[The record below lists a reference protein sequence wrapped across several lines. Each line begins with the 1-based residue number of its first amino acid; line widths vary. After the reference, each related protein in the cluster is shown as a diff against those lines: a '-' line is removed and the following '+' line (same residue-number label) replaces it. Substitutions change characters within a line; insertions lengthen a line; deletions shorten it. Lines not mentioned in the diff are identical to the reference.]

1 MKDFFNRRQRFS
13 LRKYSFGVASVLLGT
28 ALFAAHS
35 AQADEVG
42 TPTVSAGNPGTSVA
56 GESSSSLVNTTTT
69 APQPNPA
76 ASVTSPSASATST
89 STVALV
95 STASEVASA
104 STTETTSTATAPAT
118 TATAAATAS
127 STPTAAGTT
136 SVGSATSSS
145 TGATSTSAVTPT
157 AVQPTVAQPVAPTTQ
172 PTATTQPVSAPTATQ
187 PVASTQPTSAS
198 VAQPATTTL
207 TTSTPSPTS
216 AANTAALT
224 TMLTANP
231 MSAVGTAPEVRSRSS
246 RRRRSLDNPESTSYT
261 TGAATATPIMSD
273 PNGATITNRPLVV
286 PTPKDP
292 NDHITAGINYQLNP
306 NTSQYT
312 YLVTD
317 LMGFNKAYNT
327 KYYYRMSK
335 PYDNSTNV
343 TIELV
348 DGATNT
354 VKETKQI
361 NGAGTVNL
369 GQATLAPISGAKQA
383 YIEFRFENIVDADK
397 TNRPA
402 LRATWKYNGSA
413 TDFDGQR
420 SAIQIYDV
428 VNPANE
434 GTTITDPQY
443 YIPRLTHKTT
453 YYKVVDKNASTYDK
467 NRLVG
472 KFVQDTNGNYI
483 KNSSTA
489 GDYKL
494 VNKDGIPDVGTQSYR
509 ETGNEESLGSFTLT
523 AMEGQDFHA
532 SALRAFEGYSLYQTA
547 DPRSLVDVL
556 KKPYQVGQRWFDV
569 ANAEGAVKRIK
580 EVVKEDGTVRIE
592 MWAIKSDS
600 LNKIAK
606 DVNTDGYVKVYETV
620 IRPGSNNKIDHPEDL
635 GKYPTIDDAGWN
647 RDNNTPS
654 YPGLKPEYRDKLVKG
669 QPFAI
674 FSDKQNTNYKGDLEF
689 ARGSGAD
696 FIYKRPDGTF
706 YRMSWAGTVAQNN
719 VEVKENPVSATEAAQ
734 YSPRYSSAGEFY
746 VNRGSSDTSYTI
758 NGVPVASGN
767 IFRLENKLTPSYET
781 IYYYVKNEPID
792 IELKLKKVLKS
803 LNTTV
808 QPELKKGAFSFNIT
822 NVAADPANPLEKD
835 GPAINA
841 TVTNK
846 EDGSI
851 PFTQK
856 ITQADGTEKE
866 VSLIQLDK
874 VGIYKYRITE
884 VAGSDTEVDYDGMSV
899 IATVTVTEKKDSSG
913 NYLGEHEYTVTYT
926 SKKGQDDSGNKTD
939 PDVSATNPTGTGTDT
954 EFNNFV
960 VAPVNVE
967 FDFTKKLSGR
977 NLKANEFTFNL
988 LNEAGAVVGT
998 AKNDANGNI
1007 KFTGIK
1013 YKVSDLGTN
1022 SAGKRNDSKT
1032 FNYTVKEVVP
1042 TTAEAGMSYDQM
1054 EAKVAVTV
1062 TKTGHTLTTA
1072 TTYSS
1077 VNGIDANG
1085 NPTTGVDKEF
1095 NNTFTPNPVKV
1106 NLEFDKSLSNGT
1118 LNAGDFSFK
1127 LTGDGNV
1134 NETVTNKANGK
1145 INFSTLSFDKAG
1157 VYNYTVKEVAGTNTD
1172 VDYDAMTINVK
1183 VTVTKDANTGLL
1195 SASTVMTS
1203 SGGEATDANDRVFNN
1218 YVVPAIP
1225 IRVDFKK
1232 ALVGRPLKKNE
1243 FTFEMK
1249 DKNGVVVA
1257 TGTNDEHGVVT
1268 FNQLPEV
1275 TNAQVGKVIKYTVSE
1290 KVPANKEFGV
1300 TYDNMVAEVSVS
1312 VVKNATSHALQAVV
1326 TYPGGDTE
1334 FNNTVTPP
1342 TTPDFQPEKFIVNKE
1357 KYDITGTKLMD
1368 DDDELADEYTDTNAN
1383 PYADGTANNEP
1394 ENLNTKTVK
1403 KGDKIVYQV
1412 WLDTTNLKASD
1423 NIQAVGISDKY
1434 EADKLEINVAD
1445 IKAYDS
1451 VTGVD
1456 VTDKFDITV
1465 NNGVITATSKASFI
1479 KDINN
1484 DPVIDTTKFAF
1495 GRYYKFD
1502 IPATVKMTT
1511 PNGVDIENTA
1521 NQIVHQYDPTNRN
1534 ITKPEKPTQK
1544 RVVNLPVPLEF
1555 DFTKKLDGRNLVEN
1569 EFTFV
1574 LKKDGVAIQT
1584 VKNSAPDATTGIAK
1598 IAFKPLEFTKADAGN
1613 TFTYTVEEVAG
1624 TDATVSYD
1632 NMVATIKVEVKHDG
1646 TTMTTVVNMLQDA
1659 PDKEFNNTVKPPE
1672 EPKFNPEKYV
1682 VSKEKFDI
1690 TGDKLLDD
1698 DSELADKYGDTKA
1711 NPYVDGTANN
1721 EPENLNTKTV
1731 KPGSKLVYQVWL
1743 DTKQFSATNT
1753 ENIQTVGITD
1763 NYDEAKLDVNS
1774 IKVYDSVT
1782 GADVTS
1788 KFDIANTGGV
1798 ITATLKAGFT
1808 KSLGDA
1814 NNTQIIDTTKFA
1826 FGRYYKVDISTTVKT
1841 DAPAGKDIENTAG
1854 QIVHYYNPRTNTVEK
1869 PEKPTEKRV
1878 NSVPV
1883 PLELKFT
1890 KALDGRAL
1898 QAGEFEFI
1906 LEKDGVEVE
1915 RVKNDAAG
1923 KINFKK
1929 LEFGKNDLGKTYN
1942 YTVREVAGTD
1952 ATVTYDTMVATVSVS
1967 ISHDGTAKAIVKN
1980 VVDAPDKEFNNKV
1993 KPPEEPKFNPEKYVV
2008 STEKFD
2014 ITGDKLLDD
2023 DSELTDK
2030 YGDTNANPYA
2040 DGTANNEPEN
2050 LNTKTVKPGSKLV
2063 YQVWLDT
2070 TQFSATNTENIQTVG
2085 ITDNYDEAKLNVN
2098 SIKVYDSVTG
2108 SDVTSKF
2115 DIANTGGVITATL
2128 KAGFTKSLGDANNTQ
2143 IIDTTK
2149 FAFGRYYKVDIS
2161 TTVKTDAPAG
2171 KDIENTA
2178 GQIVHY
2184 YNPRTNTVE
2193 KPEKPTEKRVNS
2205 VPVPLEL
2212 NFTKKL
2218 DGRQLKANEFTFV
2231 LKKDGVEVE
2240 RAKNDAPDAT
2250 TGIAKINFTKLEFG
2264 KDDIGKTY
2272 NYTVEEVKGTD
2283 STVSYD
2289 GMVATVR
2296 VSISHDGTA
2305 KAIVKNVVDAPDK
2318 EFDNRVTPPEEPK
2331 FNPEKYVVRDED
2343 FDLTGKKLLDD
2354 DSELADKY
2362 GDTKI
2367 NPYADKSNNNEKV
2380 TVRNDKGELEEVFE
2394 NLNTQPVKRG
2404 QKFYYQVWLDT
2415 TQFSANNKENI
2426 QTVGI
2431 TDNYDESK
2439 LIVTKNTIKVYDGET
2454 GADVTSK
2461 FDVAVTNGIITANLK
2476 SGFTKSLGDANNT
2489 QVIDTTKFEF
2499 GRYYKVVIPATVSQ
2513 DAYDGSEIENTATQT
2528 VHYYNPRTHTVET
2541 PDKPTQ
2547 KRVNNIPT
2555 AIQLIFGKTLNGRK
2569 LQADEFSFVLKD
2581 KETNKILEKAK
2592 NDADGKV
2599 TFKTINYSK
2608 ADIGQTFNY
2617 IVEEEKGDKPGVT
2630 YDDMKVNVTVQVI
2643 QPSSGD
2649 QLSTVISYATEGG
2662 DAFTADDTV
2671 FDNNVT
2677 PNFKPEKYVVS
2688 KEKFDLK
2695 GTKLLDDDAPNG
2707 KVEAENLNH
2716 HTLTRGQKFYYQV
2729 WLDTREFTAESN
2741 IQSVGITDDYDEAK
2755 LDIDESA
2762 IKVYDGE
2769 TDVTDKFDIS
2779 IKNGVIY
2786 ATSKPSLTKPIS
2798 ATDATPVIDTTKFA
2812 FGRYYKFDIPAT
2824 VKNIKD
2830 NDGVEFSNTANEIV
2844 HQYNPYNKQV
2854 TTPKKPTQTRENNVP
2869 VPLEFNY
2876 TKKLEGR
2883 ELTAGEFSF
2892 LLKDQD
2898 GKVLQTVSN
2907 DKDGHIKFEQLLFSK
2922 ADLGKTFTYTV
2933 EEVNDNKPGI
2943 SYDAMKATVTVQVTK
2958 DGKILKTVVNH
2969 ASAGGNATDANDKEF
2984 NNKVVPPEKPK
2995 FQPEKYV
3002 VNQEKFDITGDK
3014 LVDDDKELADKY
3026 ADTNANPYVDKTDNN
3041 EKENLNTKTVKRGD
3055 KLVYQVWLDTTKF
3068 DANNKD
3074 YIQTVGIT
3082 DNYDEKKLNVNQ
3094 PDIKAYDGKTG
3105 KDVTAMFDIK
3115 VENGVITANL
3125 KDGFTK
3131 SLGDKDNTQIIDTTK
3146 FAFGRY
3152 YKFDIP
3158 AIVKDSKNEKGEFDV
3173 PSGSD
3178 IENTA
3183 GQTVHYYDPT
3193 VKKVVKTPEKPTE
3206 KRVVNISA
3214 SVTFEFTK
3222 KLGGRDL
3229 KAGEFSFVLKDRK
3242 GKVIET
3248 VSNDADGKIKFSALE
3263 YKHGEEGIHFYT
3275 VEEVKGNDTTVTYD
3289 KMVAKVTV
3297 LVAKG
3302 GNVMTVTS
3310 KLPEDTEFNNIVT
3323 PPTPPTPV
3331 VPPVT
3336 PPTPPTPVVPPVTP
3350 PTPPTPVVP
3359 PVTPPTPPTPV
3370 VPPVTPP
3377 TPPTPV
3383 VPPVTPPTPPTPVV
3397 PPVTPPTSP
3406 EVSREQGLPKTGE
3419 NKSVV
3424 AMAFGGL
3431 LAAAGLGLAGKRKK
3445 ED

>member
-1 MKDFFNRRQRFS
+1 
-13 LRKYSFGVASVLLGT
+13 
-28 ALFAAHS
+28 
-35 AQADEVG
+35 
-42 TPTVSAGNPGTSVA
+42 
-56 GESSSSLVNTTTT
+56 
-69 APQPNPA
+69 
-76 ASVTSPSASATST
+76 
-89 STVALV
+89 
-95 STASEVASA
+95 
-104 STTETTSTATAPAT
+104 
-118 TATAAATAS
+118 
-127 STPTAAGTT
+127 
-136 SVGSATSSS
+136 
-145 TGATSTSAVTPT
+145 
-157 AVQPTVAQPVAPTTQ
+157 
-172 PTATTQPVSAPTATQ
+172 
-187 PVASTQPTSAS
+187 
-198 VAQPATTTL
+198 
-207 TTSTPSPTS
+207 
-216 AANTAALT
+216 
-224 TMLTANP
+224 MLTANP
-231 MSAVGTAPEVRSRSS
+231 MSAAGTAPEVRSRSS
-246 RRRRSLDNPESTSYT
+246 RRRRSLDNPESTSHT
-261 TGAATATPIMSD
+261 TGAATATPTMSD

-453 YYKVVDKNASTYDK
+453 YYKVVDKNASTYDM

-494 VNKDGIPDVGTQSYR
+494 VNKDGTPDVGTQSYR

-1157 VYNYTVKEVAGTNTD
+1157 VYNYTVKEVPGTNTD

-1218 YVVPAIP
+1218 FVVPP
-1225 IRVDFKK
+1225 VPVNVNFTK
-1232 ALVGRPLKKNE
+1232 ALAGRTLVAGE

-1249 DKNGVVVA
+1249 DENGVVVA

-1275 TNAQVGKVIKYTVSE
+1275 KNAQVGKVIKYKVTE

-1300 TYDNMVAEVSVS
+1300 TYDNMVAEVSVTVS
-1312 VVKNATSHALQAVV
+1312 KNADHTLKATV

-1357 KYDITGTKLMD
+1357 KFDITGNKLMD
-1368 DDDELADEYTDTNAN
+1368 DDNELTNEYTETNAD
-1383 PYADGTANNEP
+1383 PYVDKTNNNEP

-1403 KGDKIVYQV
+1403 KGDEIVYQV
-1412 WLDTTNLKASD
+1412 WLDTTKLKASD
-1423 NIQAVGISDKY
+1423 NIQAVGITDKY
-1434 EADKLEINVAD
+1434 EADKLKINAAD

-1451 VTGVD
+1451 VTGTD
-1456 VTDKFDITV
+1456 VTSKFVITV
-1465 NNGVITATSKASFI
+1465 NNGEITATSKDEFI
-1479 KDINN
+1479 KDK
-1484 DPVIDTTKFAF
+1484 VIDTTKFEF

-1502 IPATVKMTT
+1502 IPATVKTTT
-1511 PNGVDIENTA
+1511 PDGVDIENTA
-1521 NQIVHQYDPTNRN
+1521 NQIVHQYDPTKRD

-1544 RVVNLPVPLEF
+1544 RVVNLPISLPLN
-1555 DFTKKLDGRNLVEN
+1555 FTKRLDGRQLQAN
-1569 EFTFV
+1569 EFTFE
-1574 LKKDGVAIQT
+1574 LRKDGVKVADAQ
-1584 VKNSAPDATTGIAK
+1584 NDAPNANGVAK
-1598 IAFKPLEFTKADAGN
+1598 INFKALQFTHADLGK
-1613 TFTYTVEEVAG
+1613 TYTYTVNEVAG
-1624 TDATVSYD
+1624 SDATVTYD
-1632 NMVATIKVEVKHDG
+1632 TMVATITVTIQKDG
-1646 TTMTTVVNMLQDA
+1646 TAKAIVAHLDQDA

-1698 DSELADKYGDTKA
+1698 DSELTDKYGDTNA

-1782 GADVTS
+1782 G
-1788 KFDIANTGGV
+1788 
-1798 ITATLKAGFT
+1798 
-1808 KSLGDA
+1808 
-1814 NNTQIIDTTKFA
+1814 
-1826 FGRYYKVDISTTVKT
+1826 
-1841 DAPAGKDIENTAG
+1841 
-1854 QIVHYYNPRTNTVEK
+1854 
-1869 PEKPTEKRV
+1869 
-1878 NSVPV
+1878 
-1883 PLELKFT
+1883 
-1890 KALDGRAL
+1890 
-1898 QAGEFEFI
+1898 
-1906 LEKDGVEVE
+1906 
-1915 RVKNDAAG
+1915 
-1923 KINFKK
+1923 
-1929 LEFGKNDLGKTYN
+1929 
-1942 YTVREVAGTD
+1942 
-1952 ATVTYDTMVATVSVS
+1952 
-1967 ISHDGTAKAIVKN
+1967 
-1980 VVDAPDKEFNNKV
+1980 
-1993 KPPEEPKFNPEKYVV
+1993 
-2008 STEKFD
+2008 
-2014 ITGDKLLDD
+2014 
-2023 DSELTDK
+2023 
-2030 YGDTNANPYA
+2030 
-2040 DGTANNEPEN
+2040 
-2050 LNTKTVKPGSKLV
+2050 
-2063 YQVWLDT
+2063 
-2070 TQFSATNTENIQTVG
+2070 
-2085 ITDNYDEAKLNVN
+2085 
-2098 SIKVYDSVTG
+2098 

-2149 FAFGRYYKVDIS
+2149 FAFGRYYKFDIV

-2240 RAKNDAPDAT
+2240 RAKNGAPDAT

-2404 QKFYYQVWLDT
+2404 QKFYYQVWIDT

-2426 QTVGI
+2426 QSVGI

-2454 GADVTSK
+2454 GTDVTSK
-2461 FDVAVTNGIITANLK
+2461 FDVAVTNDGIITANLK

-2528 VHYYNPRTHTVET
+2528 VHYYNPRTHKVEN

-2569 LQADEFSFVLKD
+2569 LQADEFNFVLKD

-2617 IVEEEKGDKPGVT
+2617 IVEEVKGDKPGVT

-2677 PNFKPEKYVVS
+2677 PNFKPEKYVVF

-2755 LDIDESA
+2755 LDIEASA

-2798 ATDATPVIDTTKFA
+2798 ATDVTPVIDTTKFA

-2969 ASAGGNATDANDKEF
+2969 ASTGGNATDANDKEF

-3094 PDIKAYDGKTG
+3094 SDIKAYDGKTG

-3222 KLGGRDL
+3222 KLEGRDL

-3397 PPVTPPTSP
+3397 PPVTPPTPPIPVVPPVTPPTSP

>member
-1 MKDFFNRRQRFS
+1 
-13 LRKYSFGVASVLLGT
+13 
-28 ALFAAHS
+28 
-35 AQADEVG
+35 
-42 TPTVSAGNPGTSVA
+42 
-56 GESSSSLVNTTTT
+56 
-69 APQPNPA
+69 
-76 ASVTSPSASATST
+76 
-89 STVALV
+89 
-95 STASEVASA
+95 
-104 STTETTSTATAPAT
+104 
-118 TATAAATAS
+118 
-127 STPTAAGTT
+127 
-136 SVGSATSSS
+136 
-145 TGATSTSAVTPT
+145 
-157 AVQPTVAQPVAPTTQ
+157 
-172 PTATTQPVSAPTATQ
+172 
-187 PVASTQPTSAS
+187 
-198 VAQPATTTL
+198 
-207 TTSTPSPTS
+207 
-216 AANTAALT
+216 
-224 TMLTANP
+224 MLTANP
-231 MSAVGTAPEVRSRSS
+231 MSAAGTATEVRSRSS
-246 RRRRSLDNPESTSYT
+246 RRRRSLDNPESTSHT
-261 TGAATATPIMSD
+261 TGAATATPTMSD

-453 YYKVVDKNASTYDK
+453 YYKVVDKNASTYDM

-494 VNKDGIPDVGTQSYR
+494 VNKDGTPDVGTQSYR

-1218 YVVPAIP
+1218 FVVPAIP

-1232 ALVGRPLKKNE
+1232 ALVGRSLKANE

-1249 DKNGVVVA
+1249 DSAGTVVA
-1257 TGTNDEHGVVT
+1257 TGTNDANGVVT
-1268 FNQLPEV
+1268 FNQLPKV
-1275 TNAQVGKVIKYTVSE
+1275 KNAQVGQTIKYYVSE
-1290 KVPANKEFGV
+1290 KVPSNKEFGV
-1300 TYDNMVAEVSVS
+1300 TYDSMVAEVSVTVS
-1312 VVKNATSHALQAVV
+1312 KNADHTLKATV

-1334 FNNTVTPP
+1334 FNNTVIPP

-1357 KYDITGTKLMD
+1357 KYDITGNKLMD
-1368 DDDELADEYTDTNAN
+1368 DDDELADEYVDTNAN
-1383 PYADGTANNEP
+1383 PYVDGTTNNEP

-1412 WLDTTNLKASD
+1412 WLDTTKLKASD

-1456 VTDKFDITV
+1456 VTAKFDIKV
-1465 NNGVITATSKASFI
+1465 ENGTITATSKNEFI
-1479 KDINN
+1479 KDANN
-1484 DPVIDTTKFAF
+1484 NPVIDTTKFEF

-1502 IPATVKMTT
+1502 IPATVKTTT
-1511 PNGVDIENTA
+1511 PDGVDIVNTA
-1521 NQIVHQYDPTNRN
+1521 NQVVHQYDPTKK
-1534 ITKPEKPTQK
+1534 TVTTPPKKDTQK
-1544 RVVNLPVPLEF
+1544 RVVNLPISLPLN
-1555 DFTKKLDGRNLVEN
+1555 FTKRLDGRQLQAN
-1569 EFTFV
+1569 EFTFE
-1574 LKKDGVAIQT
+1574 LRKDGVKVADAQ
-1584 VKNSAPDATTGIAK
+1584 NDAPNANGVAK
-1598 IAFKPLEFTKADAGN
+1598 INFKALQFTHDDLGK
-1613 TFTYTVEEVAG
+1613 TYTYTVNEVAG
-1624 TDATVSYD
+1624 SDATVTYD
-1632 NMVATIKVEVKHDG
+1632 TMVATITVTIQKDG
-1646 TTMTTVVNMLQDA
+1646 TAKAIVAHLDQDA

-1682 VSKEKFDI
+1682 VDKEKFDI
-1690 TGDKLLDD
+1690 TGDKLVDD
-1698 DSELADKYGDTKA
+1698 DKELADKYADTNA
-1711 NPYVDGTANN
+1711 NPYADDASNN

-1731 KPGSKLVYQVWL
+1731 KPGDKLVYQVWL

-1753 ENIQTVGITD
+1753 ENIQTLGITD
-1763 NYDEAKLDVNS
+1763 NYDEDKLDVNS

-1782 GADVTS
+1782 GTDVTS

-1826 FGRYYKVDISTTVKT
+1826 FGRYYKVDIV
-1841 DAPAGKDIENTAG
+1841 
-1854 QIVHYYNPRTNTVEK
+1854 
-1869 PEKPTEKRV
+1869 
-1878 NSVPV
+1878 
-1883 PLELKFT
+1883 
-1890 KALDGRAL
+1890 
-1898 QAGEFEFI
+1898 
-1906 LEKDGVEVE
+1906 
-1915 RVKNDAAG
+1915 
-1923 KINFKK
+1923 
-1929 LEFGKNDLGKTYN
+1929 
-1942 YTVREVAGTD
+1942 
-1952 ATVTYDTMVATVSVS
+1952 
-1967 ISHDGTAKAIVKN
+1967 
-1980 VVDAPDKEFNNKV
+1980 
-1993 KPPEEPKFNPEKYVV
+1993 
-2008 STEKFD
+2008 
-2014 ITGDKLLDD
+2014 
-2023 DSELTDK
+2023 
-2030 YGDTNANPYA
+2030 
-2040 DGTANNEPEN
+2040 
-2050 LNTKTVKPGSKLV
+2050 
-2063 YQVWLDT
+2063 
-2070 TQFSATNTENIQTVG
+2070 
-2085 ITDNYDEAKLNVN
+2085 
-2098 SIKVYDSVTG
+2098 
-2108 SDVTSKF
+2108 
-2115 DIANTGGVITATL
+2115 
-2128 KAGFTKSLGDANNTQ
+2128 
-2143 IIDTTK
+2143 
-2149 FAFGRYYKVDIS
+2149 

-2318 EFDNRVTPPEEPK
+2318 EFDNRVTPPEEPEFK
-2331 FNPEKYVVRDED
+2331 PEKYVVRDEY

-2380 TVRNDKGELEEVFE
+2380 TVPNDKGELEEVFE

-2454 GADVTSK
+2454 GTDVTSK
-2461 FDVAVTNGIITANLK
+2461 FDVAVTNDGIITANLK

-2528 VHYYNPRTHTVET
+2528 VHYYNPRTHKVET

-3222 KLGGRDL
+3222 KLEGRDL

-3359 PVTPPTPPTPV
+3359 PITPPTPPTPV

>member
-35 AQADEVG
+35 VQADEVA

-69 APQPNPA
+69 APQSNPA
-76 ASVTSPSASATST
+76 ASVTSPSASATFT
-89 STVALV
+89 STIPLG
-95 STASEVASA
+95 SPASEVPSA

-157 AVQPTVAQPVAPTTQ
+157 VVQPTVAQPVASTTQ

-231 MSAVGTAPEVRSRSS
+231 MSAAGTATEVRSRSS
-246 RRRRSLDNPESTSYT
+246 RRRRSLDNPESTSHT
-261 TGAATATPIMSD
+261 TGAATATPTMSD

-453 YYKVVDKNASTYDK
+453 YYKVVDKNASTYDM

-494 VNKDGIPDVGTQSYR
+494 VNKDGTPDVGTQSYR

-620 IRPGSNNKIDHPEDL
+620 IRPGSNNKIDHPEDF
-635 GKYPTIDDAGWN
+635 GKNPTIDDAGWN
-647 RDNNTPS
+647 RDNNKPS
-654 YPGLKPEYRDKLVKG
+654 YEGLKPEYRDKLVMG

-706 YRMSWAGTVAQNN
+706 YRMSWAGNVAQNN

-746 VNRGSSDTSYTI
+746 VNRGSSNTSYTI

-767 IFRLENKLTPSYET
+767 IFRLENKLSPSYET
-781 IYYYVKNEPID
+781 VYYYVKNEPID

-808 QPELKKGAFSFNIT
+808 QPELKKGDFSFNIT

-856 ITQADGTEKE
+856 IRQADGTEKE

-899 IATVTVTEKKDSSG
+899 TATVTVTEKKDSSG
-913 NYLGEHEYTVTYT
+913 NYLGEYEYTVTYT
-926 SKKGQDDSGNKTD
+926 SKNGQDDSGNT
-939 PDVSATNPTGTGTDT
+939 DVSATNPTGTGTDT

-988 LNEAGAVVGT
+988 LNEAGTVVGT

-1218 YVVPAIP
+1218 FVVPP
-1225 IRVDFKK
+1225 VPVNVNFTK
-1232 ALVGRPLKKNE
+1232 ALAGRTLVAGE

-1249 DKNGVVVA
+1249 DENGVVVA

-1275 TNAQVGKVIKYTVSE
+1275 KNAQVGKVIKYKVTE

-1300 TYDNMVAEVSVS
+1300 TYDNMVAEVSVTVS
-1312 VVKNATSHALQAVV
+1312 KNADHTLKATV

-1357 KYDITGTKLMD
+1357 KFDITGNKLMD
-1368 DDDELADEYTDTNAN
+1368 DDNELTNEYTETNAD
-1383 PYADGTANNEP
+1383 PYVDKTNNNEP

-1403 KGDKIVYQV
+1403 KGDEIVYQV
-1412 WLDTTNLKASD
+1412 WLDTTKLKASD
-1423 NIQAVGISDKY
+1423 NIQAVGITDKY
-1434 EADKLEINVAD
+1434 EADKLKINAAD

-1451 VTGVD
+1451 VTGTD
-1456 VTDKFDITV
+1456 VTSKFVITV
-1465 NNGVITATSKASFI
+1465 NNGEITATSKNEFI
-1479 KDINN
+1479 KDANN
-1484 DPVIDTTKFAF
+1484 NPVIDTTKFEF

-1502 IPATVKMTT
+1502 IPATVKTTT
-1511 PNGVDIENTA
+1511 PDGVDIVNTA
-1521 NQIVHQYDPTNRN
+1521 NQVVHQYDPTKK
-1534 ITKPEKPTQK
+1534 TVTTPPKKDTQK
-1544 RVVNLPVPLEF
+1544 RVVNLPISLPLN
-1555 DFTKKLDGRNLVEN
+1555 FTKRLDGRQLQAN
-1569 EFTFV
+1569 EFTFE
-1574 LKKDGVAIQT
+1574 LRKDGVKVADAQ
-1584 VKNSAPDATTGIAK
+1584 NDAPNANGVAK
-1598 IAFKPLEFTKADAGN
+1598 INFKALQFTHDDLGK
-1613 TFTYTVEEVAG
+1613 TYTYTVNEVAG
-1624 TDATVSYD
+1624 SDATVTYD
-1632 NMVATIKVEVKHDG
+1632 TMVATITVTIQKDG
-1646 TTMTTVVNMLQDA
+1646 TAKAIVAHLDQDA

-1682 VSKEKFDI
+1682 VDKEKFDI
-1690 TGDKLLDD
+1690 TGDKLVDD
-1698 DSELADKYGDTKA
+1698 DKELADKYADTNA
-1711 NPYVDGTANN
+1711 NPYADDASNN

-1731 KPGSKLVYQVWL
+1731 KPGDKLVYQVWL

-1753 ENIQTVGITD
+1753 ENIQTLGITD
-1763 NYDEAKLDVNS
+1763 NYDEDKLDVNS

-1782 GADVTS
+1782 GTDVTS

-1826 FGRYYKVDISTTVKT
+1826 FGRYYKVDIV
-1841 DAPAGKDIENTAG
+1841 
-1854 QIVHYYNPRTNTVEK
+1854 
-1869 PEKPTEKRV
+1869 
-1878 NSVPV
+1878 
-1883 PLELKFT
+1883 
-1890 KALDGRAL
+1890 
-1898 QAGEFEFI
+1898 
-1906 LEKDGVEVE
+1906 
-1915 RVKNDAAG
+1915 
-1923 KINFKK
+1923 
-1929 LEFGKNDLGKTYN
+1929 
-1942 YTVREVAGTD
+1942 
-1952 ATVTYDTMVATVSVS
+1952 
-1967 ISHDGTAKAIVKN
+1967 
-1980 VVDAPDKEFNNKV
+1980 
-1993 KPPEEPKFNPEKYVV
+1993 
-2008 STEKFD
+2008 
-2014 ITGDKLLDD
+2014 
-2023 DSELTDK
+2023 
-2030 YGDTNANPYA
+2030 
-2040 DGTANNEPEN
+2040 
-2050 LNTKTVKPGSKLV
+2050 
-2063 YQVWLDT
+2063 
-2070 TQFSATNTENIQTVG
+2070 
-2085 ITDNYDEAKLNVN
+2085 
-2098 SIKVYDSVTG
+2098 
-2108 SDVTSKF
+2108 
-2115 DIANTGGVITATL
+2115 
-2128 KAGFTKSLGDANNTQ
+2128 
-2143 IIDTTK
+2143 
-2149 FAFGRYYKVDIS
+2149 

-2318 EFDNRVTPPEEPK
+2318 EFDNRVTPPEEPEFK
-2331 FNPEKYVVRDED
+2331 PEKYVVRDEY

-2380 TVRNDKGELEEVFE
+2380 TVPNDKGELEEVFE

-2454 GADVTSK
+2454 GTDVTSK
-2461 FDVAVTNGIITANLK
+2461 FDVAVTNDGIITANLK

-2528 VHYYNPRTHTVET
+2528 VHYYNPRTHKVET

-3222 KLGGRDL
+3222 KLEGRDL

-3377 TPPTPV
+3377 T
-3383 VPPVTPPTPPTPVV
+3383 
-3397 PPVTPPTSP
+3397 SP

>member
-1 MKDFFNRRQRFS
+1 
-13 LRKYSFGVASVLLGT
+13 
-28 ALFAAHS
+28 
-35 AQADEVG
+35 
-42 TPTVSAGNPGTSVA
+42 
-56 GESSSSLVNTTTT
+56 
-69 APQPNPA
+69 
-76 ASVTSPSASATST
+76 
-89 STVALV
+89 
-95 STASEVASA
+95 
-104 STTETTSTATAPAT
+104 
-118 TATAAATAS
+118 
-127 STPTAAGTT
+127 
-136 SVGSATSSS
+136 
-145 TGATSTSAVTPT
+145 
-157 AVQPTVAQPVAPTTQ
+157 
-172 PTATTQPVSAPTATQ
+172 
-187 PVASTQPTSAS
+187 
-198 VAQPATTTL
+198 
-207 TTSTPSPTS
+207 
-216 AANTAALT
+216 
-224 TMLTANP
+224 MLTANP
-231 MSAVGTAPEVRSRSS
+231 MSAAGTAPEVRSRSS
-246 RRRRSLDNPESTSYT
+246 RRRRDAANPVTTNYT
-261 TGAATATPIMSD
+261 TGPATATPAMSD
-273 PNGATITNRPLVV
+273 PNGATISSRPLVV
-286 PTPKDP
+286 PTPKDSGQ
-292 NDHITAGINYQLNP
+292 HVTTGIDFQLNP
-306 NTSQYT
+306 NPSQYT
-312 YLVTD
+312 FAVTD
-317 LMGFNKAYNT
+317 LNSFNATYNK
-327 KYYYRMSK
+327 KYYYRLSK
-335 PYDNSTNV
+335 PYNASNDI

-348 DGATNT
+348 DGQNNN
-354 VKETKQI
+354 VVETKSI
-361 NGAGTVNL
+361 NGSGTVSL
-369 GQATLAPISGAKQA
+369 GQSILAPLTGSSQA
-383 YIEFRFENIVDADK
+383 YIEFRFENIQDADK
-397 TNRPA
+397 SSRPA
-402 LRATWKYNGSA
+402 LRATWKVSGLVQNFA
-413 TDFDGQR
+413 GQR
-420 SAIQIYDV
+420 SGIQIYDV
-428 VNPANE
+428 ANKANE
-434 GTTITDPQY
+434 GTSITDPQY
-443 YIPRLTHKTT
+443 YIPRLTDKTT
-453 YYKVVDKNASTYDK
+453 YYKAVDRGT
-467 NRLVG
+467 R
-472 KFVQDTNGNYI
+472 QDVSRTEGIATITTAKRSNDV
-483 KNSSTA
+483 KNSDIVARYADGTVDVRNEN
-489 GDYKL
+489 GQI
-494 VNKDGIPDVGTQSYR
+494 VNKTTYVNVDRNNINPQEYKEDGAEINLGTYTS
-509 ETGNEESLGSFTLT
+509 TG
-523 AMEGQDFHA
+523 MEGQNLTA
-532 SALRAFEGYSLYQTA
+532 SGLRAFEGYKLYQTA
-547 DPRSLVDVL
+547 DSRSLIDVL
-556 KKPYQVGQRWFDV
+556 KQPFHVGQRWFDV
-569 ANAEGAVKRIK
+569 ANAQGGVKRIK
-580 EVVKEDGTVRIE
+580 EVVSEDGTVRIE

-600 LNKIAK
+600 LNKISS
-606 DVNTDGYVKVYETV
+606 DLNTDGYFKVYETV
-620 IRPGSNNKIDHPEDL
+620 IPPGKNNYDVRPQ
-635 GKYPTIDDAGWN
+635 DAGKDIDVSDPGWN
-647 RDNNTPS
+647 QDNNTPQIPK
-654 YPGLKPEYRDKLVKG
+654 PGFEYIDSLKSKLVQGK
-669 QPFAI
+669 PFTI
-674 FSDKQNTNYKGDLEF
+674 FSDKQVTNYKGDLQFEKTENNVTTLLF
-689 ARGSGAD
+689 
-696 FIYKRPDGTF
+696 KRPNGTF
-706 YRMSWAGTVAQNN
+706 YKMD
-719 VEVKENPVSATEAAQ
+719 KEYLQDASGNPTGKVNMKETDVSATDANG
-734 YSPRYSSAGEFY
+734 YKPTYVSKGEFY
-746 VNRGSSDTSYTI
+746 VNRGDKDNAYSI
-758 NGVPVASGN
+758 NGTPVSSGNVFRLQNDLNPVYRTVYYYAKPEPVKVKLQFTKALAGRTLQDGEFDFKIQDTASGYN
-767 IFRLENKLTPSYET
+767 ETVSNQNGKVTFSELTFTKPGVYT
-781 IYYYVKNEPID
+781 YKVNEVP
-792 IELKLKKVLKS
+792 
-803 LNTTV
+803 
-808 QPELKKGAFSFNIT
+808 
-822 NVAADPANPLEKD
+822 
-835 GPAINA
+835 
-841 TVTNK
+841 
-846 EDGSI
+846 
-851 PFTQK
+851 
-856 ITQADGTEKE
+856 GT
-866 VSLIQLDK
+866 
-874 VGIYKYRITE
+874 
-884 VAGSDTEVDYDGMSV
+884 DTDVDYDGMES
-899 IATVTVTEKKDSSG
+899 TVTITVTEKNAIGDLDAK
-913 NYLGEHEYTVTYT
+913 VTYT
-926 SKKGQDDSGNKTD
+926 SINGQDDSGNTTD
-939 PDVSATNPTGTGTDT
+939 TNVSATNPTVRTGTDT

-998 AKNDANGNI
+998 AKNDLNGNI

-1157 VYNYTVKEVAGTNTD
+1157 VYNYTVKEVPGTNTD

-1232 ALVGRPLKKNE
+1232 ALVGRPLKENE

-1275 TNAQVGKVIKYTVSE
+1275 KNAQVGKVIKYTVSE

-1300 TYDNMVAEVSVS
+1300 TYDNMVAEVSVTVS
-1312 VVKNATSHALQAVV
+1312 KNADHTLKATVA
-1326 TYPGGDTE
+1326 YPGGDTE

-1342 TTPDFQPEKFIVNKE
+1342 TTPDFQPEKFIVNK
-1357 KYDITGTKLMD
+1357 KKFDITGNKLMD
-1368 DDDELADEYTDTNAN
+1368 DDNELTNEYTETNAD
-1383 PYADGTANNEP
+1383 PYVDKTNNNEP

-1403 KGDKIVYQV
+1403 KGDEIVYQV
-1412 WLDTTNLKASD
+1412 WLDTTKLKASD
-1423 NIQAVGISDKY
+1423 NIQAVGITDKY

-1451 VTGVD
+1451 VTGAD
-1456 VTDKFDITV
+1456 VTSKFVITV
-1465 NNGVITATSKASFI
+1465 NNGEITATSKDEFI
-1479 KDINN
+1479 KDKVNN
-1484 DPVIDTTKFAF
+1484 PVIDTTKFEF

-1502 IPATVKMTT
+1502 IPATVKTTT
-1511 PNGVDIENTA
+1511 PDGVDIVNTA
-1521 NQIVHQYDPTNRN
+1521 NQIVHQYDPTKRD

-1544 RVVNLPVPLEF
+1544 RVVNLPISLPLN
-1555 DFTKKLDGRNLVEN
+1555 FTKRLDGRQLQAN
-1569 EFTFV
+1569 EFTFE
-1574 LKKDGVAIQT
+1574 LRKDGVKVAEAQ
-1584 VKNSAPDATTGIAK
+1584 NGAPNANG
-1598 IAFKPLEFTKADAGN
+1598 
-1613 TFTYTVEEVAG
+1613 VA
-1624 TDATVSYD
+1624 
-1632 NMVATIKVEVKHDG
+1632 
-1646 TTMTTVVNMLQDA
+1646 
-1659 PDKEFNNTVKPPE
+1659 
-1672 EPKFNPEKYV
+1672 
-1682 VSKEKFDI
+1682 
-1690 TGDKLLDD
+1690 
-1698 DSELADKYGDTKA
+1698 
-1711 NPYVDGTANN
+1711 
-1721 EPENLNTKTV
+1721 
-1731 KPGSKLVYQVWL
+1731 
-1743 DTKQFSATNT
+1743 
-1753 ENIQTVGITD
+1753 
-1763 NYDEAKLDVNS
+1763 
-1774 IKVYDSVT
+1774 
-1782 GADVTS
+1782 
-1788 KFDIANTGGV
+1788 
-1798 ITATLKAGFT
+1798 
-1808 KSLGDA
+1808 
-1814 NNTQIIDTTKFA
+1814 
-1826 FGRYYKVDISTTVKT
+1826 
-1841 DAPAGKDIENTAG
+1841 
-1854 QIVHYYNPRTNTVEK
+1854 
-1869 PEKPTEKRV
+1869 
-1878 NSVPV
+1878 
-1883 PLELKFT
+1883 
-1890 KALDGRAL
+1890 
-1898 QAGEFEFI
+1898 
-1906 LEKDGVEVE
+1906 
-1915 RVKNDAAG
+1915 
-1923 KINFKK
+1923 KINFKA
-1929 LEFGKNDLGKTYN
+1929 LQFTHADLGKTYT
-1942 YTVREVAGTD
+1942 YTVNEVAGSD
-1952 ATVTYDTMVATVSVS
+1952 ATVTYDTMVATITVT
-1967 ISHDGTAKAIVKN
+1967 IQKDGTAKAIVAHLDQ
-1980 VVDAPDKEFNNKV
+1980 DASDKEFNNKV

-2023 DSELTDK
+2023 DSELADK

-2108 SDVTSKF
+2108 ADVTSKF

-2149 FAFGRYYKVDIS
+2149 FAFGRYYKFDIS

-2769 TDVTDKFDIS
+2769 TDVTDKFKIS

-2969 ASAGGNATDANDKEF
+2969 ASTGGNATDANDKEF

-3094 PDIKAYDGKTG
+3094 SDIKAYDGKTG

-3193 VKKVVKTPEKPTE
+3193 VKKVAKTPEKPTE

-3222 KLGGRDL
+3222 KLEGRDL

>member
-35 AQADEVG
+35 VQADEVA

-69 APQPNPA
+69 APQSNPA
-76 ASVTSPSASATST
+76 ASVTSPSASATFT
-89 STVALV
+89 STIPLG
-95 STASEVASA
+95 SPASEVPSA

-157 AVQPTVAQPVAPTTQ
+157 AVQPTVAQPTVAQPVASTTQ
-172 PTATTQPVSAPTATQ
+172 PTATTQPVSTPTATQ
-187 PVASTQPTSAS
+187 PVTSTQPTSAS

-231 MSAVGTAPEVRSRSS
+231 LSAAGTAPEVRSRSS
-246 RRRRSLDNPESTSYT
+246 RRRRSLDNPESTSHT
-261 TGAATATPIMSD
+261 TGAATATPTMSD

-494 VNKDGIPDVGTQSYR
+494 VNKDGTPDVGTQSYR

-635 GKYPTIDDAGWN
+635 GKNPTIDDAGWN

-781 IYYYVKNEPID
+781 VYYYVKNEPID
-792 IELKLKKVLKS
+792 IELNLKKVLKS

-808 QPELKKGAFSFNIT
+808 QPELKKGDFSFNIT

-913 NYLGEHEYTVTYT
+913 NYLGEYEYTVTYT
-926 SKKGQDDSGNKTD
+926 SKNGQDASGNTTD
-939 PDVSATNPTGTGTDT
+939 PKVSATNPTGTGTDT

-998 AKNDANGNI
+998 AKNDLNGNI

-1268 FNQLPEV
+1268 FKQLPEV
-1275 TNAQVGKVIKYTVSE
+1275 KNAQVGKVIKYTVSE

-1300 TYDNMVAEVSVS
+1300 TYDNMVAEVSVTVS
-1312 VVKNATSHALQAVV
+1312 KNADHTLKATV

-1357 KYDITGTKLMD
+1357 KYDITGNKLMD
-1368 DDDELADEYTDTNAN
+1368 DDNELTNEYTETNAD
-1383 PYADGTANNEP
+1383 PYVDKTNNNEP

-1423 NIQAVGISDKY
+1423 NIQAVGITDKY

-1451 VTGVD
+1451 VTGTD
-1456 VTDKFDITV
+1456 VTSKFVITV
-1465 NNGVITATSKASFI
+1465 NNGEITATSKNEFI
-1479 KDINN
+1479 KDANN
-1484 DPVIDTTKFAF
+1484 NPVIDTTKFEF

-1502 IPATVKMTT
+1502 IPATVKTTT
-1511 PNGVDIENTA
+1511 PDGVDIENTA
-1521 NQIVHQYDPTNRN
+1521 NQIVHQYDPTKRD

-1544 RVVNLPVPLEF
+1544 RVVNLPISLPLN
-1555 DFTKKLDGRNLVEN
+1555 FTKRLDGRQLQAN
-1569 EFTFV
+1569 EFTFE
-1574 LKKDGVAIQT
+1574 LRKDGVKVADAQ
-1584 VKNSAPDATTGIAK
+1584 NDAPNANGVAK
-1598 IAFKPLEFTKADAGN
+1598 INFKALQFTHADLGK
-1613 TFTYTVEEVAG
+1613 TYTYTVNEVAG
-1624 TDATVSYD
+1624 SDATVTYD
-1632 NMVATIKVEVKHDG
+1632 TMVATITVTIQKDG
-1646 TTMTTVVNMLQDA
+1646 TAKAIVAHLDQDA

-1698 DSELADKYGDTKA
+1698 DSELADKYGDTKV
-1711 NPYVDGTANN
+1711 NPYADGTANN

-1782 GADVTS
+1782 G
-1788 KFDIANTGGV
+1788 
-1798 ITATLKAGFT
+1798 
-1808 KSLGDA
+1808 
-1814 NNTQIIDTTKFA
+1814 
-1826 FGRYYKVDISTTVKT
+1826 
-1841 DAPAGKDIENTAG
+1841 
-1854 QIVHYYNPRTNTVEK
+1854 
-1869 PEKPTEKRV
+1869 
-1878 NSVPV
+1878 
-1883 PLELKFT
+1883 
-1890 KALDGRAL
+1890 
-1898 QAGEFEFI
+1898 
-1906 LEKDGVEVE
+1906 
-1915 RVKNDAAG
+1915 
-1923 KINFKK
+1923 
-1929 LEFGKNDLGKTYN
+1929 
-1942 YTVREVAGTD
+1942 
-1952 ATVTYDTMVATVSVS
+1952 
-1967 ISHDGTAKAIVKN
+1967 
-1980 VVDAPDKEFNNKV
+1980 
-1993 KPPEEPKFNPEKYVV
+1993 
-2008 STEKFD
+2008 
-2014 ITGDKLLDD
+2014 
-2023 DSELTDK
+2023 
-2030 YGDTNANPYA
+2030 
-2040 DGTANNEPEN
+2040 
-2050 LNTKTVKPGSKLV
+2050 
-2063 YQVWLDT
+2063 
-2070 TQFSATNTENIQTVG
+2070 
-2085 ITDNYDEAKLNVN
+2085 
-2098 SIKVYDSVTG
+2098 

-2149 FAFGRYYKVDIS
+2149 FAFGRYYKFDIV

-2240 RAKNDAPDAT
+2240 RAKNGAPDAT

-2755 LDIDESA
+2755 LDIEASA

-2798 ATDATPVIDTTKFA
+2798 ATDVTPVIDTTKFA

-2969 ASAGGNATDANDKEF
+2969 ASTGGNATDANDKEF

-3094 PDIKAYDGKTG
+3094 SDIKAYDGKTG

-3222 KLGGRDL
+3222 KLEGRDL

-3383 VPPVTPPTPPTPVV
+3383 VPPVTPPTPPIPVV

-3406 EVSREQGLPKTGE
+3406 EVSSEQGLPKTGE

>member
-69 APQPNPA
+69 APQSNPA
-76 ASVTSPSASATST
+76 ASVTSPSASATFT
-89 STVALV
+89 STIPLG
-95 STASEVASA
+95 SPASEVPSA

-157 AVQPTVAQPVAPTTQ
+157 AVQPTVAQPTVAQPVASTTQ
-172 PTATTQPVSAPTATQ
+172 PTATTQPVSTPTATQ
-187 PVASTQPTSAS
+187 PVTSTQPTSAS

-231 MSAVGTAPEVRSRSS
+231 LSAAGTAPEVRSRSS
-246 RRRRSLDNPESTSYT
+246 RRRRSLDNPESTSHT
-261 TGAATATPIMSD
+261 TGAATATPTMSD

-494 VNKDGIPDVGTQSYR
+494 VNKDGTPDVGTQSYR

-1157 VYNYTVKEVAGTNTD
+1157 VYNYTVKEVPGTNTD

-1218 YVVPAIP
+1218 FVVPP
-1225 IRVDFKK
+1225 VPVNVNFTK
-1232 ALVGRPLKKNE
+1232 ALAGRTLVAGE

-1249 DKNGVVVA
+1249 DENGVVVA

-1275 TNAQVGKVIKYTVSE
+1275 KNAQVGKVIKYKVTE

-1300 TYDNMVAEVSVS
+1300 TYDNMVAEVSVTVS
-1312 VVKNATSHALQAVV
+1312 KNADHTLKATV

-1357 KYDITGTKLMD
+1357 KFDITGNKLMD
-1368 DDDELADEYTDTNAN
+1368 DDNELTNEYTETNAD
-1383 PYADGTANNEP
+1383 PYVDKTNNNEP

-1403 KGDKIVYQV
+1403 KGDEIVYQV
-1412 WLDTTNLKASD
+1412 WLDTTKLKASD
-1423 NIQAVGISDKY
+1423 NIQAVGITDKY
-1434 EADKLEINVAD
+1434 EADKLKINAAD

-1451 VTGVD
+1451 VTGTD
-1456 VTDKFDITV
+1456 VTSKFVITV
-1465 NNGVITATSKASFI
+1465 NNGEITATSKDEFI
-1479 KDINN
+1479 KDK
-1484 DPVIDTTKFAF
+1484 VIDTTKFEF

-1502 IPATVKMTT
+1502 IPATVKTTT
-1511 PNGVDIENTA
+1511 PDGVDIENTA
-1521 NQIVHQYDPTNRN
+1521 NQIVHQYDPTKRD

-1544 RVVNLPVPLEF
+1544 RVVNLPISLPLN
-1555 DFTKKLDGRNLVEN
+1555 FTKRLDGRQLQAN
-1569 EFTFV
+1569 EFTFE
-1574 LKKDGVAIQT
+1574 LRKDGVKVADAQ
-1584 VKNSAPDATTGIAK
+1584 NDAPNANGVAK
-1598 IAFKPLEFTKADAGN
+1598 INFKALQFTHADLGK
-1613 TFTYTVEEVAG
+1613 TYTYTVNEVAG
-1624 TDATVSYD
+1624 SDATVTYD
-1632 NMVATIKVEVKHDG
+1632 TMVATITVTIQKDG
-1646 TTMTTVVNMLQDA
+1646 TAKAIVAHLDQDA

-1698 DSELADKYGDTKA
+1698 DSELTDKYGDTNA

-1782 GADVTS
+1782 G
-1788 KFDIANTGGV
+1788 
-1798 ITATLKAGFT
+1798 
-1808 KSLGDA
+1808 
-1814 NNTQIIDTTKFA
+1814 
-1826 FGRYYKVDISTTVKT
+1826 
-1841 DAPAGKDIENTAG
+1841 
-1854 QIVHYYNPRTNTVEK
+1854 
-1869 PEKPTEKRV
+1869 
-1878 NSVPV
+1878 
-1883 PLELKFT
+1883 
-1890 KALDGRAL
+1890 
-1898 QAGEFEFI
+1898 
-1906 LEKDGVEVE
+1906 
-1915 RVKNDAAG
+1915 
-1923 KINFKK
+1923 
-1929 LEFGKNDLGKTYN
+1929 
-1942 YTVREVAGTD
+1942 
-1952 ATVTYDTMVATVSVS
+1952 
-1967 ISHDGTAKAIVKN
+1967 
-1980 VVDAPDKEFNNKV
+1980 
-1993 KPPEEPKFNPEKYVV
+1993 
-2008 STEKFD
+2008 
-2014 ITGDKLLDD
+2014 
-2023 DSELTDK
+2023 
-2030 YGDTNANPYA
+2030 
-2040 DGTANNEPEN
+2040 
-2050 LNTKTVKPGSKLV
+2050 
-2063 YQVWLDT
+2063 
-2070 TQFSATNTENIQTVG
+2070 
-2085 ITDNYDEAKLNVN
+2085 
-2098 SIKVYDSVTG
+2098 

-2149 FAFGRYYKVDIS
+2149 FAFGRYYKFDIV

-2240 RAKNDAPDAT
+2240 RAKNGAPDAT

-2404 QKFYYQVWLDT
+2404 QKFYYQVWIDT

-2426 QTVGI
+2426 QSVGI

-2454 GADVTSK
+2454 GTDVTSK
-2461 FDVAVTNGIITANLK
+2461 FDVAVTNDGIITANLK

-2528 VHYYNPRTHTVET
+2528 VHYYNPRTHKVEN

-2569 LQADEFSFVLKD
+2569 LQADEFNFVLKD

-2617 IVEEEKGDKPGVT
+2617 IVEEVKGDKPGVT

-2755 LDIDESA
+2755 LDIEASA

-2798 ATDATPVIDTTKFA
+2798 ATDVTPVIDTTKFA

-2969 ASAGGNATDANDKEF
+2969 ASTGGNATDANDKEF

-3094 PDIKAYDGKTG
+3094 SDIKAYDGKTG

-3222 KLGGRDL
+3222 KLEGRDL

-3383 VPPVTPPTPPTPVV
+3383 VPPVTPPTPPIPVV

>member
-69 APQPNPA
+69 APQSNPA

-95 STASEVASA
+95 SPASEVASA
-104 STTETTSTATAPAT
+104 STTETTSIATAPAT

-231 MSAVGTAPEVRSRSS
+231 MSAAGTATEVRSRSS
-246 RRRRSLDNPESTSYT
+246 RRRRSLDNPESTSHT
-261 TGAATATPIMSD
+261 TGAATATPTMSD

-453 YYKVVDKNASTYDK
+453 YYKVVDKNASTYDM

-494 VNKDGIPDVGTQSYR
+494 VNKDGTPDVGTQSYR

-635 GKYPTIDDAGWN
+635 GKNPTIDDAGWN

-706 YRMSWAGTVAQNN
+706 YRMSWAGNVAQNN

-767 IFRLENKLTPSYET
+767 IFRLENKLSPSYET
-781 IYYYVKNEPID
+781 VYYYVKNEPID

-856 ITQADGTEKE
+856 ITQADGAEKE

-884 VAGSDTEVDYDGMSV
+884 VAGSDTEVDYDEMSV
-899 IATVTVTEKKDSSG
+899 TATVTVTEKKDASG
-913 NYLGEHEYTVTYT
+913 NYLGEYEYTVTYT
-926 SKKGQDDSGNKTD
+926 SEKGQDDKGKETGTN
-939 PDVSATNPTGTGTDT
+939 VSATNPKEKTGTDT

-998 AKNDANGNI
+998 AKNDLNGNI

-1218 YVVPAIP
+1218 FVVPP
-1225 IRVDFKK
+1225 VPVNVNFTK
-1232 ALVGRPLKKNE
+1232 ALAGRTLVAGE

-1249 DKNGVVVA
+1249 DENGVVVA

-1275 TNAQVGKVIKYTVSE
+1275 KNAQVGKVIKYKVTE

-1300 TYDNMVAEVSVS
+1300 TYDNMVAEVSVTVS
-1312 VVKNATSHALQAVV
+1312 KNADHTLKATV

-1357 KYDITGTKLMD
+1357 KFDITGNKLMD
-1368 DDDELADEYTDTNAN
+1368 DDNELTNEYTETNAD
-1383 PYADGTANNEP
+1383 PYVDKTNNNEP

-1403 KGDKIVYQV
+1403 KGDEIVYQV
-1412 WLDTTNLKASD
+1412 WLDTTKLKASD
-1423 NIQAVGISDKY
+1423 NIQAVGITDKY
-1434 EADKLEINVAD
+1434 EADKLKINAAD

-1451 VTGVD
+1451 VTGTD
-1456 VTDKFDITV
+1456 VTSKFVITV
-1465 NNGVITATSKASFI
+1465 NNGEITATSKDEFI
-1479 KDINN
+1479 KDK
-1484 DPVIDTTKFAF
+1484 VIDTTKFEF

-1502 IPATVKMTT
+1502 IPATVKTTT
-1511 PNGVDIENTA
+1511 PDGVDIENTA
-1521 NQIVHQYDPTNRN
+1521 NQIVHQYDPTKRD

-1544 RVVNLPVPLEF
+1544 RVVNLPISLPLN
-1555 DFTKKLDGRNLVEN
+1555 FTKRLDGRQLQAN
-1569 EFTFV
+1569 EFTFE
-1574 LKKDGVAIQT
+1574 LRKDGVKVADAQ
-1584 VKNSAPDATTGIAK
+1584 NDAPNANGVAK
-1598 IAFKPLEFTKADAGN
+1598 INFKALQFTHADLGK
-1613 TFTYTVEEVAG
+1613 TYTYTVNEVAG
-1624 TDATVSYD
+1624 SDATVTYD
-1632 NMVATIKVEVKHDG
+1632 TMVATITVTIQKDG
-1646 TTMTTVVNMLQDA
+1646 TAKAIVAHLDQDA

-1698 DSELADKYGDTKA
+1698 DSELADKYGDTKV
-1711 NPYVDGTANN
+1711 NPYADGTANN

-1763 NYDEAKLDVNS
+1763 NYDEAKLNVNS

-1826 FGRYYKVDISTTVKT
+1826 FGRYYKFDIVTTVKT

-1854 QIVHYYNPRTNTVEK
+1854 QIVHYYNPRTNKVEK
-1869 PEKPTEKRV
+1869 PEKPTQKRV

-1890 KALDGRAL
+1890 KALAGRQLKAN
-1898 QAGEFEFI
+1898 EFEFV

-1929 LEFGKNDLGKTYN
+1929 LEFGNDDLGKTYN
-1942 YTVREVAGTD
+1942 YTVHEVTGSD
-1952 ATVTYDTMVATVSVS
+1952 ATVTYDT
-1967 ISHDGTAKAIVKN
+1967 
-1980 VVDAPDKEFNNKV
+1980 
-1993 KPPEEPKFNPEKYVV
+1993 
-2008 STEKFD
+2008 
-2014 ITGDKLLDD
+2014 
-2023 DSELTDK
+2023 
-2030 YGDTNANPYA
+2030 
-2040 DGTANNEPEN
+2040 
-2050 LNTKTVKPGSKLV
+2050 
-2063 YQVWLDT
+2063 
-2070 TQFSATNTENIQTVG
+2070 
-2085 ITDNYDEAKLNVN
+2085 
-2098 SIKVYDSVTG
+2098 
-2108 SDVTSKF
+2108 
-2115 DIANTGGVITATL
+2115 
-2128 KAGFTKSLGDANNTQ
+2128 
-2143 IIDTTK
+2143 
-2149 FAFGRYYKVDIS
+2149 
-2161 TTVKTDAPAG
+2161 
-2171 KDIENTA
+2171 
-2178 GQIVHY
+2178 
-2184 YNPRTNTVE
+2184 
-2193 KPEKPTEKRVNS
+2193 
-2205 VPVPLEL
+2205 
-2212 NFTKKL
+2212 
-2218 DGRQLKANEFTFV
+2218 
-2231 LKKDGVEVE
+2231 
-2240 RAKNDAPDAT
+2240 
-2250 TGIAKINFTKLEFG
+2250 
-2264 KDDIGKTY
+2264 
-2272 NYTVEEVKGTD
+2272 
-2283 STVSYD
+2283 
-2289 GMVATVR
+2289 MVATVR

-2331 FNPEKYVVRDED
+2331 FNPEKYVVRDKD

-2362 GDTKI
+2362 SDTKI

-2769 TDVTDKFDIS
+2769 TDVTDKFKIS

-2798 ATDATPVIDTTKFA
+2798 ATDSTPVIDTTKFA

-2854 TTPKKPTQTRENNVP
+2854 TTPKKPTQTRDNNVP

-3222 KLGGRDL
+3222 KLEGRDL

-3248 VSNDADGKIKFSALE
+3248 VSNDVDGKIKFSALE

-3377 TPPTPV
+3377 TPPTPPTPV

>member
-95 STASEVASA
+95 SPASEVASA
-104 STTETTSTATAPAT
+104 STTETTSIATAPAT

-231 MSAVGTAPEVRSRSS
+231 MSAAGTATEVRSRSS
-246 RRRRSLDNPESTSYT
+246 RRRRSLDNPESTSHT
-261 TGAATATPIMSD
+261 TGAATATPTMSD

-453 YYKVVDKNASTYDK
+453 YYKVVDKNASTYDM

-494 VNKDGIPDVGTQSYR
+494 VNKDGTPDVGTQSYR

-1218 YVVPAIP
+1218 FVVPAIP

-1232 ALVGRPLKKNE
+1232 ALVGRSLKANE

-1249 DKNGVVVA
+1249 DSAGTVVA
-1257 TGTNDEHGVVT
+1257 TGTNDANGVVT
-1268 FNQLPEV
+1268 FNQLPKV
-1275 TNAQVGKVIKYTVSE
+1275 KNAQVGQTIKYYVSE
-1290 KVPANKEFGV
+1290 KVPSNKEFGV
-1300 TYDNMVAEVSVS
+1300 TYDSMVAEVSVTVS
-1312 VVKNATSHALQAVV
+1312 KNADHTLKATV

-1334 FNNTVTPP
+1334 FNNTVIPP

-1357 KYDITGTKLMD
+1357 KYDITGNKLMD
-1368 DDDELADEYTDTNAN
+1368 DDDELADEYVDTNAN
-1383 PYADGTANNEP
+1383 PYVDGTTNNEP

-1412 WLDTTNLKASD
+1412 WLDTTKLKASD

-1456 VTDKFDITV
+1456 VTAKFDIKV
-1465 NNGVITATSKASFI
+1465 ENGTITATSKNEFI
-1479 KDINN
+1479 KDANN
-1484 DPVIDTTKFAF
+1484 NPVIDTTKFEF

-1502 IPATVKMTT
+1502 IPATVKTTT
-1511 PNGVDIENTA
+1511 PDGVDIVNTA
-1521 NQIVHQYDPTNRN
+1521 NQVVHQYDPTKK
-1534 ITKPEKPTQK
+1534 TVTTPPKKDTQK
-1544 RVVNLPVPLEF
+1544 RVVNLPISLPLN
-1555 DFTKKLDGRNLVEN
+1555 FTKRLDGRQLQAN
-1569 EFTFV
+1569 EFTFE
-1574 LKKDGVAIQT
+1574 LRKDGVKVADAQ
-1584 VKNSAPDATTGIAK
+1584 NDAPNANGVAK
-1598 IAFKPLEFTKADAGN
+1598 INFKALQFTHDDLGK
-1613 TFTYTVEEVAG
+1613 TYTYTVNEVAG
-1624 TDATVSYD
+1624 SDATVTYD
-1632 NMVATIKVEVKHDG
+1632 TMVATITVTIQKDG
-1646 TTMTTVVNMLQDA
+1646 TAKAIVAHLDQDA

-1682 VSKEKFDI
+1682 VDKEKFDI
-1690 TGDKLLDD
+1690 TGDKLVDD
-1698 DSELADKYGDTKA
+1698 DKELADKYADTNA
-1711 NPYVDGTANN
+1711 NPYADDASNN

-1731 KPGSKLVYQVWL
+1731 KPGDKLVYQVWL

-1753 ENIQTVGITD
+1753 ENIQTLGITD
-1763 NYDEAKLDVNS
+1763 NYDEDKLDVNS

-1782 GADVTS
+1782 GTDVTS

-1826 FGRYYKVDISTTVKT
+1826 FGRYYKVDIV
-1841 DAPAGKDIENTAG
+1841 
-1854 QIVHYYNPRTNTVEK
+1854 
-1869 PEKPTEKRV
+1869 
-1878 NSVPV
+1878 
-1883 PLELKFT
+1883 
-1890 KALDGRAL
+1890 
-1898 QAGEFEFI
+1898 
-1906 LEKDGVEVE
+1906 
-1915 RVKNDAAG
+1915 
-1923 KINFKK
+1923 
-1929 LEFGKNDLGKTYN
+1929 
-1942 YTVREVAGTD
+1942 
-1952 ATVTYDTMVATVSVS
+1952 
-1967 ISHDGTAKAIVKN
+1967 
-1980 VVDAPDKEFNNKV
+1980 
-1993 KPPEEPKFNPEKYVV
+1993 
-2008 STEKFD
+2008 
-2014 ITGDKLLDD
+2014 
-2023 DSELTDK
+2023 
-2030 YGDTNANPYA
+2030 
-2040 DGTANNEPEN
+2040 
-2050 LNTKTVKPGSKLV
+2050 
-2063 YQVWLDT
+2063 
-2070 TQFSATNTENIQTVG
+2070 
-2085 ITDNYDEAKLNVN
+2085 
-2098 SIKVYDSVTG
+2098 
-2108 SDVTSKF
+2108 
-2115 DIANTGGVITATL
+2115 
-2128 KAGFTKSLGDANNTQ
+2128 
-2143 IIDTTK
+2143 
-2149 FAFGRYYKVDIS
+2149 

-2318 EFDNRVTPPEEPK
+2318 EFDNRVTPPEEPEFK
-2331 FNPEKYVVRDED
+2331 PEKYVVRDEY

-2380 TVRNDKGELEEVFE
+2380 TVPNDKGELEEVFE

-2454 GADVTSK
+2454 GTDVTSK
-2461 FDVAVTNGIITANLK
+2461 FDVAVTNDGIITANLK

-2528 VHYYNPRTHTVET
+2528 VHYYNPRTHKVET

-3222 KLGGRDL
+3222 KLEGRDL

-3359 PVTPPTPPTPV
+3359 PVTPPT
-3370 VPPVTPP
+3370 
-3377 TPPTPV
+3377 
-3383 VPPVTPPTPPTPVV
+3383 
-3397 PPVTPPTSP
+3397 SP

>member
-35 AQADEVG
+35 AQADEVA

-95 STASEVASA
+95 SPASEVASA

-157 AVQPTVAQPVAPTTQ
+157 VVQPTVAQPVASTTQ

-187 PVASTQPTSAS
+187 PVASTQSTSAS

-231 MSAVGTAPEVRSRSS
+231 MSAAGTATEVRSRSS
-246 RRRRSLDNPESTSYT
+246 RRRRSLDNPESTSHT
-261 TGAATATPIMSD
+261 TGAATATPTMSD

-494 VNKDGIPDVGTQSYR
+494 VNKDGTPDVGTQSYR

-635 GKYPTIDDAGWN
+635 GKNPTIDDAGWN

-792 IELKLKKVLKS
+792 IELNLKKVLKS

-808 QPELKKGAFSFNIT
+808 QPELKKGDFSFNIT

-913 NYLGEHEYTVTYT
+913 NYLGEYEYTVTYT
-926 SKKGQDDSGNKTD
+926 SKNGQDASGNTTD
-939 PDVSATNPTGTGTDT
+939 PKVSATNPTGTGTDT

-960 VAPVNVE
+960 VAPVNIE

-1218 YVVPAIP
+1218 YVVPP
-1225 IRVDFKK
+1225 VPVNVNFTK
-1232 ALVGRPLKKNE
+1232 ALAGRTLVAGE

-1249 DKNGVVVA
+1249 DENGVVVA

-1275 TNAQVGKVIKYTVSE
+1275 KNAQVGKVIKYTVTE

-1300 TYDNMVAEVSVS
+1300 TYDNMVAEVSVTVS
-1312 VVKNATSHALQAVV
+1312 KNADHTLKATV

-1357 KYDITGTKLMD
+1357 KFDITGNKLMD
-1368 DDDELADEYTDTNAN
+1368 DDNELTNEYTETNAD
-1383 PYADGTANNEP
+1383 PYVDKTNNNEP

-1403 KGDKIVYQV
+1403 KGDEIVYQV
-1412 WLDTTNLKASD
+1412 WLDTTKLKASD
-1423 NIQAVGISDKY
+1423 NIQAVGITDKY

-1451 VTGVD
+1451 VTGAD
-1456 VTDKFDITV
+1456 VTSKFVITV
-1465 NNGVITATSKASFI
+1465 NNGEITATSKDEFI
-1479 KDINN
+1479 KDK
-1484 DPVIDTTKFAF
+1484 VIDTTKFEF

-1521 NQIVHQYDPTNRN
+1521 NQIVHQYDPTKRD

-1544 RVVNLPVPLEF
+1544 RVVNLPISLPLN
-1555 DFTKKLDGRNLVEN
+1555 FTKRLDGRQLQAN
-1569 EFTFV
+1569 EFTFE
-1574 LKKDGVAIQT
+1574 LRKDGVKVADAQ
-1584 VKNSAPDATTGIAK
+1584 NDAPNANGVAK
-1598 IAFKPLEFTKADAGN
+1598 INFKALQFTHADLGK
-1613 TFTYTVEEVAG
+1613 TYTYTVNEVAG
-1624 TDATVSYD
+1624 SDATVTYD
-1632 NMVATIKVEVKHDG
+1632 TMVATITVTIQKDG
-1646 TTMTTVVNMLQDA
+1646 TAKAIVAHLDQDA

-1690 TGDKLLDD
+1690 TGDKLVDD
-1698 DSELADKYGDTKA
+1698 DKELADKYADTNA
-1711 NPYVDGTANN
+1711 NPYADDASNN

-1731 KPGSKLVYQVWL
+1731 KPGDKLVYQVWL

-1753 ENIQTVGITD
+1753 ENIQTLGITD
-1763 NYDEAKLDVNS
+1763 NYDEDKLDVNS

-1782 GADVTS
+1782 GTDVTS
-1788 KFDIANTGGV
+1788 KFDIANTGGG

-1826 FGRYYKVDISTTVKT
+1826 FGRYYKVDIVTTVKT

-1854 QIVHYYNPRTNTVEK
+1854 QV
-1869 PEKPTEKRV
+1869 
-1878 NSVPV
+1878 
-1883 PLELKFT
+1883 
-1890 KALDGRAL
+1890 
-1898 QAGEFEFI
+1898 
-1906 LEKDGVEVE
+1906 
-1915 RVKNDAAG
+1915 
-1923 KINFKK
+1923 
-1929 LEFGKNDLGKTYN
+1929 
-1942 YTVREVAGTD
+1942 
-1952 ATVTYDTMVATVSVS
+1952 
-1967 ISHDGTAKAIVKN
+1967 
-1980 VVDAPDKEFNNKV
+1980 
-1993 KPPEEPKFNPEKYVV
+1993 
-2008 STEKFD
+2008 
-2014 ITGDKLLDD
+2014 
-2023 DSELTDK
+2023 
-2030 YGDTNANPYA
+2030 
-2040 DGTANNEPEN
+2040 
-2050 LNTKTVKPGSKLV
+2050 
-2063 YQVWLDT
+2063 
-2070 TQFSATNTENIQTVG
+2070 
-2085 ITDNYDEAKLNVN
+2085 
-2098 SIKVYDSVTG
+2098 
-2108 SDVTSKF
+2108 
-2115 DIANTGGVITATL
+2115 
-2128 KAGFTKSLGDANNTQ
+2128 
-2143 IIDTTK
+2143 
-2149 FAFGRYYKVDIS
+2149 
-2161 TTVKTDAPAG
+2161 
-2171 KDIENTA
+2171 
-2178 GQIVHY
+2178 VHY

-2318 EFDNRVTPPEEPK
+2318 EFDNRVTPPEEPEFK
-2331 FNPEKYVVRDED
+2331 PEKYVVRDEY

-2380 TVRNDKGELEEVFE
+2380 TVPNDKGELEEVFE

-2454 GADVTSK
+2454 GTDVTSK
-2461 FDVAVTNGIITANLK
+2461 FDVAVTNDGIITANLK

-2528 VHYYNPRTHTVET
+2528 VHYYNPRTHKVEN

-3222 KLGGRDL
+3222 KLEGRDL

>member
-95 STASEVASA
+95 SPASEVASA

-494 VNKDGIPDVGTQSYR
+494 INKDGMPDVNTQSYR

-523 AMEGQDFHA
+523 AMEGQNFHA

-569 ANAEGAVKRIK
+569 ANAEGGVKRIK

-635 GKYPTIDDAGWN
+635 GKNPTIDDAGWN

-654 YPGLKPEYRDKLVKG
+654 YPGLKPEYRDKLVMG

-767 IFRLENKLTPSYET
+767 IFRLENKLSPSYET
-781 IYYYVKNEPID
+781 VYYYVKNEPID
-792 IELKLKKVLKS
+792 IELNLKKVLKS

-808 QPELKKGAFSFNIT
+808 QPELKEGDFSFNIT

-913 NYLGEHEYTVTYT
+913 NYLGEYEYTVTYT
-926 SKKGQDDSGNKTD
+926 SKNGQDDSGKSTD
-939 PDVSATNPTGTGTDT
+939 KNVSATNPTVKTGTDT

-988 LNEAGAVVGT
+988 LNEAGTVVGT

-1013 YKVSDLGTN
+1013 YKVSDLGTD
-1022 SAGKRNDSKT
+1022 SAGKRNNIKT

-1042 TTAEAGMSYDQM
+1042 TTAETGMSYDQM

-1157 VYNYTVKEVAGTNTD
+1157 VYNYTVKEVAGTNSD

-1183 VTVTKDANTGLL
+1183 VTVTKDVNTGLL

-1218 YVVPAIP
+1218 YVVPP
-1225 IRVDFKK
+1225 VPVNVNFTK
-1232 ALVGRPLKKNE
+1232 ALAGRTLVAGE

-1249 DKNGVVVA
+1249 DSAGTVVA

-1275 TNAQVGKVIKYTVSE
+1275 KNAQVGQVIKYKVTE

-1300 TYDNMVAEVSVS
+1300 TYDNMVAEVSVTVS
-1312 VVKNATSHALQAVV
+1312 KNADHTLKATV

-1357 KYDITGTKLMD
+1357 KFDITGNKLMD
-1368 DDDELADEYTDTNAN
+1368 DDNELANEYTDTNAN

-1423 NIQAVGISDKY
+1423 NIQAVGITDKY
-1434 EADKLEINVAD
+1434 EADKLEINDAD

-1451 VTGVD
+1451 VTGAD
-1456 VTDKFDITV
+1456 VTSKFVITV
-1465 NNGVITATSKASFI
+1465 NNGEITATSKDEFI
-1479 KDINN
+1479 KDK
-1484 DPVIDTTKFAF
+1484 VIDTTKFEF

-1502 IPATVKMTT
+1502 IPATVKTTT
-1511 PNGVDIENTA
+1511 PDGVDIENTA
-1521 NQIVHQYDPTNRN
+1521 NQIVHQYDPTKRD

-1646 TTMTTVVNMLQDA
+1646 TTKTTVVNMLQDA

-1698 DSELADKYGDTKA
+1698 DSELTDKYGDTKA
-1711 NPYVDGTANN
+1711 NPYVDNTNNN

-1782 GADVTS
+1782 G
-1788 KFDIANTGGV
+1788 
-1798 ITATLKAGFT
+1798 
-1808 KSLGDA
+1808 
-1814 NNTQIIDTTKFA
+1814 
-1826 FGRYYKVDISTTVKT
+1826 
-1841 DAPAGKDIENTAG
+1841 
-1854 QIVHYYNPRTNTVEK
+1854 
-1869 PEKPTEKRV
+1869 
-1878 NSVPV
+1878 
-1883 PLELKFT
+1883 
-1890 KALDGRAL
+1890 
-1898 QAGEFEFI
+1898 
-1906 LEKDGVEVE
+1906 
-1915 RVKNDAAG
+1915 
-1923 KINFKK
+1923 
-1929 LEFGKNDLGKTYN
+1929 
-1942 YTVREVAGTD
+1942 
-1952 ATVTYDTMVATVSVS
+1952 
-1967 ISHDGTAKAIVKN
+1967 
-1980 VVDAPDKEFNNKV
+1980 
-1993 KPPEEPKFNPEKYVV
+1993 
-2008 STEKFD
+2008 
-2014 ITGDKLLDD
+2014 
-2023 DSELTDK
+2023 
-2030 YGDTNANPYA
+2030 
-2040 DGTANNEPEN
+2040 
-2050 LNTKTVKPGSKLV
+2050 
-2063 YQVWLDT
+2063 
-2070 TQFSATNTENIQTVG
+2070 
-2085 ITDNYDEAKLNVN
+2085 
-2098 SIKVYDSVTG
+2098 

-2149 FAFGRYYKVDIS
+2149 FAFGRYYKFDIV

-2240 RAKNDAPDAT
+2240 RAKNGAPDAT

-2769 TDVTDKFDIS
+2769 TDVTDKFKIS

-3082 DNYDEKKLNVNQ
+3082 DNYDEKKLNVKQ
-3094 PDIKAYDGKTG
+3094 SDIKAYDGKTG

-3222 KLGGRDL
+3222 KLEGRDL

>member
-35 AQADEVG
+35 AQADEVA
-42 TPTVSAGNPGTSVA
+42 TPTVTAGNPGTSVA

-69 APQPNPA
+69 APQSNPA

-89 STVALV
+89 STIPLG
-95 STASEVASA
+95 SPASEVASA
-104 STTETTSTATAPAT
+104 STTETTSTVAAPAT

-157 AVQPTVAQPVAPTTQ
+157 AVQPTVAQPVASTTQ
-172 PTATTQPVSAPTATQ
+172 PTATTQPVSTPTATQ
-187 PVASTQPTSAS
+187 PVTSTQPTSAS

-231 MSAVGTAPEVRSRSS
+231 LSAAGTAPEVRSRSS
-246 RRRRSLDNPESTSYT
+246 RRRRDAANPVTTNYT
-261 TGAATATPIMSD
+261 TGPATATPAMSD
-273 PNGATITNRPLVV
+273 PNGATISSRPLVV
-286 PTPKDP
+286 PTPKDSGQ
-292 NDHITAGINYQLNP
+292 HVTTGIDFQLNP
-306 NTSQYT
+306 NPSQYT
-312 YLVTD
+312 FAVTD
-317 LMGFNKAYNT
+317 LNSFNATYNK
-327 KYYYRMSK
+327 KYYYRLSK
-335 PYDNSTNV
+335 PYNASNDI

-348 DGATNT
+348 NGQNNN
-354 VKETKQI
+354 VVETKSI
-361 NGAGTVNL
+361 NGSGTVSL
-369 GQATLAPISGAKQA
+369 GQSILAPLTGSSQA
-383 YIEFRFENIVDADK
+383 YIEFRFENIQDADK
-397 TNRPA
+397 SSRPA
-402 LRATWKYNGSA
+402 LRATWKVSGLVQNFA
-413 TDFDGQR
+413 GQR
-420 SAIQIYDV
+420 SGIQIYDV
-428 VNPANE
+428 ANKANE
-434 GTTITDPQY
+434 GTSITDPQY
-443 YIPRLTHKTT
+443 YIPRLTDKTT
-453 YYKVVDKNASTYDK
+453 YYKAVDRGT
-467 NRLVG
+467 R
-472 KFVQDTNGNYI
+472 QDVSRTEGIATITTAKRSNDV
-483 KNSSTA
+483 KNSDIVARYADGTVDVRNEN
-489 GDYKL
+489 GQI
-494 VNKDGIPDVGTQSYR
+494 VNKTTYVNVDRNNINPQEYKEDGAEINLGTYTS
-509 ETGNEESLGSFTLT
+509 TG
-523 AMEGQDFHA
+523 MEGQNLTA
-532 SALRAFEGYSLYQTA
+532 SGLRAFEGYKLYQTA
-547 DPRSLVDVL
+547 DSRSLIDVL
-556 KKPYQVGQRWFDV
+556 KQPFHVGQRWFDV
-569 ANAEGAVKRIK
+569 ANAQGGVKRIK
-580 EVVKEDGTVRIE
+580 EVVSEDGTVRIE

-600 LNKIAK
+600 LNKISS
-606 DVNTDGYVKVYETV
+606 DLNTDGYFKVYETV
-620 IRPGSNNKIDHPEDL
+620 IPPGKNNYDVRPQ
-635 GKYPTIDDAGWN
+635 DAGKDIDVSDPGWN
-647 RDNNTPS
+647 QDNNTPQIPK
-654 YPGLKPEYRDKLVKG
+654 PGFEYIDSLKSKLVQGK
-669 QPFAI
+669 PFTI
-674 FSDKQNTNYKGDLEF
+674 FSDKQVTNYKGDLQFEKTENNVTTLLF
-689 ARGSGAD
+689 
-696 FIYKRPDGTF
+696 KRPNGTF
-706 YRMSWAGTVAQNN
+706 YKMD
-719 VEVKENPVSATEAAQ
+719 KEYLQDASGNPTGKVTMKETDVSATDANG
-734 YSPRYSSAGEFY
+734 YKPTYVSKGEFY
-746 VNRGSSDTSYTI
+746 VNRGDKDNAYSI
-758 NGVPVASGN
+758 NGTPVSSGNVFRLQNDLNPVYRTVYYYAKPEPVKVKLQFTKALAGRTLQDGEFDFKIQDTASGYN
-767 IFRLENKLTPSYET
+767 ETVSNQNGKVTFSELTFTKPGVYT
-781 IYYYVKNEPID
+781 YKVNEVP
-792 IELKLKKVLKS
+792 
-803 LNTTV
+803 
-808 QPELKKGAFSFNIT
+808 
-822 NVAADPANPLEKD
+822 
-835 GPAINA
+835 
-841 TVTNK
+841 
-846 EDGSI
+846 
-851 PFTQK
+851 
-856 ITQADGTEKE
+856 GT
-866 VSLIQLDK
+866 
-874 VGIYKYRITE
+874 
-884 VAGSDTEVDYDGMSV
+884 DTDVDYDGMES
-899 IATVTVTEKKDSSG
+899 TVTITVTEKNAIGDLDAK
-913 NYLGEHEYTVTYT
+913 VTYT
-926 SKKGQDDSGNKTD
+926 SINGQDASGNTTD
-939 PDVSATNPTGTGTDT
+939 TNVSATNPTVRIGTDT

-1054 EAKVAVTV
+1054 EAKVKVTV

-1085 NPTTGVDKEF
+1085 NPTTGEDKEF

-1218 YVVPAIP
+1218 FVVPAIP

-1232 ALVGRPLKKNE
+1232 ALVGRSLKANE

-1249 DKNGVVVA
+1249 DSAGTVVA
-1257 TGTNDEHGVVT
+1257 TGTNDANGVVT
-1268 FNQLPEV
+1268 FNQLPKV
-1275 TNAQVGKVIKYTVSE
+1275 KNAQVGQTIKYYVSE
-1290 KVPANKEFGV
+1290 KVPSNKEFGV
-1300 TYDNMVAEVSVS
+1300 TYDSMVAEVSVTVS
-1312 VVKNATSHALQAVV
+1312 KNADHTLKATV

-1342 TTPDFQPEKFIVNKE
+1342 TTPDFQPEKFIVNKKE
-1357 KYDITGTKLMD
+1357 YDITGNKLMD
-1368 DDDELADEYTDTNAN
+1368 DDDELADEYVDTNAN
-1383 PYADGTANNEP
+1383 PYVDGTTNNEP

-1412 WLDTTNLKASD
+1412 WLDTTKLKASD

-1451 VTGVD
+1451 VTGAD

-1465 NNGVITATSKASFI
+1465 NNGVITATSKDNFI
-1479 KDINN
+1479 KDKVNN
-1484 DPVIDTTKFAF
+1484 PVIDTTKFEF

-1502 IPATVKMTT
+1502 IPATVKTMT
-1511 PNGVDIENTA
+1511 PDGVDIVNTA
-1521 NQIVHQYDPTNRN
+1521 NQVVHQYDPTKK
-1534 ITKPEKPTQK
+1534 TVTTPPKKDTQK
-1544 RVVNLPVPLEF
+1544 RVVNLPISLPLN
-1555 DFTKKLDGRNLVEN
+1555 FTKRLDGRQLQAN
-1569 EFTFV
+1569 EFTFE
-1574 LKKDGVAIQT
+1574 LRKDGVKVGEA
-1584 VKNSAPDATTGIAK
+1584 KNGAPNANGVAK
-1598 IAFKPLEFTKADAGN
+1598 INFEALQFTHADLGK
-1613 TFTYTVEEVAG
+1613 TYTYTVNEVAG
-1624 TDATVSYD
+1624 SDATVTYD
-1632 NMVATIKVEVKHDG
+1632 NMVATITVTIQKDG
-1646 TTMTTVVNMLQDA
+1646 TAKAIVAHLDQDA
-1659 PDKEFNNTVKPPE
+1659 PDKEFNNKVKPPE

-1682 VSKEKFDI
+1682 VSKAKFDI
-1690 TGDKLLDD
+1690 TGTKLVDD
-1698 DSELADKYGDTKA
+1698 DSELTDKYGDTNA
-1711 NPYVDGTANN
+1711 NPYADGTANN

-1731 KPGSKLVYQVWL
+1731 KPGSTLVYQVWL
-1743 DTKQFSATNT
+1743 DTTQFSATNT
-1753 ENIQTVGITD
+1753 EKVQTLSITD
-1763 NYDEAKLDVNS
+1763 NYDEDKLDVNS

-1826 FGRYYKVDISTTVKT
+1826 FGRYYKVDIV
-1841 DAPAGKDIENTAG
+1841 
-1854 QIVHYYNPRTNTVEK
+1854 
-1869 PEKPTEKRV
+1869 
-1878 NSVPV
+1878 
-1883 PLELKFT
+1883 
-1890 KALDGRAL
+1890 
-1898 QAGEFEFI
+1898 
-1906 LEKDGVEVE
+1906 
-1915 RVKNDAAG
+1915 
-1923 KINFKK
+1923 
-1929 LEFGKNDLGKTYN
+1929 
-1942 YTVREVAGTD
+1942 
-1952 ATVTYDTMVATVSVS
+1952 
-1967 ISHDGTAKAIVKN
+1967 
-1980 VVDAPDKEFNNKV
+1980 
-1993 KPPEEPKFNPEKYVV
+1993 
-2008 STEKFD
+2008 
-2014 ITGDKLLDD
+2014 
-2023 DSELTDK
+2023 
-2030 YGDTNANPYA
+2030 
-2040 DGTANNEPEN
+2040 
-2050 LNTKTVKPGSKLV
+2050 
-2063 YQVWLDT
+2063 
-2070 TQFSATNTENIQTVG
+2070 
-2085 ITDNYDEAKLNVN
+2085 
-2098 SIKVYDSVTG
+2098 
-2108 SDVTSKF
+2108 
-2115 DIANTGGVITATL
+2115 
-2128 KAGFTKSLGDANNTQ
+2128 
-2143 IIDTTK
+2143 
-2149 FAFGRYYKVDIS
+2149 

-2264 KDDIGKTY
+2264 KDDIGKIY

-2380 TVRNDKGELEEVFE
+2380 TVLNDKGELEEVFE

-2608 ADIGQTFNY
+2608 ADIGHTFNY
-2617 IVEEEKGDKPGVT
+2617 IVEEVKDDKPGVT

-2755 LDIDESA
+2755 LDIEASA

-3082 DNYDEKKLNVNQ
+3082 DNYDEKKLNVKQ
-3094 PDIKAYDGKTG
+3094 SDIKAYDGKTG

-3222 KLGGRDL
+3222 KLEGRDL

-3377 TPPTPV
+3377 T
-3383 VPPVTPPTPPTPVV
+3383 
-3397 PPVTPPTSP
+3397 SP

>member
-35 AQADEVG
+35 VQADEVA

-69 APQPNPA
+69 APQSNPA

-95 STASEVASA
+95 SPASEVASA
-104 STTETTSTATAPAT
+104 STTETTSTAAAPAT

-136 SVGSATSSS
+136 SVGSAPSSS
-145 TGATSTSAVTPT
+145 TGTTSTSAVTPT
-157 AVQPTVAQPVAPTTQ
+157 AVQPTVEQPVASTTQ
-172 PTATTQPVSAPTATQ
+172 PTATTQPVSTPTATQ

-216 AANTAALT
+216 VANTAALT

-231 MSAVGTAPEVRSRSS
+231 MSAAGTAPEVRSRSS
-246 RRRRSLDNPESTSYT
+246 RRRRDAANPVTTNYT
-261 TGAATATPIMSD
+261 TGPATATPAMSD
-273 PNGATITNRPLVV
+273 PNGATISSRPLVV
-286 PTPKDP
+286 PTPKDSGQ
-292 NDHITAGINYQLNP
+292 HVTTGIDFQLNP
-306 NTSQYT
+306 NPSQYT
-312 YLVTD
+312 FAVTD
-317 LMGFNKAYNT
+317 LNSFNATYNK
-327 KYYYRMSK
+327 KYYYRLSK
-335 PYDNSTNV
+335 PYNASNDI

-348 DGATNT
+348 DGQNNN
-354 VKETKQI
+354 VVETKSI
-361 NGAGTVNL
+361 NGSGTVSL
-369 GQATLAPISGAKQA
+369 GQSILAPLTGSSQA
-383 YIEFRFENIVDADK
+383 YIEFRFENIQDADK
-397 TNRPA
+397 SSRPA
-402 LRATWKYNGSA
+402 LRATWKVSGLVQNFA
-413 TDFDGQR
+413 GQR
-420 SAIQIYDV
+420 SGIQIYDV
-428 VNPANE
+428 ANKANE
-434 GTTITDPQY
+434 GTSITDPQY
-443 YIPRLTHKTT
+443 YIPRLTDKTT
-453 YYKVVDKNASTYDK
+453 YYKAVDRGT
-467 NRLVG
+467 R
-472 KFVQDTNGNYI
+472 QDVSRTEGIATITTAKRSNDV
-483 KNSSTA
+483 KNSDIVARYADGTVDVRNEN
-489 GDYKL
+489 GQI
-494 VNKDGIPDVGTQSYR
+494 VNKTTYVNVDRNNINPQEYKEDGAEINLGTYTS
-509 ETGNEESLGSFTLT
+509 TG
-523 AMEGQDFHA
+523 MEGQNLTA
-532 SALRAFEGYSLYQTA
+532 SGLRAFEGYKLYQTA
-547 DPRSLVDVL
+547 DSRSLIDVL
-556 KKPYQVGQRWFDV
+556 KQPFHVGQRWFDV
-569 ANAEGAVKRIK
+569 ANAQGGVKRIK
-580 EVVKEDGTVRIE
+580 EVVSEDGTVRIE

-600 LNKIAK
+600 LNKISS
-606 DVNTDGYVKVYETV
+606 DLNTDGYFKVYETV
-620 IRPGSNNKIDHPEDL
+620 IPPGKNNYDVRPQ
-635 GKYPTIDDAGWN
+635 DAGKDIDVSDPGWN
-647 RDNNTPS
+647 QDNNTPQIPK
-654 YPGLKPEYRDKLVKG
+654 PGFEYIDSLKSKLVQGK
-669 QPFAI
+669 PFTI
-674 FSDKQNTNYKGDLEF
+674 FSDKQVTNYKGDLQFEKTENNVTTLLF
-689 ARGSGAD
+689 
-696 FIYKRPDGTF
+696 KRPNGTF
-706 YRMSWAGTVAQNN
+706 YKMD
-719 VEVKENPVSATEAAQ
+719 KEYLQDASGNPTGKVNMKETDVSATDANG
-734 YSPRYSSAGEFY
+734 YKPTYVSKGEFY
-746 VNRGSSDTSYTI
+746 VNRGDKDNAYSI
-758 NGVPVASGN
+758 NGTPVSSGNVFRLQNDLNPVYRTVYYYAKPEPVKVKLQFTKALAGRTLQDGEFDFKIQDTASGYN
-767 IFRLENKLTPSYET
+767 ETVSNQNGKVTFSELTFTKPGVYT
-781 IYYYVKNEPID
+781 YKVNEVP
-792 IELKLKKVLKS
+792 
-803 LNTTV
+803 
-808 QPELKKGAFSFNIT
+808 
-822 NVAADPANPLEKD
+822 
-835 GPAINA
+835 
-841 TVTNK
+841 
-846 EDGSI
+846 
-851 PFTQK
+851 
-856 ITQADGTEKE
+856 GT
-866 VSLIQLDK
+866 
-874 VGIYKYRITE
+874 
-884 VAGSDTEVDYDGMSV
+884 DTDVDYDGMES
-899 IATVTVTEKKDSSG
+899 TVTITVTEKNAIGDLDAK
-913 NYLGEHEYTVTYT
+913 VTYT
-926 SKKGQDDSGNKTD
+926 SINGQDDSGNTTD
-939 PDVSATNPTGTGTDT
+939 TNVSATNPTVRTGTDT

-998 AKNDANGNI
+998 AKNDLNGNI

-1218 YVVPAIP
+1218 FVVPP
-1225 IRVDFKK
+1225 VPVNVNFTK
-1232 ALVGRPLKKNE
+1232 ALAGRTLVAGE

-1249 DKNGVVVA
+1249 DENGVVVA

-1275 TNAQVGKVIKYTVSE
+1275 KNAQVGKVIKYKVTE

-1300 TYDNMVAEVSVS
+1300 TYDNMVAEVSVTVS
-1312 VVKNATSHALQAVV
+1312 KNADHTLKATV

-1334 FNNTVTPP
+1334 FNNVVTPP
-1342 TTPDFQPEKFIVNKE
+1342 TEPKFQPEKFIVNK
-1357 KYDITGTKLMD
+1357 KKFDITGNKLMD
-1368 DDDELADEYTDTNAN
+1368 DDNELTNEYTETNAD
-1383 PYADGTANNEP
+1383 PYVDKTNNNEP

-1403 KGDKIVYQV
+1403 KGDEIVYQV

-1423 NIQAVGISDKY
+1423 NIQAVGITDKY
-1434 EADKLEINVAD
+1434 EADKLKINVAD

-1451 VTGVD
+1451 VTGAD
-1456 VTDKFDITV
+1456 VTSKFVITV
-1465 NNGVITATSKASFI
+1465 NNGEITATSKNEFI
-1479 KDINN
+1479 KDK
-1484 DPVIDTTKFAF
+1484 VIDTTKFEF

-1521 NQIVHQYDPTNRN
+1521 NQIVHQYDPTKRD

-1613 TFTYTVEEVAG
+1613 TFTYTMEEVAG

-1646 TTMTTVVNMLQDA
+1646 TTKTTVVNMLQDA

-1698 DSELADKYGDTKA
+1698 DSELADKYGDTK
-1711 NPYVDGTANN
+1711 V
-1721 EPENLNTKTV
+1721 
-1731 KPGSKLVYQVWL
+1731 
-1743 DTKQFSATNT
+1743 
-1753 ENIQTVGITD
+1753 
-1763 NYDEAKLDVNS
+1763 
-1774 IKVYDSVT
+1774 
-1782 GADVTS
+1782 
-1788 KFDIANTGGV
+1788 
-1798 ITATLKAGFT
+1798 
-1808 KSLGDA
+1808 
-1814 NNTQIIDTTKFA
+1814 
-1826 FGRYYKVDISTTVKT
+1826 
-1841 DAPAGKDIENTAG
+1841 
-1854 QIVHYYNPRTNTVEK
+1854 
-1869 PEKPTEKRV
+1869 
-1878 NSVPV
+1878 
-1883 PLELKFT
+1883 
-1890 KALDGRAL
+1890 
-1898 QAGEFEFI
+1898 
-1906 LEKDGVEVE
+1906 
-1915 RVKNDAAG
+1915 
-1923 KINFKK
+1923 
-1929 LEFGKNDLGKTYN
+1929 
-1942 YTVREVAGTD
+1942 
-1952 ATVTYDTMVATVSVS
+1952 
-1967 ISHDGTAKAIVKN
+1967 
-1980 VVDAPDKEFNNKV
+1980 
-1993 KPPEEPKFNPEKYVV
+1993 
-2008 STEKFD
+2008 
-2014 ITGDKLLDD
+2014 
-2023 DSELTDK
+2023 
-2030 YGDTNANPYA
+2030 NPYA

-2085 ITDNYDEAKLNVN
+2085 ITDNYDEDKLDVN

-2149 FAFGRYYKVDIS
+2149 FAFGRYYKFDIV

-2240 RAKNDAPDAT
+2240 RAKNGAPDAT

-2528 VHYYNPRTHTVET
+2528 VHYYNPRTHKVET

-2608 ADIGQTFNY
+2608 ADIGHTFNY
-2617 IVEEEKGDKPGVT
+2617 IVEEEKGDKPGIT

-3082 DNYDEKKLNVNQ
+3082 DNYDEKKLNVKQ
-3094 PDIKAYDGKTG
+3094 SDIKAYDGKTG

-3222 KLGGRDL
+3222 KLEGRDL

-3350 PTPPTPVVP
+3350 PT
-3359 PVTPPTPPTPV
+3359 
-3370 VPPVTPP
+3370 
-3377 TPPTPV
+3377 
-3383 VPPVTPPTPPTPVV
+3383 
-3397 PPVTPPTSP
+3397 SP

>member
-69 APQPNPA
+69 APQSNPA

-95 STASEVASA
+95 SPASEVASA
-104 STTETTSTATAPAT
+104 STTETTSIATAPAT

-231 MSAVGTAPEVRSRSS
+231 MSAAGTATEVRSRSS
-246 RRRRSLDNPESTSYT
+246 RRRRSLDNPESTSHT
-261 TGAATATPIMSD
+261 TGAATATPTMSD

-453 YYKVVDKNASTYDK
+453 YYKVVDKNASTYDM

-494 VNKDGIPDVGTQSYR
+494 VNKDGTPDVGTQSYR

-635 GKYPTIDDAGWN
+635 GKNPTIDDAGWN

-706 YRMSWAGTVAQNN
+706 YRMSWAGNVAQNN

-767 IFRLENKLTPSYET
+767 IFRLENKLSPSYET
-781 IYYYVKNEPID
+781 VYYYVKNEPID

-856 ITQADGTEKE
+856 ITQADGAEKE

-884 VAGSDTEVDYDGMSV
+884 VAGSDTEVDYDEMSV
-899 IATVTVTEKKDSSG
+899 TATVTVTEKKDASG
-913 NYLGEHEYTVTYT
+913 NYLGEYEYTVTYT
-926 SKKGQDDSGNKTD
+926 SEKGQDDKGKETGTN
-939 PDVSATNPTGTGTDT
+939 VSATNPKEKTGTDT

-998 AKNDANGNI
+998 AKNDLNGNI

-1218 YVVPAIP
+1218 FVVPP
-1225 IRVDFKK
+1225 VPVNVNFTK
-1232 ALVGRPLKKNE
+1232 ALAGRTLVAGE

-1249 DKNGVVVA
+1249 DENGVVVA

-1275 TNAQVGKVIKYTVSE
+1275 KNAQVGKVIKYKVTE

-1300 TYDNMVAEVSVS
+1300 TYDNMVAEVSVTVS
-1312 VVKNATSHALQAVV
+1312 KNADHTLKATV

-1357 KYDITGTKLMD
+1357 KFDITGNKLMD
-1368 DDDELADEYTDTNAN
+1368 DDNELTNEYTETNAD
-1383 PYADGTANNEP
+1383 PYVDKTNNNEP

-1403 KGDKIVYQV
+1403 KGDEIVYQV

-1423 NIQAVGISDKY
+1423 NIQAVGITDKY
-1434 EADKLEINVAD
+1434 EADKLKINVAD

-1451 VTGVD
+1451 VTGAD
-1456 VTDKFDITV
+1456 VTSKFVITV
-1465 NNGVITATSKASFI
+1465 NNGEITATSKNEFI
-1479 KDINN
+1479 KDK
-1484 DPVIDTTKFAF
+1484 VIDTTKFEF

-1521 NQIVHQYDPTNRN
+1521 NQIVHQYDPTKRD

-1646 TTMTTVVNMLQDA
+1646 TTKTTVVNMLQDA

-1698 DSELADKYGDTKA
+1698 DSELADKYGDTK
-1711 NPYVDGTANN
+1711 V
-1721 EPENLNTKTV
+1721 
-1731 KPGSKLVYQVWL
+1731 
-1743 DTKQFSATNT
+1743 
-1753 ENIQTVGITD
+1753 
-1763 NYDEAKLDVNS
+1763 
-1774 IKVYDSVT
+1774 
-1782 GADVTS
+1782 
-1788 KFDIANTGGV
+1788 
-1798 ITATLKAGFT
+1798 
-1808 KSLGDA
+1808 
-1814 NNTQIIDTTKFA
+1814 
-1826 FGRYYKVDISTTVKT
+1826 
-1841 DAPAGKDIENTAG
+1841 
-1854 QIVHYYNPRTNTVEK
+1854 
-1869 PEKPTEKRV
+1869 
-1878 NSVPV
+1878 
-1883 PLELKFT
+1883 
-1890 KALDGRAL
+1890 
-1898 QAGEFEFI
+1898 
-1906 LEKDGVEVE
+1906 
-1915 RVKNDAAG
+1915 
-1923 KINFKK
+1923 
-1929 LEFGKNDLGKTYN
+1929 
-1942 YTVREVAGTD
+1942 
-1952 ATVTYDTMVATVSVS
+1952 
-1967 ISHDGTAKAIVKN
+1967 
-1980 VVDAPDKEFNNKV
+1980 
-1993 KPPEEPKFNPEKYVV
+1993 
-2008 STEKFD
+2008 
-2014 ITGDKLLDD
+2014 
-2023 DSELTDK
+2023 
-2030 YGDTNANPYA
+2030 NPYA

-2085 ITDNYDEAKLNVN
+2085 ITDNYDEDKLDVN

-2108 SDVTSKF
+2108 ADVTSKF
-2115 DIANTGGVITATL
+2115 DIANTGGVVTATL

-2149 FAFGRYYKVDIS
+2149 FAFGRYYKFDIV

-2240 RAKNDAPDAT
+2240 RAKNGAPDAT

-2528 VHYYNPRTHTVET
+2528 VHYYNPRTHKVET

-2608 ADIGQTFNY
+2608 ADIGHTFNY
-2617 IVEEEKGDKPGVT
+2617 IVEEEKGDKPGIT

-3082 DNYDEKKLNVNQ
+3082 DNYDEKKLNVKQ
-3094 PDIKAYDGKTG
+3094 SDIKAYDGKTG

-3222 KLGGRDL
+3222 KLEGRDL

-3336 PPTPPTPVVPPVTP
+3336 PPTPPTPVVTPVTP

>member
-28 ALFAAHS
+28 ALFAAHNV
-35 AQADEVG
+35 QADEVA

-69 APQPNPA
+69 APQSNPA

-95 STASEVASA
+95 SSASEVASA

-157 AVQPTVAQPVAPTTQ
+157 AVQPTVAQPVASTTQ
-172 PTATTQPVSAPTATQ
+172 PTATTQPVSTPTATQ

-216 AANTAALT
+216 VANTAALT

-231 MSAVGTAPEVRSRSS
+231 MSAAGTAPEVRSRSS
-246 RRRRSLDNPESTSYT
+246 RRRRDAANPVTTNYT
-261 TGAATATPIMSD
+261 TGPATATPAMSD
-273 PNGATITNRPLVV
+273 PNGATISSRPLVV
-286 PTPKDP
+286 PTPKDSGQ
-292 NDHITAGINYQLNP
+292 HVTTGIDFQLNP
-306 NTSQYT
+306 NPSQYT
-312 YLVTD
+312 FAVTD
-317 LMGFNKAYNT
+317 LNSFNATYNK
-327 KYYYRMSK
+327 KYYYRLSK
-335 PYDNSTNV
+335 PYNASNDI

-348 DGATNT
+348 DGQNNN
-354 VKETKQI
+354 VVETKSI
-361 NGAGTVNL
+361 NGSGTVSL
-369 GQATLAPISGAKQA
+369 GQSILAPLTGSSQA
-383 YIEFRFENIVDADK
+383 YIEFRFENIQDADK
-397 TNRPA
+397 SSRPA
-402 LRATWKYNGSA
+402 LRATWKVSGLVQNFA
-413 TDFDGQR
+413 GQR
-420 SAIQIYDV
+420 SGIQIYDV
-428 VNPANE
+428 ANKANE
-434 GTTITDPQY
+434 GTSITDPQY
-443 YIPRLTHKTT
+443 YIPRLTDKTT
-453 YYKVVDKNASTYDK
+453 YYKAVDRGT
-467 NRLVG
+467 R
-472 KFVQDTNGNYI
+472 QDVSRTEGIATITTAKRSNDV
-483 KNSSTA
+483 KNSDIVARYADGTVDVRNEN
-489 GDYKL
+489 GQI
-494 VNKDGIPDVGTQSYR
+494 VNKTTYVNVDRNNINPQEYKEDGAEINLGTYTS
-509 ETGNEESLGSFTLT
+509 TG
-523 AMEGQDFHA
+523 MEGQNLTA
-532 SALRAFEGYSLYQTA
+532 SGLRAFEGYKLYQTA
-547 DPRSLVDVL
+547 DSRSLIDVL
-556 KKPYQVGQRWFDV
+556 KQPFHVGQRWFDV
-569 ANAEGAVKRIK
+569 ANAQGGVKRIK
-580 EVVKEDGTVRIE
+580 EVVSEDGTVRIE

-600 LNKIAK
+600 LNKISS
-606 DVNTDGYVKVYETV
+606 DLNTDGYFKVYETV
-620 IRPGSNNKIDHPEDL
+620 IPPGKNNYDVRPQ
-635 GKYPTIDDAGWN
+635 DAGKDIDVSDPGWN
-647 RDNNTPS
+647 QDNNTPQIPK
-654 YPGLKPEYRDKLVKG
+654 PGFEYIDSLKSKLVQGK
-669 QPFAI
+669 PFTI
-674 FSDKQNTNYKGDLEF
+674 FSDKQVTNYKGDLQFEKTENNVTTLLF
-689 ARGSGAD
+689 
-696 FIYKRPDGTF
+696 KRPNGTF
-706 YRMSWAGTVAQNN
+706 YKMD
-719 VEVKENPVSATEAAQ
+719 KEYLQDASGNPTGKVNMKETDVSATDANG
-734 YSPRYSSAGEFY
+734 YKPTYVSKGEFY
-746 VNRGSSDTSYTI
+746 VNRGDKDNAYSI
-758 NGVPVASGN
+758 NGTPVSSGNVFRLQNDLNPVYRTVYYYAKPEPVKVKLQFTKALAGRTLQDGEFDFKIQDTASGYN
-767 IFRLENKLTPSYET
+767 ETVSNQNGKVTFSELTFTKPGVYT
-781 IYYYVKNEPID
+781 YKVNEVP
-792 IELKLKKVLKS
+792 
-803 LNTTV
+803 
-808 QPELKKGAFSFNIT
+808 
-822 NVAADPANPLEKD
+822 
-835 GPAINA
+835 
-841 TVTNK
+841 
-846 EDGSI
+846 
-851 PFTQK
+851 
-856 ITQADGTEKE
+856 GT
-866 VSLIQLDK
+866 
-874 VGIYKYRITE
+874 
-884 VAGSDTEVDYDGMSV
+884 DTDVDYDGMES
-899 IATVTVTEKKDSSG
+899 TVTITVTEKNAIGDLDAK
-913 NYLGEHEYTVTYT
+913 VTYT
-926 SKKGQDDSGNKTD
+926 SINGQDDSGNTTD
-939 PDVSATNPTGTGTDT
+939 TNVSATNPTVRTGTDT

-998 AKNDANGNI
+998 AKNDLNGNI

-1157 VYNYTVKEVAGTNTD
+1157 VYNYTVKEVPGTNTD

-1232 ALVGRPLKKNE
+1232 ALVGRPLKENE

-1275 TNAQVGKVIKYTVSE
+1275 KNAQVGKVIKYTVSE

-1300 TYDNMVAEVSVS
+1300 TYDNMVAEVSVTVS
-1312 VVKNATSHALQAVV
+1312 KNADHTLKATVA
-1326 TYPGGDTE
+1326 YPGGDTE

-1342 TTPDFQPEKFIVNKE
+1342 TTPDFQPEKFIVNK
-1357 KYDITGTKLMD
+1357 KKFDITGNKLMD
-1368 DDDELADEYTDTNAN
+1368 DDNELTNEYTETNAD
-1383 PYADGTANNEP
+1383 PYVDKTNNNEP

-1403 KGDKIVYQV
+1403 KGDEIVYQV
-1412 WLDTTNLKASD
+1412 WLDTTKLKASD
-1423 NIQAVGISDKY
+1423 NIQAVGITDKY

-1451 VTGVD
+1451 VTGAD
-1456 VTDKFDITV
+1456 VTSKFVITV
-1465 NNGVITATSKASFI
+1465 NNGEITATSKDEFI
-1479 KDINN
+1479 KDKVNN
-1484 DPVIDTTKFAF
+1484 PVIDTTKFEF

-1502 IPATVKMTT
+1502 IPATVKTTT
-1511 PNGVDIENTA
+1511 PDGVDIVNTA
-1521 NQIVHQYDPTNRN
+1521 NQIVHQYDPTKRD

-1544 RVVNLPVPLEF
+1544 RVVNLPISLPLN
-1555 DFTKKLDGRNLVEN
+1555 FTKRLDGRQLQAN
-1569 EFTFV
+1569 EFTFE
-1574 LKKDGVAIQT
+1574 LRKDGVKVAEAQ
-1584 VKNSAPDATTGIAK
+1584 NGAPNANG
-1598 IAFKPLEFTKADAGN
+1598 
-1613 TFTYTVEEVAG
+1613 VA
-1624 TDATVSYD
+1624 
-1632 NMVATIKVEVKHDG
+1632 
-1646 TTMTTVVNMLQDA
+1646 
-1659 PDKEFNNTVKPPE
+1659 
-1672 EPKFNPEKYV
+1672 
-1682 VSKEKFDI
+1682 
-1690 TGDKLLDD
+1690 
-1698 DSELADKYGDTKA
+1698 
-1711 NPYVDGTANN
+1711 
-1721 EPENLNTKTV
+1721 
-1731 KPGSKLVYQVWL
+1731 
-1743 DTKQFSATNT
+1743 
-1753 ENIQTVGITD
+1753 
-1763 NYDEAKLDVNS
+1763 
-1774 IKVYDSVT
+1774 
-1782 GADVTS
+1782 
-1788 KFDIANTGGV
+1788 
-1798 ITATLKAGFT
+1798 
-1808 KSLGDA
+1808 
-1814 NNTQIIDTTKFA
+1814 
-1826 FGRYYKVDISTTVKT
+1826 
-1841 DAPAGKDIENTAG
+1841 
-1854 QIVHYYNPRTNTVEK
+1854 
-1869 PEKPTEKRV
+1869 
-1878 NSVPV
+1878 
-1883 PLELKFT
+1883 
-1890 KALDGRAL
+1890 
-1898 QAGEFEFI
+1898 
-1906 LEKDGVEVE
+1906 
-1915 RVKNDAAG
+1915 
-1923 KINFKK
+1923 KINFKA
-1929 LEFGKNDLGKTYN
+1929 LQFTHADLGKTYT
-1942 YTVREVAGTD
+1942 YTVNEVAGSD
-1952 ATVTYDTMVATVSVS
+1952 ATVTYDTMVATITVT
-1967 ISHDGTAKAIVKN
+1967 IQKDGTAKAIVAHLDQ
-1980 VVDAPDKEFNNKV
+1980 DASDKEFNNKV

-2023 DSELTDK
+2023 DSELADK

-2108 SDVTSKF
+2108 ADVTSKF

-2149 FAFGRYYKVDIS
+2149 FAFGRYYKFDIS

-2318 EFDNRVTPPEEPK
+2318 EFDNRVTPPEEPEFK
-2331 FNPEKYVVRDED
+2331 PEKYVVRDEY

-2404 QKFYYQVWLDT
+2404 QKFYYQVWIDT

-2426 QTVGI
+2426 QSVGI

-2969 ASAGGNATDANDKEF
+2969 ASTGGNATDANDKEF

-3094 PDIKAYDGKTG
+3094 SDIKAYDGKTG

-3222 KLGGRDL
+3222 KLEGRDL

>member
-1 MKDFFNRRQRFS
+1 
-13 LRKYSFGVASVLLGT
+13 
-28 ALFAAHS
+28 
-35 AQADEVG
+35 
-42 TPTVSAGNPGTSVA
+42 
-56 GESSSSLVNTTTT
+56 
-69 APQPNPA
+69 
-76 ASVTSPSASATST
+76 
-89 STVALV
+89 
-95 STASEVASA
+95 
-104 STTETTSTATAPAT
+104 
-118 TATAAATAS
+118 
-127 STPTAAGTT
+127 
-136 SVGSATSSS
+136 
-145 TGATSTSAVTPT
+145 
-157 AVQPTVAQPVAPTTQ
+157 
-172 PTATTQPVSAPTATQ
+172 
-187 PVASTQPTSAS
+187 
-198 VAQPATTTL
+198 
-207 TTSTPSPTS
+207 
-216 AANTAALT
+216 
-224 TMLTANP
+224 MLTANP
-231 MSAVGTAPEVRSRSS
+231 MSAAGTAPEVRSRSS
-246 RRRRSLDNPESTSYT
+246 RRRRDAANPVTTNYT
-261 TGAATATPIMSD
+261 TGPATATPAMSD
-273 PNGATITNRPLVV
+273 PNGATISSRPLVV
-286 PTPKDP
+286 PTPKDSGQ
-292 NDHITAGINYQLNP
+292 HVTTGIDFQLNP
-306 NTSQYT
+306 NPSQYT
-312 YLVTD
+312 FAVTD
-317 LMGFNKAYNT
+317 LNSFNATYNK
-327 KYYYRMSK
+327 KYYYRLSK
-335 PYDNSTNV
+335 PYNASNDI

-348 DGATNT
+348 DGQNNN
-354 VKETKQI
+354 VVETKSI
-361 NGAGTVNL
+361 NGSGTVSL
-369 GQATLAPISGAKQA
+369 GQSILAPLTGSSQA
-383 YIEFRFENIVDADK
+383 YIEFRFENIQDADK
-397 TNRPA
+397 SSRPA
-402 LRATWKYNGSA
+402 LRATWKVSGLVQNFA
-413 TDFDGQR
+413 GQR
-420 SAIQIYDV
+420 SGIQIYDV
-428 VNPANE
+428 ANKANE
-434 GTTITDPQY
+434 GTSITDPQY
-443 YIPRLTHKTT
+443 YIPRLTDKTT
-453 YYKVVDKNASTYDK
+453 YYKAVDRGT
-467 NRLVG
+467 R
-472 KFVQDTNGNYI
+472 QDVSRTEGIATITTAKRSNDVKDSDIVARYADGTVDVRNENGQI
-483 KNSSTA
+483 
-489 GDYKL
+489 
-494 VNKDGIPDVGTQSYR
+494 VNKTTYVNVDRNNINPQEYKEDGAETDLGTYTS
-509 ETGNEESLGSFTLT
+509 TG
-523 AMEGQDFHA
+523 MEGQNLTA
-532 SALRAFEGYSLYQTA
+532 SGLRAFEGYKLYQTA
-547 DPRSLVDVL
+547 DSKSLIDVL
-556 KKPYQVGQRWFDV
+556 KQPFHVGQRWFDV
-569 ANAEGAVKRIK
+569 ANAQGGVKRIK
-580 EVVKEDGTVRIE
+580 EVVSEDGTVRIE

-600 LNKIAK
+600 LNKISK
-606 DVNTDGYVKVYETV
+606 DLNTDGYFKVYETV
-620 IRPGSNNKIDHPEDL
+620 IPPGKNNYDVRPQ
-635 GKYPTIDDAGWN
+635 DAGKDIDVSDPGWN
-647 RDNNTPS
+647 QDNNTPQIPK
-654 YPGLKPEYRDKLVKG
+654 PGFEYIDSLKSKLVQGK
-669 QPFAI
+669 PFTI
-674 FSDKQNTNYKGDLEF
+674 FSDKQVTNYKGDLQFEKTENNVTTLLF
-689 ARGSGAD
+689 
-696 FIYKRPDGTF
+696 KRPNGTF
-706 YRMSWAGTVAQNN
+706 YKMD
-719 VEVKENPVSATEAAQ
+719 KEYLQDASGNPTGKVNMKETDVSATDANG
-734 YSPRYSSAGEFY
+734 YKPTYVSKGEFY
-746 VNRGSSDTSYTI
+746 VNRGDKDNAYSI
-758 NGVPVASGN
+758 NGTPVSSGNVFRLQNDLNPVYRTVYYYAKPEPVNVKLQFTKALAGRTLQDGEFDFKIQDTASGYN
-767 IFRLENKLTPSYET
+767 ETVSNQNGKVTFSELTFTKPGVYT
-781 IYYYVKNEPID
+781 Y
-792 IELKLKKVLKS
+792 KV
-803 LNTTV
+803 N
-808 QPELKKGAFSFNIT
+808 
-822 NVAADPANPLEKD
+822 
-835 GPAINA
+835 
-841 TVTNK
+841 
-846 EDGSI
+846 
-851 PFTQK
+851 
-856 ITQADGTEKE
+856 E
-866 VSLIQLDK
+866 VS
-874 VGIYKYRITE
+874 GT
-884 VAGSDTEVDYDGMSV
+884 DTDVDYDGMES
-899 IATVTVTEKKDSSG
+899 TVTITVTEKNAIGDLDAK
-913 NYLGEHEYTVTYT
+913 VTYT
-926 SKKGQDDSGNKTD
+926 SINGQDDSGNTTD
-939 PDVSATNPTGTGTDT
+939 TNVSATNPTVRTGTDT

-988 LNEAGAVVGT
+988 LNEAGTVVGT

-1013 YKVSDLGTN
+1013 YKVSDLGTD
-1022 SAGKRNDSKT
+1022 SAGKRNNIKT

-1157 VYNYTVKEVAGTNTD
+1157 VYNYTVKEVAGTNSD

-1183 VTVTKDANTGLL
+1183 VTVTKDVNTGLL

-1218 YVVPAIP
+1218 FVVPAIP

-1232 ALVGRPLKKNE
+1232 ALVGRSLKANE

-1249 DKNGVVVA
+1249 DSAGTVVA
-1257 TGTNDEHGVVT
+1257 TGTNDANGVVT
-1268 FNQLPEV
+1268 FNQLPKV
-1275 TNAQVGKVIKYTVSE
+1275 KNAQVGQTIKYYVSE
-1290 KVPANKEFGV
+1290 KVPSNKEFGV
-1300 TYDNMVAEVSVS
+1300 TYDSMVAEVSVTVS
-1312 VVKNATSHALQAVV
+1312 KNADHTLKATV

-1357 KYDITGTKLMD
+1357 KFDITGNKLMD
-1368 DDDELADEYTDTNAN
+1368 DDDELANEYTDTNAN
-1383 PYADGTANNEP
+1383 PYVDGTINNEP

-1423 NIQAVGISDKY
+1423 NIQAVGITDKY

-1451 VTGVD
+1451 VTGAD

-1465 NNGVITATSKASFI
+1465 NNGVITATSKDEFI
-1479 KDINN
+1479 KDKVNN
-1484 DPVIDTTKFAF
+1484 PVIDTTKFEF

-1502 IPATVKMTT
+1502 IPATVKATT
-1511 PNGVDIENTA
+1511 PDGVDIVNTA
-1521 NQIVHQYDPTNRN
+1521 NQVVHQYDPTKK
-1534 ITKPEKPTQK
+1534 TVTTPPKKDTQK
-1544 RVVNLPVPLEF
+1544 RVVNLPISLPLN
-1555 DFTKKLDGRNLVEN
+1555 FTKRLDGRQLQAN
-1569 EFTFV
+1569 EFTFE
-1574 LKKDGVAIQT
+1574 LRKDGV
-1584 VKNSAPDATTGIAK
+1584 
-1598 IAFKPLEFTKADAGN
+1598 
-1613 TFTYTVEEVAG
+1613 
-1624 TDATVSYD
+1624 
-1632 NMVATIKVEVKHDG
+1632 KVG
-1646 TTMTTVVNMLQDA
+1646 
-1659 PDKEFNNTVKPPE
+1659 
-1672 EPKFNPEKYV
+1672 
-1682 VSKEKFDI
+1682 
-1690 TGDKLLDD
+1690 
-1698 DSELADKYGDTKA
+1698 
-1711 NPYVDGTANN
+1711 
-1721 EPENLNTKTV
+1721 
-1731 KPGSKLVYQVWL
+1731 
-1743 DTKQFSATNT
+1743 
-1753 ENIQTVGITD
+1753 
-1763 NYDEAKLDVNS
+1763 EA
-1774 IKVYDSVT
+1774 
-1782 GADVTS
+1782 
-1788 KFDIANTGGV
+1788 
-1798 ITATLKAGFT
+1798 
-1808 KSLGDA
+1808 
-1814 NNTQIIDTTKFA
+1814 
-1826 FGRYYKVDISTTVKT
+1826 
-1841 DAPAGKDIENTAG
+1841 
-1854 QIVHYYNPRTNTVEK
+1854 
-1869 PEKPTEKRV
+1869 
-1878 NSVPV
+1878 
-1883 PLELKFT
+1883 
-1890 KALDGRAL
+1890 
-1898 QAGEFEFI
+1898 
-1906 LEKDGVEVE
+1906 
-1915 RVKNDAAG
+1915 KNDAPNANG
-1923 KINFKK
+1923 VAKINFKA
-1929 LEFGKNDLGKTYN
+1929 LQFTHADLGKTYT
-1942 YTVREVAGTD
+1942 YTVNEVAGSD
-1952 ATVTYDTMVATVSVS
+1952 ATVTYDTMVATITVT
-1967 ISHDGTAKAIVKN
+1967 IQKDGTAKAIVAHLDQ
-1980 VVDAPDKEFNNKV
+1980 DAPDKEFNNKV

-2014 ITGDKLLDD
+2014 ITGDKLVDD

-2380 TVRNDKGELEEVFE
+2380 TVLNDKGELEEVFE

-2528 VHYYNPRTHTVET
+2528 VHYYNPRTHKVEN

-2854 TTPKKPTQTRENNVP
+2854 TTPKKPTQTRDNNVP

-2969 ASAGGNATDANDKEF
+2969 ASTGGNATDANDKEF

-3094 PDIKAYDGKTG
+3094 SDIKAYDGKTG

-3222 KLGGRDL
+3222 KLEGRDL

-3377 TPPTPV
+3377 T
-3383 VPPVTPPTPPTPVV
+3383 
-3397 PPVTPPTSP
+3397 SP

>member
-1 MKDFFNRRQRFS
+1 
-13 LRKYSFGVASVLLGT
+13 
-28 ALFAAHS
+28 
-35 AQADEVG
+35 
-42 TPTVSAGNPGTSVA
+42 
-56 GESSSSLVNTTTT
+56 
-69 APQPNPA
+69 
-76 ASVTSPSASATST
+76 
-89 STVALV
+89 
-95 STASEVASA
+95 
-104 STTETTSTATAPAT
+104 
-118 TATAAATAS
+118 
-127 STPTAAGTT
+127 
-136 SVGSATSSS
+136 
-145 TGATSTSAVTPT
+145 
-157 AVQPTVAQPVAPTTQ
+157 
-172 PTATTQPVSAPTATQ
+172 
-187 PVASTQPTSAS
+187 
-198 VAQPATTTL
+198 
-207 TTSTPSPTS
+207 
-216 AANTAALT
+216 
-224 TMLTANP
+224 MLTANP
-231 MSAVGTAPEVRSRSS
+231 MSAAGTAPEVRSRSS
-246 RRRRSLDNPESTSYT
+246 RRRRDAANPVTTNYT
-261 TGAATATPIMSD
+261 TGPATATPAMSD
-273 PNGATITNRPLVV
+273 PNGATISSRPLVV
-286 PTPKDP
+286 PTPKDSGQ
-292 NDHITAGINYQLNP
+292 HVTTGIDFQLNP
-306 NTSQYT
+306 NPSQYT
-312 YLVTD
+312 FAVTD
-317 LMGFNKAYNT
+317 LNSFNATYNK
-327 KYYYRMSK
+327 KYYYRLSK
-335 PYDNSTNV
+335 PYNASNDI

-348 DGATNT
+348 DGQNNN
-354 VKETKQI
+354 VVETKSI
-361 NGAGTVNL
+361 NGSGTVSL
-369 GQATLAPISGAKQA
+369 GQSILAPLTGSSQA
-383 YIEFRFENIVDADK
+383 YIEFRFENIQDADK
-397 TNRPA
+397 SSRPA
-402 LRATWKYNGSA
+402 LRATWKVSGLVQNFA
-413 TDFDGQR
+413 GQR
-420 SAIQIYDV
+420 SGIQIYDV
-428 VNPANE
+428 ANKANE
-434 GTTITDPQY
+434 GTSITDPQY
-443 YIPRLTHKTT
+443 YIPRLTDKTT
-453 YYKVVDKNASTYDK
+453 YYKAVDRGT
-467 NRLVG
+467 R
-472 KFVQDTNGNYI
+472 QDVSRTEGIATITTAKRSNDV
-483 KNSSTA
+483 KNSDIVARYADGTVDVRNEN
-489 GDYKL
+489 GQI
-494 VNKDGIPDVGTQSYR
+494 VNKTTYVNVDRNNINPQEYKEDGAEINLGTYTS
-509 ETGNEESLGSFTLT
+509 TG
-523 AMEGQDFHA
+523 MEGQNLTA
-532 SALRAFEGYSLYQTA
+532 SGLRAFEGYKLYQTA
-547 DPRSLVDVL
+547 DSRSLIDVL
-556 KKPYQVGQRWFDV
+556 KQPFHVGQRWFDV
-569 ANAEGAVKRIK
+569 ANAQGGVKRIK
-580 EVVKEDGTVRIE
+580 EVVSEDGTVRIE

-600 LNKIAK
+600 LNKISS
-606 DVNTDGYVKVYETV
+606 DLNTDGYFKVYETV
-620 IRPGSNNKIDHPEDL
+620 IPPGKNNYDVRPQ
-635 GKYPTIDDAGWN
+635 DAGKDIDVSDPGWN
-647 RDNNTPS
+647 QDNNTPQIPK
-654 YPGLKPEYRDKLVKG
+654 PGFEYIDSLKSKLVQGK
-669 QPFAI
+669 PFTI
-674 FSDKQNTNYKGDLEF
+674 FSDKQVTNYKGDLQFEKTENNVTTLLF
-689 ARGSGAD
+689 
-696 FIYKRPDGTF
+696 KRPNGTF
-706 YRMSWAGTVAQNN
+706 YKMD
-719 VEVKENPVSATEAAQ
+719 KEYLQDASGNPTGKVNMKETDVSATDANG
-734 YSPRYSSAGEFY
+734 YKPTYVSKGEFY
-746 VNRGSSDTSYTI
+746 VNRGDKDNAYSI
-758 NGVPVASGN
+758 NGTPVSSGNVFRLQNDLNPVYRTVYYYAKPEPVKVKLQFTKALAGRTLQDGEFDFKIQDTASGYN
-767 IFRLENKLTPSYET
+767 ETVSNQNGKVTFSELTFTKPGVYT
-781 IYYYVKNEPID
+781 YKVNEVP
-792 IELKLKKVLKS
+792 
-803 LNTTV
+803 
-808 QPELKKGAFSFNIT
+808 
-822 NVAADPANPLEKD
+822 
-835 GPAINA
+835 
-841 TVTNK
+841 
-846 EDGSI
+846 
-851 PFTQK
+851 
-856 ITQADGTEKE
+856 GT
-866 VSLIQLDK
+866 
-874 VGIYKYRITE
+874 
-884 VAGSDTEVDYDGMSV
+884 DTDVDYDGMES
-899 IATVTVTEKKDSSG
+899 TVTITVTEKNAIGDLDAK
-913 NYLGEHEYTVTYT
+913 VTYT
-926 SKKGQDDSGNKTD
+926 SINGQDDSGNTTD
-939 PDVSATNPTGTGTDT
+939 TNVSATNPTVRTGTDT

-998 AKNDANGNI
+998 AKNDLNGNI

-1157 VYNYTVKEVAGTNTD
+1157 VYNYTVKEVPGTNTD

-1232 ALVGRPLKKNE
+1232 ALVGRPLKENE

-1275 TNAQVGKVIKYTVSE
+1275 KNAQVGKVIKYTVSE

-1300 TYDNMVAEVSVS
+1300 TYDNMVAEVSVTVS
-1312 VVKNATSHALQAVV
+1312 KNADHTLKATVA
-1326 TYPGGDTE
+1326 YPGGDTE

-1342 TTPDFQPEKFIVNKE
+1342 TTPDFQPEKFIVNK
-1357 KYDITGTKLMD
+1357 KKFDITGNKLMD
-1368 DDDELADEYTDTNAN
+1368 DDNELTNEYTETNAD
-1383 PYADGTANNEP
+1383 PYVDKTNNNEP

-1403 KGDKIVYQV
+1403 KGDEIVYQV
-1412 WLDTTNLKASD
+1412 WLDTTKLKASD
-1423 NIQAVGISDKY
+1423 NIQAVGITDKY

-1451 VTGVD
+1451 VTGAD
-1456 VTDKFDITV
+1456 VTSKFVITV
-1465 NNGVITATSKASFI
+1465 NNGEITATSKDEFI
-1479 KDINN
+1479 KDKVNN
-1484 DPVIDTTKFAF
+1484 PVIDTTKFEF

-1502 IPATVKMTT
+1502 IPATVKTTT
-1511 PNGVDIENTA
+1511 PDGVDIVNTA
-1521 NQIVHQYDPTNRN
+1521 NQIVHQYDPTKRD

-1544 RVVNLPVPLEF
+1544 RVVNLPISLPLN
-1555 DFTKKLDGRNLVEN
+1555 FTKRLDGRQLQAN
-1569 EFTFV
+1569 EFTFE
-1574 LKKDGVAIQT
+1574 LRKDGVKVAEAQ
-1584 VKNSAPDATTGIAK
+1584 NGAPNANG
-1598 IAFKPLEFTKADAGN
+1598 
-1613 TFTYTVEEVAG
+1613 VA
-1624 TDATVSYD
+1624 
-1632 NMVATIKVEVKHDG
+1632 
-1646 TTMTTVVNMLQDA
+1646 
-1659 PDKEFNNTVKPPE
+1659 
-1672 EPKFNPEKYV
+1672 
-1682 VSKEKFDI
+1682 
-1690 TGDKLLDD
+1690 
-1698 DSELADKYGDTKA
+1698 
-1711 NPYVDGTANN
+1711 
-1721 EPENLNTKTV
+1721 
-1731 KPGSKLVYQVWL
+1731 
-1743 DTKQFSATNT
+1743 
-1753 ENIQTVGITD
+1753 
-1763 NYDEAKLDVNS
+1763 
-1774 IKVYDSVT
+1774 
-1782 GADVTS
+1782 
-1788 KFDIANTGGV
+1788 
-1798 ITATLKAGFT
+1798 
-1808 KSLGDA
+1808 
-1814 NNTQIIDTTKFA
+1814 
-1826 FGRYYKVDISTTVKT
+1826 
-1841 DAPAGKDIENTAG
+1841 
-1854 QIVHYYNPRTNTVEK
+1854 
-1869 PEKPTEKRV
+1869 
-1878 NSVPV
+1878 
-1883 PLELKFT
+1883 
-1890 KALDGRAL
+1890 
-1898 QAGEFEFI
+1898 
-1906 LEKDGVEVE
+1906 
-1915 RVKNDAAG
+1915 
-1923 KINFKK
+1923 KINFKA
-1929 LEFGKNDLGKTYN
+1929 LQFTHADLGKTYT
-1942 YTVREVAGTD
+1942 YTVNEVAGSD
-1952 ATVTYDTMVATVSVS
+1952 ATVTYDTMVATITVT
-1967 ISHDGTAKAIVKN
+1967 IQKDGTAKAIVAHLDQ
-1980 VVDAPDKEFNNKV
+1980 DASDKEFNNKV

-2023 DSELTDK
+2023 DSELADK

-2108 SDVTSKF
+2108 ADVTSKF

-2149 FAFGRYYKVDIS
+2149 FAFGRYYKFDIS

-2380 TVRNDKGELEEVFE
+2380 TVLNDKGELEEVFE

-2513 DAYDGSEIENTATQT
+2513 DAYDGSEIENTATQM
-2528 VHYYNPRTHTVET
+2528 VHYYNPRTHKVEN

-2969 ASAGGNATDANDKEF
+2969 ASTGGNATDANDKEF

-3094 PDIKAYDGKTG
+3094 SDIKAYDGKTG

-3222 KLGGRDL
+3222 KLEGRDL

-3350 PTPPTPVVP
+3350 PT
-3359 PVTPPTPPTPV
+3359 
-3370 VPPVTPP
+3370 
-3377 TPPTPV
+3377 
-3383 VPPVTPPTPPTPVV
+3383 
-3397 PPVTPPTSP
+3397 SP

>member
-35 AQADEVG
+35 AQADEVA
-42 TPTVSAGNPGTSVA
+42 TPTVTAGNPGTSVA

-95 STASEVASA
+95 SPASEVTSA

-127 STPTAAGTT
+127 STPTVAGTT
-136 SVGSATSSS
+136 SVGSAPSSS

-157 AVQPTVAQPVAPTTQ
+157 AVQPTVAQPVASTTQ
-172 PTATTQPVSAPTATQ
+172 PTATTQPVSTSTATQ

-198 VAQPATTTL
+198 VVQPATTTL

-231 MSAVGTAPEVRSRSS
+231 MSAAGTAPEVRSRSS
-246 RRRRSLDNPESTSYT
+246 RRRRDAANPVTTNYT
-261 TGAATATPIMSD
+261 TGPATATPAMSD
-273 PNGATITNRPLVV
+273 PNGATISSRPLVV
-286 PTPKDP
+286 PTPKDSGQ
-292 NDHITAGINYQLNP
+292 HVTTGIDFQLNP
-306 NTSQYT
+306 NPSQYT
-312 YLVTD
+312 FAVTD
-317 LMGFNKAYNT
+317 LNSFNATYNK
-327 KYYYRMSK
+327 KYYYRLSK
-335 PYDNSTNV
+335 PYNASNDI

-348 DGATNT
+348 DGQNNN
-354 VKETKQI
+354 VVETKSI
-361 NGAGTVNL
+361 NGSGTVSL
-369 GQATLAPISGAKQA
+369 GQSILAPLTGSSQA
-383 YIEFRFENIVDADK
+383 YIEFRFENIQDADK
-397 TNRPA
+397 SSRPA
-402 LRATWKYNGSA
+402 LRATWKVSGLVQNFA
-413 TDFDGQR
+413 GQR
-420 SAIQIYDV
+420 SGIQIYDV
-428 VNPANE
+428 ANKANE
-434 GTTITDPQY
+434 GTSITDPQY
-443 YIPRLTHKTT
+443 YIPRLTDKTT
-453 YYKVVDKNASTYDK
+453 YYKAVDRGT
-467 NRLVG
+467 R
-472 KFVQDTNGNYI
+472 QDVSRTEGIATITTAKRSNDV
-483 KNSSTA
+483 KNSDIVARYADGTVDVRNEN
-489 GDYKL
+489 GQI
-494 VNKDGIPDVGTQSYR
+494 VNKTTYVNVDRNNINPQEYKEDGAEINLGTYTS
-509 ETGNEESLGSFTLT
+509 TG
-523 AMEGQDFHA
+523 MEGQNLTA
-532 SALRAFEGYSLYQTA
+532 SGLRAFEGYKLYQTA
-547 DPRSLVDVL
+547 DSRSLIDVL
-556 KKPYQVGQRWFDV
+556 KQPFHVGQRWFDV
-569 ANAEGAVKRIK
+569 ANAQGGVKRIK
-580 EVVKEDGTVRIE
+580 EVVSEDGTVRIE

-600 LNKIAK
+600 LNKISS
-606 DVNTDGYVKVYETV
+606 DLNTDGYFKVYETV
-620 IRPGSNNKIDHPEDL
+620 IPPGKNNYDVRPQ
-635 GKYPTIDDAGWN
+635 DAGKDIDVSDPGWN
-647 RDNNTPS
+647 QDNNTPQIPK
-654 YPGLKPEYRDKLVKG
+654 PGFEYIDSLKSKLVQGK
-669 QPFAI
+669 PFTI
-674 FSDKQNTNYKGDLEF
+674 FSDKQVTNYKGDLQFEKTENNVTTLLF
-689 ARGSGAD
+689 
-696 FIYKRPDGTF
+696 KRPNGTF
-706 YRMSWAGTVAQNN
+706 YKMD
-719 VEVKENPVSATEAAQ
+719 KEYLQDASGNPTGKVNMKETDVSATDANG
-734 YSPRYSSAGEFY
+734 YKPTYVSKGEFY
-746 VNRGSSDTSYTI
+746 VNRGDKDNAYSI
-758 NGVPVASGN
+758 NGTPVSSGNVFRLQNDLNPVYRTVYYYAKPEPVKVKLQFTKALAGRTLQDGEFDFKIQDTASGYN
-767 IFRLENKLTPSYET
+767 ETVSNQNGKVTFSELTFTKPGVYT
-781 IYYYVKNEPID
+781 YKVNEVP
-792 IELKLKKVLKS
+792 
-803 LNTTV
+803 
-808 QPELKKGAFSFNIT
+808 
-822 NVAADPANPLEKD
+822 
-835 GPAINA
+835 
-841 TVTNK
+841 
-846 EDGSI
+846 
-851 PFTQK
+851 
-856 ITQADGTEKE
+856 GT
-866 VSLIQLDK
+866 
-874 VGIYKYRITE
+874 
-884 VAGSDTEVDYDGMSV
+884 DTDVDYDGMES
-899 IATVTVTEKKDSSG
+899 TVTITVTEKNAIGDLDAK
-913 NYLGEHEYTVTYT
+913 VTYT
-926 SKKGQDDSGNKTD
+926 SINGQDDSGNTTD
-939 PDVSATNPTGTGTDT
+939 TNVSATNPTVRTGTDT

-998 AKNDANGNI
+998 AKNDLNGNI

-1218 YVVPAIP
+1218 FVVPP
-1225 IRVDFKK
+1225 VPVNVNFTK
-1232 ALVGRPLKKNE
+1232 ALAGRTLVAGE

-1249 DKNGVVVA
+1249 DENGVVVA

-1275 TNAQVGKVIKYTVSE
+1275 KNAQVGKVIKYKVTE

-1300 TYDNMVAEVSVS
+1300 TYDNMVAEVSVTVS
-1312 VVKNATSHALQAVV
+1312 KNADHTLKATV

-1334 FNNTVTPP
+1334 FNNVVTPP
-1342 TTPDFQPEKFIVNKE
+1342 TEPKFQPEKFIVNK
-1357 KYDITGTKLMD
+1357 KKFDITGNKLMD
-1368 DDDELADEYTDTNAN
+1368 DDNELTNEYTETNAD
-1383 PYADGTANNEP
+1383 PYVDKTNNNEP

-1403 KGDKIVYQV
+1403 KGDEIVYQV

-1423 NIQAVGISDKY
+1423 NIQAVGITDKY
-1434 EADKLEINVAD
+1434 EADKLKINVAD

-1451 VTGVD
+1451 VTGAD
-1456 VTDKFDITV
+1456 VTSKFVITV
-1465 NNGVITATSKASFI
+1465 NNGEITATSKNEFI
-1479 KDINN
+1479 KDK
-1484 DPVIDTTKFAF
+1484 VIDTTKFEF

-1521 NQIVHQYDPTNRN
+1521 NQIVHQYDPTKRD

-1646 TTMTTVVNMLQDA
+1646 TTKTTVVNMLQDA

-1698 DSELADKYGDTKA
+1698 DSELADKYGDTKV
-1711 NPYVDGTANN
+1711 NPYADGTANN

-1743 DTKQFSATNT
+1743 DTTQFSATNT

-1763 NYDEAKLDVNS
+1763 NYDEDKLDVNS

-1826 FGRYYKVDISTTVKT
+1826 FGRYYK
-1841 DAPAGKDIENTAG
+1841 
-1854 QIVHYYNPRTNTVEK
+1854 
-1869 PEKPTEKRV
+1869 
-1878 NSVPV
+1878 
-1883 PLELKFT
+1883 
-1890 KALDGRAL
+1890 
-1898 QAGEFEFI
+1898 
-1906 LEKDGVEVE
+1906 
-1915 RVKNDAAG
+1915 
-1923 KINFKK
+1923 
-1929 LEFGKNDLGKTYN
+1929 
-1942 YTVREVAGTD
+1942 
-1952 ATVTYDTMVATVSVS
+1952 
-1967 ISHDGTAKAIVKN
+1967 
-1980 VVDAPDKEFNNKV
+1980 
-1993 KPPEEPKFNPEKYVV
+1993 
-2008 STEKFD
+2008 FD
-2014 ITGDKLLDD
+2014 I
-2023 DSELTDK
+2023 
-2030 YGDTNANPYA
+2030 
-2040 DGTANNEPEN
+2040 
-2050 LNTKTVKPGSKLV
+2050 V
-2063 YQVWLDT
+2063 
-2070 TQFSATNTENIQTVG
+2070 
-2085 ITDNYDEAKLNVN
+2085 
-2098 SIKVYDSVTG
+2098 
-2108 SDVTSKF
+2108 
-2115 DIANTGGVITATL
+2115 
-2128 KAGFTKSLGDANNTQ
+2128 
-2143 IIDTTK
+2143 
-2149 FAFGRYYKVDIS
+2149 

-2240 RAKNDAPDAT
+2240 RAKNGAPDAT

-2528 VHYYNPRTHTVET
+2528 VHYYNPRTHKVET

-2608 ADIGQTFNY
+2608 ADIGHTFNY
-2617 IVEEEKGDKPGVT
+2617 IVEEEKGDKPGIT

-2769 TDVTDKFDIS
+2769 TDVTDKFKIS

-3082 DNYDEKKLNVNQ
+3082 DNYDEMKLNVNQ
-3094 PDIKAYDGKTG
+3094 SDIKAYDGKTG

-3222 KLGGRDL
+3222 KLEGRDL

>member
-1 MKDFFNRRQRFS
+1 
-13 LRKYSFGVASVLLGT
+13 
-28 ALFAAHS
+28 
-35 AQADEVG
+35 
-42 TPTVSAGNPGTSVA
+42 
-56 GESSSSLVNTTTT
+56 
-69 APQPNPA
+69 
-76 ASVTSPSASATST
+76 
-89 STVALV
+89 
-95 STASEVASA
+95 
-104 STTETTSTATAPAT
+104 
-118 TATAAATAS
+118 
-127 STPTAAGTT
+127 
-136 SVGSATSSS
+136 
-145 TGATSTSAVTPT
+145 
-157 AVQPTVAQPVAPTTQ
+157 
-172 PTATTQPVSAPTATQ
+172 
-187 PVASTQPTSAS
+187 
-198 VAQPATTTL
+198 
-207 TTSTPSPTS
+207 
-216 AANTAALT
+216 
-224 TMLTANP
+224 MLTANP

-1268 FNQLPEV
+1268 FKQLPEV
-1275 TNAQVGKVIKYTVSE
+1275 KNAQVGKVIKYTVSE

-1300 TYDNMVAEVSVS
+1300 TYDNMVAEVSVTVS
-1312 VVKNATSHALQAVV
+1312 KNADHTLKATVA
-1326 TYPGGDTE
+1326 YPGGDTE
-1334 FNNTVTPP
+1334 FNNVVTPP
-1342 TTPDFQPEKFIVNKE
+1342 TEPKFQPEKFIVNKE
-1357 KYDITGTKLMD
+1357 KFDITGNKLMD
-1368 DDDELADEYTDTNAN
+1368 DDNELANEYTDTNAN

-1423 NIQAVGISDKY
+1423 NIQAVGITDKY
-1434 EADKLEINVAD
+1434 EADKLEINDAD

-1451 VTGVD
+1451 VTGAD
-1456 VTDKFDITV
+1456 VTSKFVITV
-1465 NNGVITATSKASFI
+1465 NNGEITATSKDEFI
-1479 KDINN
+1479 KDK
-1484 DPVIDTTKFAF
+1484 VIDTTKFEF

-1502 IPATVKMTT
+1502 IPATVKTTT
-1511 PNGVDIENTA
+1511 PDGVDIENTA
-1521 NQIVHQYDPTNRN
+1521 NQIVHQYDPTKRD

-1659 PDKEFNNTVKPPE
+1659 PDKEFNNT
-1672 EPKFNPEKYV
+1672 
-1682 VSKEKFDI
+1682 
-1690 TGDKLLDD
+1690 
-1698 DSELADKYGDTKA
+1698 
-1711 NPYVDGTANN
+1711 
-1721 EPENLNTKTV
+1721 
-1731 KPGSKLVYQVWL
+1731 
-1743 DTKQFSATNT
+1743 
-1753 ENIQTVGITD
+1753 
-1763 NYDEAKLDVNS
+1763 
-1774 IKVYDSVT
+1774 
-1782 GADVTS
+1782 
-1788 KFDIANTGGV
+1788 
-1798 ITATLKAGFT
+1798 
-1808 KSLGDA
+1808 
-1814 NNTQIIDTTKFA
+1814 
-1826 FGRYYKVDISTTVKT
+1826 
-1841 DAPAGKDIENTAG
+1841 
-1854 QIVHYYNPRTNTVEK
+1854 
-1869 PEKPTEKRV
+1869 
-1878 NSVPV
+1878 
-1883 PLELKFT
+1883 
-1890 KALDGRAL
+1890 
-1898 QAGEFEFI
+1898 
-1906 LEKDGVEVE
+1906 
-1915 RVKNDAAG
+1915 
-1923 KINFKK
+1923 
-1929 LEFGKNDLGKTYN
+1929 
-1942 YTVREVAGTD
+1942 
-1952 ATVTYDTMVATVSVS
+1952 
-1967 ISHDGTAKAIVKN
+1967 
-1980 VVDAPDKEFNNKV
+1980 V

-3222 KLGGRDL
+3222 KLEGRDL

>member
-69 APQPNPA
+69 APQSNPA

-95 STASEVASA
+95 SPASEVASA
-104 STTETTSTATAPAT
+104 STTETTSIATAPAT

-231 MSAVGTAPEVRSRSS
+231 MSAAGTATEVRSRSS
-246 RRRRSLDNPESTSYT
+246 RRRRSLDNPESTSHT
-261 TGAATATPIMSD
+261 TGAATATPTMSD

-453 YYKVVDKNASTYDK
+453 YYKVVDKNASTYDM

-494 VNKDGIPDVGTQSYR
+494 VNKDGTPDVGTQSYR

-635 GKYPTIDDAGWN
+635 GKNPTIDDAGWN

-1218 YVVPAIP
+1218 FVVPAIP

-1232 ALVGRPLKKNE
+1232 ALVGRSLKANE

-1249 DKNGVVVA
+1249 DSAGTVVA
-1257 TGTNDEHGVVT
+1257 TGTNDANGVVT
-1268 FNQLPEV
+1268 FNQLPKV
-1275 TNAQVGKVIKYTVSE
+1275 KNAQVGQTIKYYVSE
-1290 KVPANKEFGV
+1290 KVPSNKEFGV
-1300 TYDNMVAEVSVS
+1300 TYDSMVAEVSVTVS
-1312 VVKNATSHALQAVV
+1312 KNADHTLKATV

-1334 FNNTVTPP
+1334 FNNTVIPP

-1357 KYDITGTKLMD
+1357 KYDITGNKLMD
-1368 DDDELADEYTDTNAN
+1368 DDDELADEYVDTNAN
-1383 PYADGTANNEP
+1383 PYVDGTTNNEP

-1412 WLDTTNLKASD
+1412 WLDTTKLKASD

-1456 VTDKFDITV
+1456 VTAKFDIKV
-1465 NNGVITATSKASFI
+1465 ENGTITATSKNEFI
-1479 KDINN
+1479 KDANN
-1484 DPVIDTTKFAF
+1484 NPVIDTTKFEF

-1502 IPATVKMTT
+1502 IPATVKTTT
-1511 PNGVDIENTA
+1511 PDGVDIVNTA
-1521 NQIVHQYDPTNRN
+1521 NQVVHQYDPTKK
-1534 ITKPEKPTQK
+1534 TVTTPPKKDTQK
-1544 RVVNLPVPLEF
+1544 RVVNLPISLPLN
-1555 DFTKKLDGRNLVEN
+1555 FTKRLDGRQLQAN
-1569 EFTFV
+1569 EFTFE
-1574 LKKDGVAIQT
+1574 LRKDGVKVADAQ
-1584 VKNSAPDATTGIAK
+1584 NDAPNANGVAK
-1598 IAFKPLEFTKADAGN
+1598 INFKALQFTHDDLGK
-1613 TFTYTVEEVAG
+1613 TYTYTVNEVAG
-1624 TDATVSYD
+1624 SDATVTYD
-1632 NMVATIKVEVKHDG
+1632 TMVATITVTIQKDG
-1646 TTMTTVVNMLQDA
+1646 TAKAIVAHLDQDA

-1682 VSKEKFDI
+1682 VDKEKFDI
-1690 TGDKLLDD
+1690 TGDKLVDD
-1698 DSELADKYGDTKA
+1698 DKELADKYADTNA
-1711 NPYVDGTANN
+1711 NPYADDASNN

-1731 KPGSKLVYQVWL
+1731 KPGDKLVYQVWL

-1753 ENIQTVGITD
+1753 ENIQTLGITD
-1763 NYDEAKLDVNS
+1763 NYDEDKLDVNS

-1782 GADVTS
+1782 GTDVTS

-1826 FGRYYKVDISTTVKT
+1826 FGRYYKVDIV
-1841 DAPAGKDIENTAG
+1841 
-1854 QIVHYYNPRTNTVEK
+1854 
-1869 PEKPTEKRV
+1869 
-1878 NSVPV
+1878 
-1883 PLELKFT
+1883 
-1890 KALDGRAL
+1890 
-1898 QAGEFEFI
+1898 
-1906 LEKDGVEVE
+1906 
-1915 RVKNDAAG
+1915 
-1923 KINFKK
+1923 
-1929 LEFGKNDLGKTYN
+1929 
-1942 YTVREVAGTD
+1942 
-1952 ATVTYDTMVATVSVS
+1952 
-1967 ISHDGTAKAIVKN
+1967 
-1980 VVDAPDKEFNNKV
+1980 
-1993 KPPEEPKFNPEKYVV
+1993 
-2008 STEKFD
+2008 
-2014 ITGDKLLDD
+2014 
-2023 DSELTDK
+2023 
-2030 YGDTNANPYA
+2030 
-2040 DGTANNEPEN
+2040 
-2050 LNTKTVKPGSKLV
+2050 
-2063 YQVWLDT
+2063 
-2070 TQFSATNTENIQTVG
+2070 
-2085 ITDNYDEAKLNVN
+2085 
-2098 SIKVYDSVTG
+2098 
-2108 SDVTSKF
+2108 
-2115 DIANTGGVITATL
+2115 
-2128 KAGFTKSLGDANNTQ
+2128 
-2143 IIDTTK
+2143 
-2149 FAFGRYYKVDIS
+2149 

-2318 EFDNRVTPPEEPK
+2318 EFDNRVTPPEEPEFK
-2331 FNPEKYVVRDED
+2331 PEKYVVRDEY

-2362 GDTKI
+2362 SDTKI

-2769 TDVTDKFDIS
+2769 TDVTDKFKIS

-2798 ATDATPVIDTTKFA
+2798 ATDSTPVIDTTKFA

-2854 TTPKKPTQTRENNVP
+2854 TTPKKPTQTRDNNVP

-3222 KLGGRDL
+3222 KLEGRDL

-3248 VSNDADGKIKFSALE
+3248 VSNDVDGKIKFSALE

-3377 TPPTPV
+3377 TPPTPPTPV

>member
-35 AQADEVG
+35 VQADEVA
-42 TPTVSAGNPGTSVA
+42 TPTVTAGNPSTSVA

-69 APQPNPA
+69 APQSNPA
-76 ASVTSPSASATST
+76 ASVTSPSASATFT
-89 STVALV
+89 STIPLG
-95 STASEVASA
+95 SPASELPSA

-136 SVGSATSSS
+136 SVGSAPSSS

-157 AVQPTVAQPVAPTTQ
+157 AVQPTVAQPVASTTQ

-231 MSAVGTAPEVRSRSS
+231 MSAAGTAPEVRSRSS
-246 RRRRSLDNPESTSYT
+246 RRRRDAANPVTTNYT
-261 TGAATATPIMSD
+261 TGPATATPAMSD
-273 PNGATITNRPLVV
+273 PNGATISSRPLVV
-286 PTPKDP
+286 PTPKDSGQ
-292 NDHITAGINYQLNP
+292 HVTTGIDFQLNP
-306 NTSQYT
+306 NPSQYT
-312 YLVTD
+312 FAVTD
-317 LMGFNKAYNT
+317 LNSFNATYNK
-327 KYYYRMSK
+327 KYYYRLSK
-335 PYDNSTNV
+335 PYNASNDI

-348 DGATNT
+348 NGQNNN
-354 VKETKQI
+354 VVETKSI
-361 NGAGTVNL
+361 NGSGTVSL
-369 GQATLAPISGAKQA
+369 GQSILAPLTGSSQA
-383 YIEFRFENIVDADK
+383 YIEFRFENIQDADK
-397 TNRPA
+397 SSRPA
-402 LRATWKYNGSA
+402 LRATWKVSGLVQNFA
-413 TDFDGQR
+413 GQR
-420 SAIQIYDV
+420 SGIQIYDV
-428 VNPANE
+428 ANKANE
-434 GTTITDPQY
+434 GTSITDPQY
-443 YIPRLTHKTT
+443 YIPRLTDKTT
-453 YYKVVDKNASTYDK
+453 YYKAVDRGT
-467 NRLVG
+467 R
-472 KFVQDTNGNYI
+472 QDVSRTEGIATITTAKRSNDV
-483 KNSSTA
+483 KNSDIVARYADGTVDVRNEN
-489 GDYKL
+489 GQI
-494 VNKDGIPDVGTQSYR
+494 VNKTTYVNVDRNNINPQEYKEDGAEINLGTYTS
-509 ETGNEESLGSFTLT
+509 TG
-523 AMEGQDFHA
+523 MEGQNLTA
-532 SALRAFEGYSLYQTA
+532 SGLRAFEGYKLYQTA
-547 DPRSLVDVL
+547 DSRSLIDVL
-556 KKPYQVGQRWFDV
+556 KQPFHVGQRWFDV
-569 ANAEGAVKRIK
+569 ANAQGGVKRIK
-580 EVVKEDGTVRIE
+580 EVVSEDGTVRIE

-600 LNKIAK
+600 LNKISS
-606 DVNTDGYVKVYETV
+606 DLNTDGYFKVYETV
-620 IRPGSNNKIDHPEDL
+620 IPPGKNNYDVRPQ
-635 GKYPTIDDAGWN
+635 DAGKDIDVSDPGWN
-647 RDNNTPS
+647 QDNNTPQIPK
-654 YPGLKPEYRDKLVKG
+654 PGFEYIDSLKSKLVHGK
-669 QPFAI
+669 PFTI
-674 FSDKQNTNYKGDLEF
+674 FSDKQVTNYKGDLQFEKTENNVTTLLF
-689 ARGSGAD
+689 
-696 FIYKRPDGTF
+696 KRPNGTF
-706 YRMSWAGTVAQNN
+706 YKMD
-719 VEVKENPVSATEAAQ
+719 KEYLQDASGNPTGKVTMKETDVSATDANG
-734 YSPRYSSAGEFY
+734 YKPTYVSKGEFY
-746 VNRGSSDTSYTI
+746 VNRGDKDNAYSI
-758 NGVPVASGN
+758 NGTPVSSGNVFRLQNDLNPVYRTVYYYAKPEPVKVKLQFTKALAGRTLQDGEFDFKIQDTASGYN
-767 IFRLENKLTPSYET
+767 ETVSNQNGKVTFSELTFTKPGVYT
-781 IYYYVKNEPID
+781 YKVNEVP
-792 IELKLKKVLKS
+792 
-803 LNTTV
+803 
-808 QPELKKGAFSFNIT
+808 
-822 NVAADPANPLEKD
+822 
-835 GPAINA
+835 
-841 TVTNK
+841 
-846 EDGSI
+846 
-851 PFTQK
+851 
-856 ITQADGTEKE
+856 GT
-866 VSLIQLDK
+866 
-874 VGIYKYRITE
+874 
-884 VAGSDTEVDYDGMSV
+884 DTDVDYDGMES
-899 IATVTVTEKKDSSG
+899 TVTITVTEKNAIGDLDAK
-913 NYLGEHEYTVTYT
+913 VTYT
-926 SKKGQDDSGNKTD
+926 SINGQDASGNTTD
-939 PDVSATNPTGTGTDT
+939 TNVSATNPDKKTGTDT

-998 AKNDANGNI
+998 AKNDLNGNI

-1218 YVVPAIP
+1218 FVVPP
-1225 IRVDFKK
+1225 VPVNVNFTK
-1232 ALVGRPLKKNE
+1232 ALAGRTLVAGE

-1249 DKNGVVVA
+1249 DENGVVVA

-1275 TNAQVGKVIKYTVSE
+1275 KNAQVGKVIKYKVTE

-1300 TYDNMVAEVSVS
+1300 TYDNMVAEVSVTVS
-1312 VVKNATSHALQAVV
+1312 KNADHTLKATV

-1357 KYDITGTKLMD
+1357 KFDITGNKLMD
-1368 DDDELADEYTDTNAN
+1368 DDDELANEYTDTNAN
-1383 PYADGTANNEP
+1383 PYVDGTINNEP

-1423 NIQAVGISDKY
+1423 NIQAVGITDKY
-1434 EADKLEINVAD
+1434 EADKLKINVAD

-1451 VTGVD
+1451 VTGAD
-1456 VTDKFDITV
+1456 VTSKFVIAV
-1465 NNGVITATSKASFI
+1465 NNGEITATSKDEFI
-1479 KDINN
+1479 KDKVNN
-1484 DPVIDTTKFAF
+1484 PVIDTTKFEF

-1502 IPATVKMTT
+1502 IPATVKTTT
-1511 PNGVDIENTA
+1511 PDGVDIVNTA
-1521 NQIVHQYDPTNRN
+1521 NQIVHQYDPTKKDV
-1534 ITKPEKPTQK
+1534 TKPKKDTQK
-1544 RVVNLPVPLEF
+1544 RVVNLPISLPLN
-1555 DFTKKLDGRNLVEN
+1555 FTKRLDGRQLQAN
-1569 EFTFV
+1569 EFTFE
-1574 LKKDGVAIQT
+1574 LRKDGVKVAEAQ
-1584 VKNSAPDATTGIAK
+1584 NGAPNANGVAK
-1598 IAFKPLEFTKADAGN
+1598 INFKALQFTHADLGK
-1613 TFTYTVEEVAG
+1613 TYTYTVNEVAG
-1624 TDATVSYD
+1624 SDATVTYD
-1632 NMVATIKVEVKHDG
+1632 TMVATITVTIQKDG
-1646 TTMTTVVNMLQDA
+1646 TAKAIVAHLDQDA

-1698 DSELADKYGDTKA
+1698 DSELADKYGDTKV
-1711 NPYVDGTANN
+1711 NPYADGTANN

-1763 NYDEAKLDVNS
+1763 NYDEAKLNVNS

-1826 FGRYYKVDISTTVKT
+1826 FGRYYK
-1841 DAPAGKDIENTAG
+1841 
-1854 QIVHYYNPRTNTVEK
+1854 
-1869 PEKPTEKRV
+1869 
-1878 NSVPV
+1878 
-1883 PLELKFT
+1883 
-1890 KALDGRAL
+1890 
-1898 QAGEFEFI
+1898 
-1906 LEKDGVEVE
+1906 
-1915 RVKNDAAG
+1915 
-1923 KINFKK
+1923 
-1929 LEFGKNDLGKTYN
+1929 
-1942 YTVREVAGTD
+1942 
-1952 ATVTYDTMVATVSVS
+1952 
-1967 ISHDGTAKAIVKN
+1967 
-1980 VVDAPDKEFNNKV
+1980 
-1993 KPPEEPKFNPEKYVV
+1993 
-2008 STEKFD
+2008 FD
-2014 ITGDKLLDD
+2014 I
-2023 DSELTDK
+2023 
-2030 YGDTNANPYA
+2030 
-2040 DGTANNEPEN
+2040 
-2050 LNTKTVKPGSKLV
+2050 V
-2063 YQVWLDT
+2063 
-2070 TQFSATNTENIQTVG
+2070 
-2085 ITDNYDEAKLNVN
+2085 
-2098 SIKVYDSVTG
+2098 
-2108 SDVTSKF
+2108 
-2115 DIANTGGVITATL
+2115 
-2128 KAGFTKSLGDANNTQ
+2128 
-2143 IIDTTK
+2143 
-2149 FAFGRYYKVDIS
+2149 

-2240 RAKNDAPDAT
+2240 RAKNGAPDAT

-2769 TDVTDKFDIS
+2769 TDVTDKFKIS

-3094 PDIKAYDGKTG
+3094 SDIKAYDGKTG

-3222 KLGGRDL
+3222 KLEGRDL

>member
-1 MKDFFNRRQRFS
+1 
-13 LRKYSFGVASVLLGT
+13 
-28 ALFAAHS
+28 
-35 AQADEVG
+35 
-42 TPTVSAGNPGTSVA
+42 
-56 GESSSSLVNTTTT
+56 
-69 APQPNPA
+69 
-76 ASVTSPSASATST
+76 
-89 STVALV
+89 
-95 STASEVASA
+95 
-104 STTETTSTATAPAT
+104 
-118 TATAAATAS
+118 
-127 STPTAAGTT
+127 
-136 SVGSATSSS
+136 
-145 TGATSTSAVTPT
+145 
-157 AVQPTVAQPVAPTTQ
+157 
-172 PTATTQPVSAPTATQ
+172 
-187 PVASTQPTSAS
+187 
-198 VAQPATTTL
+198 
-207 TTSTPSPTS
+207 
-216 AANTAALT
+216 
-224 TMLTANP
+224 MLTANP
-231 MSAVGTAPEVRSRSS
+231 MSAAGTATEVRSRSS
-246 RRRRSLDNPESTSYT
+246 RRRRSLDNPESTSHT
-261 TGAATATPIMSD
+261 TGAATATPTMSD

-453 YYKVVDKNASTYDK
+453 YYKVVDKNASTYDM

-494 VNKDGIPDVGTQSYR
+494 VNKDGTPDVGTQSYR

-620 IRPGSNNKIDHPEDL
+620 IRPGSNNKIDHPEDF
-635 GKYPTIDDAGWN
+635 GKNPTIDDAGWN
-647 RDNNTPS
+647 RDNNKPS
-654 YPGLKPEYRDKLVKG
+654 YEGLKPEYRDKLVMG

-706 YRMSWAGTVAQNN
+706 YRMSWAGNVAQNN

-734 YSPRYSSAGEFY
+734 YSPRYSSAGEFD
-746 VNRGSSDTSYTI
+746 VNRGSSNTSYTI

-767 IFRLENKLTPSYET
+767 IFRLENKLSPSYET
-781 IYYYVKNEPID
+781 VYYYVKNEPID

-808 QPELKKGAFSFNIT
+808 QPELKKGDFSFNIT

-856 ITQADGTEKE
+856 IRQADGTEKE

-899 IATVTVTEKKDSSG
+899 TATVTVTEKKDSSG
-913 NYLGEHEYTVTYT
+913 NYLGEYEYTVTYT
-926 SKKGQDDSGNKTD
+926 SKNGQDDSGNT
-939 PDVSATNPTGTGTDT
+939 DVSATNPTGTGTDT

-988 LNEAGAVVGT
+988 LNEAGTVVGT

-1218 YVVPAIP
+1218 FVVPP
-1225 IRVDFKK
+1225 VPVNVNFTK
-1232 ALVGRPLKKNE
+1232 ALAGRTLVAGE

-1249 DKNGVVVA
+1249 DENGVVVA

-1300 TYDNMVAEVSVS
+1300 TYDNMVAEVSVTVS
-1312 VVKNATSHALQAVV
+1312 KNADHTLKATV

-1357 KYDITGTKLMD
+1357 KFDITGNKLMD
-1368 DDDELADEYTDTNAN
+1368 DDNELTNEYTETNAD
-1383 PYADGTANNEP
+1383 PYVDKTNNNEP

-1403 KGDKIVYQV
+1403 KGDEIVYQV
-1412 WLDTTNLKASD
+1412 WLDTTKLKASD
-1423 NIQAVGISDKY
+1423 NIQAVGITDKY
-1434 EADKLEINVAD
+1434 EADKLKINAAD

-1451 VTGVD
+1451 VTGTD
-1456 VTDKFDITV
+1456 VTSKFVITV
-1465 NNGVITATSKASFI
+1465 NNGEITATSKDEFI
-1479 KDINN
+1479 KDK
-1484 DPVIDTTKFAF
+1484 VIDTTKFEF

-1511 PNGVDIENTA
+1511 PNGVDIVNTA
-1521 NQIVHQYDPTNRN
+1521 NQIVHQYDPTKKDV
-1534 ITKPEKPTQK
+1534 TKPKKDTQK
-1544 RVVNLPVPLEF
+1544 RVVNLPISLPLN
-1555 DFTKKLDGRNLVEN
+1555 FTKRLDGRQLQAN
-1569 EFTFV
+1569 EFTFE
-1574 LKKDGVAIQT
+1574 LRKDGVKVAEAQ
-1584 VKNSAPDATTGIAK
+1584 NGAPNANGVAK
-1598 IAFKPLEFTKADAGN
+1598 INFKALQFTHADLGK
-1613 TFTYTVEEVAG
+1613 TYTYTVNEVAG
-1624 TDATVSYD
+1624 SDATVTYD
-1632 NMVATIKVEVKHDG
+1632 TMVATITVTIQKDG
-1646 TTMTTVVNMLQDA
+1646 TAKAIVAHLDQDA

-1698 DSELADKYGDTKA
+1698 DSELTDKYGDTNA

-1743 DTKQFSATNT
+1743 DTTQFSATNT
-1753 ENIQTVGITD
+1753 ENIQTLGITD
-1763 NYDEAKLDVNS
+1763 NYDEDKLDVNS

-1826 FGRYYKVDISTTVKT
+1826 FGRYYKVDIVTTVKT
-1841 DAPAGKDIENTAG
+1841 TVEPGKDIENTAG
-1854 QIVHYYNPRTNTVEK
+1854 QIVHYYNPRTNK
-1869 PEKPTEKRV
+1869 
-1878 NSVPV
+1878 
-1883 PLELKFT
+1883 
-1890 KALDGRAL
+1890 
-1898 QAGEFEFI
+1898 
-1906 LEKDGVEVE
+1906 
-1915 RVKNDAAG
+1915 
-1923 KINFKK
+1923 
-1929 LEFGKNDLGKTYN
+1929 
-1942 YTVREVAGTD
+1942 
-1952 ATVTYDTMVATVSVS
+1952 
-1967 ISHDGTAKAIVKN
+1967 
-1980 VVDAPDKEFNNKV
+1980 
-1993 KPPEEPKFNPEKYVV
+1993 
-2008 STEKFD
+2008 
-2014 ITGDKLLDD
+2014 
-2023 DSELTDK
+2023 
-2030 YGDTNANPYA
+2030 
-2040 DGTANNEPEN
+2040 
-2050 LNTKTVKPGSKLV
+2050 
-2063 YQVWLDT
+2063 
-2070 TQFSATNTENIQTVG
+2070 
-2085 ITDNYDEAKLNVN
+2085 
-2098 SIKVYDSVTG
+2098 
-2108 SDVTSKF
+2108 
-2115 DIANTGGVITATL
+2115 
-2128 KAGFTKSLGDANNTQ
+2128 
-2143 IIDTTK
+2143 
-2149 FAFGRYYKVDIS
+2149 
-2161 TTVKTDAPAG
+2161 
-2171 KDIENTA
+2171 
-2178 GQIVHY
+2178 
-2184 YNPRTNTVE
+2184 VE

-2240 RAKNDAPDAT
+2240 RAKNGAPDAT

-2528 VHYYNPRTHTVET
+2528 VHYYNPRTHKVET

-2608 ADIGQTFNY
+2608 ADIGHTFNY
-2617 IVEEEKGDKPGVT
+2617 IVEEEKGDKPGIT

-3082 DNYDEKKLNVNQ
+3082 DNYDEKKLNVKQ
-3094 PDIKAYDGKTG
+3094 SDIKAYDGKTG

-3222 KLGGRDL
+3222 KLEGRDL

-3424 AMAFGGL
+3424 AMTFGGL

>member
-1 MKDFFNRRQRFS
+1 
-13 LRKYSFGVASVLLGT
+13 
-28 ALFAAHS
+28 
-35 AQADEVG
+35 
-42 TPTVSAGNPGTSVA
+42 
-56 GESSSSLVNTTTT
+56 
-69 APQPNPA
+69 
-76 ASVTSPSASATST
+76 
-89 STVALV
+89 
-95 STASEVASA
+95 
-104 STTETTSTATAPAT
+104 
-118 TATAAATAS
+118 
-127 STPTAAGTT
+127 
-136 SVGSATSSS
+136 
-145 TGATSTSAVTPT
+145 
-157 AVQPTVAQPVAPTTQ
+157 
-172 PTATTQPVSAPTATQ
+172 
-187 PVASTQPTSAS
+187 
-198 VAQPATTTL
+198 
-207 TTSTPSPTS
+207 
-216 AANTAALT
+216 
-224 TMLTANP
+224 MLTANP
-231 MSAVGTAPEVRSRSS
+231 MSAAGTAPEVRSRSS
-246 RRRRSLDNPESTSYT
+246 RRRRSLDNPESTSST
-261 TGAATATPIMSD
+261 TGAATATPTMSD

-312 YLVTD
+312 YVVTD

-453 YYKVVDKNASTYDK
+453 YYKVVDKNASTYNK

-472 KFVQDTNGNYI
+472 KFVQDANGDYI

-494 VNKDGIPDVGTQSYR
+494 INKDGTPDVNTQSYR

-523 AMEGQDFHA
+523 AMEGQNFHA

-569 ANAEGAVKRIK
+569 ANAEGGVKRIK

-635 GKYPTIDDAGWN
+635 GKNPTIDDAGWN
-647 RDNNTPS
+647 RDNNKPS
-654 YPGLKPEYRDKLVKG
+654 YEGLKPEYRDKLVMG
-669 QPFAI
+669 PPFAI

-706 YRMSWAGTVAQNN
+706 YRMSWAGNVAQNN

-746 VNRGSSDTSYTI
+746 VNRGSSDTSYPI

-767 IFRLENKLTPSYET
+767 IFRLENKLSPSYET
-781 IYYYVKNEPID
+781 VYYYVKNEPID
-792 IELKLKKVLKS
+792 IELKLKKVLTS
-803 LNTTV
+803 LNATE
-808 QPELKKGAFSFNIT
+808 QPELKKGAFSFKIE
-822 NVAADPANPLEKD
+822 NVAADPANPLEKN
-835 GPAINA
+835 GPVINA
-841 TVTNK
+841 TVTNDK
-846 EDGSI
+846 YGSI
-851 PFTQK
+851 PFTKK

-884 VAGSDTEVDYDGMSV
+884 VAGSDTEVDYDEMSV
-899 IATVTVTEKKDSSG
+899 TATVTVTEKKDASG
-913 NYLGEHEYTVTYT
+913 NYLGEYEYTVTYT
-926 SKKGQDDSGNKTD
+926 SEKGQDDKGKETGTN
-939 PDVSATNPTGTGTDT
+939 VSATNPKEKTGTDT

-988 LNEAGAVVGT
+988 LNEAGTVVGT

-1157 VYNYTVKEVAGTNTD
+1157 VYNYTVKEVAGTNSD

-1218 YVVPAIP
+1218 FVVPAVP
-1225 IRVDFKK
+1225 VNVNFTK
-1232 ALVGRPLKKNE
+1232 ALAGRTLVAGE

-1249 DKNGVVVA
+1249 DENGVVVA

-1275 TNAQVGKVIKYTVSE
+1275 KNAQVGKVIKYKVTE

-1300 TYDNMVAEVSVS
+1300 TYDNMVAEVSVTVS
-1312 VVKNATSHALQAVV
+1312 KNADHTLKATV

-1334 FNNTVTPP
+1334 FNNVVTPP
-1342 TTPDFQPEKFIVNKE
+1342 TEPKFQPEKFIVNK
-1357 KYDITGTKLMD
+1357 KKFDITGNKLMD
-1368 DDDELADEYTDTNAN
+1368 DDNELTNEYTETNAD
-1383 PYADGTANNEP
+1383 PYVDKTNNNEP

-1403 KGDKIVYQV
+1403 KGDEIVYQV
-1412 WLDTTNLKASD
+1412 WLDTTKLKASD
-1423 NIQAVGISDKY
+1423 NIQAVGITDKY

-1451 VTGVD
+1451 VTGAD
-1456 VTDKFDITV
+1456 VTSKFVITV
-1465 NNGVITATSKASFI
+1465 NNGEITATSKDEFI
-1479 KDINN
+1479 KDKVNN
-1484 DPVIDTTKFAF
+1484 PVIDTTKFEF

-1502 IPATVKMTT
+1502 IPATVKTTT
-1511 PNGVDIENTA
+1511 PDGVDIVNTA
-1521 NQIVHQYDPTNRN
+1521 NQIVHQYDPTKRD

-1544 RVVNLPVPLEF
+1544 RVVNLPISLPLN
-1555 DFTKKLDGRNLVEN
+1555 FTKRLDGRQLLAN
-1569 EFTFV
+1569 EFTFE
-1574 LKKDGVAIQT
+1574 LRKDGVKVAEAQ
-1584 VKNSAPDATTGIAK
+1584 NGAPNANGVAK
-1598 IAFKPLEFTKADAGN
+1598 INFKALQFTHADLGK
-1613 TFTYTVEEVAG
+1613 TYTYTVNEVAG
-1624 TDATVSYD
+1624 SDATVTYD
-1632 NMVATIKVEVKHDG
+1632 TMVATITVTIQKDG
-1646 TTMTTVVNMLQDA
+1646 TAKAIVAHLDQDA
-1659 PDKEFNNTVKPPE
+1659 SDKEFNNTVKPPE

-1682 VSKEKFDI
+1682 VSTEKFDI

-1698 DSELADKYGDTKA
+1698 DSELTDKYVDTNA
-1711 NPYVDGTANN
+1711 NPYADGTANN

-1826 FGRYYKVDISTTVKT
+1826 FGRYYKFDIVTTVKT

-1869 PEKPTEKRV
+1869 P
-1878 NSVPV
+1878 N
-1883 PLELKFT
+1883 
-1890 KALDGRAL
+1890 
-1898 QAGEFEFI
+1898 
-1906 LEKDGVEVE
+1906 
-1915 RVKNDAAG
+1915 
-1923 KINFKK
+1923 
-1929 LEFGKNDLGKTYN
+1929 
-1942 YTVREVAGTD
+1942 
-1952 ATVTYDTMVATVSVS
+1952 
-1967 ISHDGTAKAIVKN
+1967 
-1980 VVDAPDKEFNNKV
+1980 
-1993 KPPEEPKFNPEKYVV
+1993 
-2008 STEKFD
+2008 
-2014 ITGDKLLDD
+2014 
-2023 DSELTDK
+2023 
-2030 YGDTNANPYA
+2030 
-2040 DGTANNEPEN
+2040 
-2050 LNTKTVKPGSKLV
+2050 
-2063 YQVWLDT
+2063 
-2070 TQFSATNTENIQTVG
+2070 
-2085 ITDNYDEAKLNVN
+2085 
-2098 SIKVYDSVTG
+2098 
-2108 SDVTSKF
+2108 
-2115 DIANTGGVITATL
+2115 
-2128 KAGFTKSLGDANNTQ
+2128 
-2143 IIDTTK
+2143 
-2149 FAFGRYYKVDIS
+2149 
-2161 TTVKTDAPAG
+2161 
-2171 KDIENTA
+2171 
-2178 GQIVHY
+2178 
-2184 YNPRTNTVE
+2184 
-2193 KPEKPTEKRVNS
+2193 KPTEKRVNS

-2769 TDVTDKFDIS
+2769 TDVTDKFKIS

-2969 ASAGGNATDANDKEF
+2969 ASTGGNATDANDKEF

-3094 PDIKAYDGKTG
+3094 SDIKAYDGKTG

-3222 KLGGRDL
+3222 KLEGRDL

-3431 LAAAGLGLAGKRKK
+3431 LAATGLGLAGKRKK

>member
-1 MKDFFNRRQRFS
+1 
-13 LRKYSFGVASVLLGT
+13 
-28 ALFAAHS
+28 
-35 AQADEVG
+35 
-42 TPTVSAGNPGTSVA
+42 
-56 GESSSSLVNTTTT
+56 
-69 APQPNPA
+69 
-76 ASVTSPSASATST
+76 
-89 STVALV
+89 
-95 STASEVASA
+95 
-104 STTETTSTATAPAT
+104 
-118 TATAAATAS
+118 
-127 STPTAAGTT
+127 
-136 SVGSATSSS
+136 
-145 TGATSTSAVTPT
+145 
-157 AVQPTVAQPVAPTTQ
+157 
-172 PTATTQPVSAPTATQ
+172 
-187 PVASTQPTSAS
+187 
-198 VAQPATTTL
+198 
-207 TTSTPSPTS
+207 
-216 AANTAALT
+216 
-224 TMLTANP
+224 MLTANP
-231 MSAVGTAPEVRSRSS
+231 MSAAGTATEVRSRSS
-246 RRRRSLDNPESTSYT
+246 RRRRSLDNPESTSHT
-261 TGAATATPIMSD
+261 TGAATATPTMSD

-494 VNKDGIPDVGTQSYR
+494 VNKDGTPDVGTQSYR

-635 GKYPTIDDAGWN
+635 GKNPTIDDAGWN

-792 IELKLKKVLKS
+792 IELNLKKVLKS

-808 QPELKKGAFSFNIT
+808 QPELKKGDFSFNIT

-913 NYLGEHEYTVTYT
+913 NYLGEYEYTVTYT
-926 SKKGQDDSGNKTD
+926 SKNGQDASGNTTD
-939 PDVSATNPTGTGTDT
+939 PKVSATNPTGTGTDT

-960 VAPVNVE
+960 VAPVNIE

-1218 YVVPAIP
+1218 YVVPP
-1225 IRVDFKK
+1225 VPVNVNFTK
-1232 ALVGRPLKKNE
+1232 ALAGRTLVAGE

-1249 DKNGVVVA
+1249 DENGVVVA

-1275 TNAQVGKVIKYTVSE
+1275 KNAQVGKVIKYTVTE

-1300 TYDNMVAEVSVS
+1300 TYDNMVAEVSVTVS
-1312 VVKNATSHALQAVV
+1312 KNADHTLKATV

-1357 KYDITGTKLMD
+1357 KFDITGNKLMD
-1368 DDDELADEYTDTNAN
+1368 DDNELTNEYTETNAD
-1383 PYADGTANNEP
+1383 PYVDKTNNNEP

-1403 KGDKIVYQV
+1403 KGDEIVYQV
-1412 WLDTTNLKASD
+1412 WLDTTKLKASD
-1423 NIQAVGISDKY
+1423 NIQAVGITDKY

-1451 VTGVD
+1451 VTGAD
-1456 VTDKFDITV
+1456 VTSKFVITV
-1465 NNGVITATSKASFI
+1465 NNGEITATSKDEFI
-1479 KDINN
+1479 KDK
-1484 DPVIDTTKFAF
+1484 VIDTTKFEF

-1521 NQIVHQYDPTNRN
+1521 NQIVHQYDPTKRD

-1544 RVVNLPVPLEF
+1544 RVVNLPISLPLN
-1555 DFTKKLDGRNLVEN
+1555 FTKRLDGRQLQAN
-1569 EFTFV
+1569 EFTFE
-1574 LKKDGVAIQT
+1574 LRKDGVKVADAQ
-1584 VKNSAPDATTGIAK
+1584 NDAPNANGVAK
-1598 IAFKPLEFTKADAGN
+1598 INFKALQFTHADLGK
-1613 TFTYTVEEVAG
+1613 TYTYTVNEVAG
-1624 TDATVSYD
+1624 SDATVTYD
-1632 NMVATIKVEVKHDG
+1632 TMVATITVTIQKDG
-1646 TTMTTVVNMLQDA
+1646 TAKAIVAHLDQDA

-1690 TGDKLLDD
+1690 TGDKLVDD
-1698 DSELADKYGDTKA
+1698 DKELADKYADTNA
-1711 NPYVDGTANN
+1711 NPYADDASNN

-1731 KPGSKLVYQVWL
+1731 KPGDKLVYQVWL

-1753 ENIQTVGITD
+1753 ENIQTLGITD
-1763 NYDEAKLDVNS
+1763 NYDEDKLDVNS

-1782 GADVTS
+1782 GTDVTS
-1788 KFDIANTGGV
+1788 KFDIANTGGG

-1826 FGRYYKVDISTTVKT
+1826 FGRYYKVDIVTTVKT

-1854 QIVHYYNPRTNTVEK
+1854 QV
-1869 PEKPTEKRV
+1869 
-1878 NSVPV
+1878 
-1883 PLELKFT
+1883 
-1890 KALDGRAL
+1890 
-1898 QAGEFEFI
+1898 
-1906 LEKDGVEVE
+1906 
-1915 RVKNDAAG
+1915 
-1923 KINFKK
+1923 
-1929 LEFGKNDLGKTYN
+1929 
-1942 YTVREVAGTD
+1942 
-1952 ATVTYDTMVATVSVS
+1952 
-1967 ISHDGTAKAIVKN
+1967 
-1980 VVDAPDKEFNNKV
+1980 
-1993 KPPEEPKFNPEKYVV
+1993 
-2008 STEKFD
+2008 
-2014 ITGDKLLDD
+2014 
-2023 DSELTDK
+2023 
-2030 YGDTNANPYA
+2030 
-2040 DGTANNEPEN
+2040 
-2050 LNTKTVKPGSKLV
+2050 
-2063 YQVWLDT
+2063 
-2070 TQFSATNTENIQTVG
+2070 
-2085 ITDNYDEAKLNVN
+2085 
-2098 SIKVYDSVTG
+2098 
-2108 SDVTSKF
+2108 
-2115 DIANTGGVITATL
+2115 
-2128 KAGFTKSLGDANNTQ
+2128 
-2143 IIDTTK
+2143 
-2149 FAFGRYYKVDIS
+2149 
-2161 TTVKTDAPAG
+2161 
-2171 KDIENTA
+2171 
-2178 GQIVHY
+2178 VHY

-2318 EFDNRVTPPEEPK
+2318 EFDNRVTPPEEPEFK
-2331 FNPEKYVVRDED
+2331 PEKYVVRDEY

-2380 TVRNDKGELEEVFE
+2380 TVPNDKGELEEVFE

-2454 GADVTSK
+2454 GTDVTSK
-2461 FDVAVTNGIITANLK
+2461 FDVAVTNDGIITANLK

-2528 VHYYNPRTHTVET
+2528 VHYYNPRTHKVEN

-3222 KLGGRDL
+3222 KLEGRDL

>member
-35 AQADEVG
+35 VQADEVA

-69 APQPNPA
+69 APQSNPA

-95 STASEVASA
+95 SPASEVASA
-104 STTETTSTATAPAT
+104 STTETTSTAAAPAT

-136 SVGSATSSS
+136 SVGSAPSSS
-145 TGATSTSAVTPT
+145 TGTTSTSAVTPT
-157 AVQPTVAQPVAPTTQ
+157 AVQPTVEQPVASTTQ
-172 PTATTQPVSAPTATQ
+172 PTATTQPVSTPTATQ

-216 AANTAALT
+216 VANTAALT

-231 MSAVGTAPEVRSRSS
+231 MSAAGTAPEVRSRSS
-246 RRRRSLDNPESTSYT
+246 RRRRDAANPVTTNYT
-261 TGAATATPIMSD
+261 TGPATATPAMSD
-273 PNGATITNRPLVV
+273 PNGATISSRPLVV
-286 PTPKDP
+286 PTPKDSGQ
-292 NDHITAGINYQLNP
+292 HVTTGIDFQLNP
-306 NTSQYT
+306 NPSQYT
-312 YLVTD
+312 FAVTD
-317 LMGFNKAYNT
+317 LNSFNATYNK
-327 KYYYRMSK
+327 KYYYRLSK
-335 PYDNSTNV
+335 PYNASNDI

-348 DGATNT
+348 DGQNNN
-354 VKETKQI
+354 VVETKSI
-361 NGAGTVNL
+361 NGSGTVSL
-369 GQATLAPISGAKQA
+369 GQSILAPLTGSSQA
-383 YIEFRFENIVDADK
+383 YIEFRFENIQDADK
-397 TNRPA
+397 SSRPA
-402 LRATWKYNGSA
+402 LRATWKVSGLVQNFA
-413 TDFDGQR
+413 GQR
-420 SAIQIYDV
+420 SGIQIYDV
-428 VNPANE
+428 ANKANE
-434 GTTITDPQY
+434 GTSITDPQY
-443 YIPRLTHKTT
+443 YIPRLTDKTT
-453 YYKVVDKNASTYDK
+453 YYKAVDRGT
-467 NRLVG
+467 R
-472 KFVQDTNGNYI
+472 QDVSRTEGIATITTAKRSNDV
-483 KNSSTA
+483 KNSDIVARYADGTVDVRNEN
-489 GDYKL
+489 GQI
-494 VNKDGIPDVGTQSYR
+494 VNKTTYVNVDRNNINPQEYKEDGAEINLGTYTS
-509 ETGNEESLGSFTLT
+509 TG
-523 AMEGQDFHA
+523 MEGQNLTA
-532 SALRAFEGYSLYQTA
+532 SGLRAFEGYKLYQTA
-547 DPRSLVDVL
+547 DSRSLIDVL
-556 KKPYQVGQRWFDV
+556 KQPFHVGQRWFDV
-569 ANAEGAVKRIK
+569 ANAQGGVKRIK
-580 EVVKEDGTVRIE
+580 EVVSEDGTVRIE

-600 LNKIAK
+600 LNKISS
-606 DVNTDGYVKVYETV
+606 DLNTDGYFKVYETV
-620 IRPGSNNKIDHPEDL
+620 IPPGKNNYDVRPQ
-635 GKYPTIDDAGWN
+635 DAGKDIDVSDPGWN
-647 RDNNTPS
+647 QDNNTPQIPK
-654 YPGLKPEYRDKLVKG
+654 PGFEYIDSLKSKLVQGK
-669 QPFAI
+669 PFTI
-674 FSDKQNTNYKGDLEF
+674 FSDKQVTNYKGDLQFEKTENNVTTLLF
-689 ARGSGAD
+689 
-696 FIYKRPDGTF
+696 KRPNGTF
-706 YRMSWAGTVAQNN
+706 YKMD
-719 VEVKENPVSATEAAQ
+719 KEYLQDASGNPTGKVNMKETDVSATDANG
-734 YSPRYSSAGEFY
+734 YKPTYVSKGEFY
-746 VNRGSSDTSYTI
+746 VNRGDKDNAYSI
-758 NGVPVASGN
+758 NGTPVSSGNVFRLQNDLNPVYRTVYYYAKPEPVKVKLQFTKALAGRTLQDGEFDFKIQDTASGYN
-767 IFRLENKLTPSYET
+767 ETVSNQNGKVTFSELTFTKPGVYT
-781 IYYYVKNEPID
+781 YKVNEVP
-792 IELKLKKVLKS
+792 
-803 LNTTV
+803 
-808 QPELKKGAFSFNIT
+808 
-822 NVAADPANPLEKD
+822 
-835 GPAINA
+835 
-841 TVTNK
+841 
-846 EDGSI
+846 
-851 PFTQK
+851 
-856 ITQADGTEKE
+856 GT
-866 VSLIQLDK
+866 
-874 VGIYKYRITE
+874 
-884 VAGSDTEVDYDGMSV
+884 DTDVDYDGMES
-899 IATVTVTEKKDSSG
+899 TVTITVTEKNAIGDLDAK
-913 NYLGEHEYTVTYT
+913 VTYT
-926 SKKGQDDSGNKTD
+926 SINGQDDSGNTTD
-939 PDVSATNPTGTGTDT
+939 TNVSATNPTVRTGTDT

-998 AKNDANGNI
+998 AKNDLNGNI

-1218 YVVPAIP
+1218 FVVPP
-1225 IRVDFKK
+1225 VPVNVNFTK
-1232 ALVGRPLKKNE
+1232 ALAGRTLVAGE

-1249 DKNGVVVA
+1249 DENGVVVA

-1275 TNAQVGKVIKYTVSE
+1275 KNAQVGKVIKYKVTE

-1300 TYDNMVAEVSVS
+1300 TYDNMVAEVSVTVS
-1312 VVKNATSHALQAVV
+1312 KNADHTLKATV

-1334 FNNTVTPP
+1334 FNNVVTPP
-1342 TTPDFQPEKFIVNKE
+1342 TEPKFQPEKFIVNK
-1357 KYDITGTKLMD
+1357 KKFDITGNKLMD
-1368 DDDELADEYTDTNAN
+1368 DDNELTNEYTETNAD
-1383 PYADGTANNEP
+1383 PYVDKTNNNEP

-1403 KGDKIVYQV
+1403 KGDEIVYQV
-1412 WLDTTNLKASD
+1412 WLDTTKLKASD

-1451 VTGVD
+1451 VTGAD
-1456 VTDKFDITV
+1456 VTSKFVITV
-1465 NNGVITATSKASFI
+1465 NNGEITATSKDEFI
-1479 KDINN
+1479 KDKVNN
-1484 DPVIDTTKFAF
+1484 PVIDTTKFEF

-1502 IPATVKMTT
+1502 IPATVKTTT
-1511 PNGVDIENTA
+1511 PDGVDIVNTA
-1521 NQIVHQYDPTNRN
+1521 NQIVHQYDPTKKAV
-1534 ITKPEKPTQK
+1534 TKPKKDTQK
-1544 RVVNLPVPLEF
+1544 RVVNLPISLPLN
-1555 DFTKKLDGRNLVEN
+1555 FTKRLDGRQLQAN
-1569 EFTFV
+1569 EFTFE
-1574 LKKDGVAIQT
+1574 LRKDGVKVAEAQ
-1584 VKNSAPDATTGIAK
+1584 NGAPNANGVAK
-1598 IAFKPLEFTKADAGN
+1598 INFKALQFTHADLGK
-1613 TFTYTVEEVAG
+1613 TYTYTVNEVAG
-1624 TDATVSYD
+1624 SDATVTYD
-1632 NMVATIKVEVKHDG
+1632 TMVATITVTIQKDG
-1646 TTMTTVVNMLQDA
+1646 TAKAIVAHLDQDA

-1698 DSELADKYGDTKA
+1698 DSELTDKYGDTKA
-1711 NPYVDGTANN
+1711 NPYVDNTNNN

-1826 FGRYYKVDISTTVKT
+1826 FGRYYK
-1841 DAPAGKDIENTAG
+1841 
-1854 QIVHYYNPRTNTVEK
+1854 
-1869 PEKPTEKRV
+1869 
-1878 NSVPV
+1878 
-1883 PLELKFT
+1883 
-1890 KALDGRAL
+1890 
-1898 QAGEFEFI
+1898 
-1906 LEKDGVEVE
+1906 
-1915 RVKNDAAG
+1915 
-1923 KINFKK
+1923 
-1929 LEFGKNDLGKTYN
+1929 
-1942 YTVREVAGTD
+1942 
-1952 ATVTYDTMVATVSVS
+1952 
-1967 ISHDGTAKAIVKN
+1967 
-1980 VVDAPDKEFNNKV
+1980 
-1993 KPPEEPKFNPEKYVV
+1993 
-2008 STEKFD
+2008 FD
-2014 ITGDKLLDD
+2014 I
-2023 DSELTDK
+2023 
-2030 YGDTNANPYA
+2030 
-2040 DGTANNEPEN
+2040 
-2050 LNTKTVKPGSKLV
+2050 V
-2063 YQVWLDT
+2063 
-2070 TQFSATNTENIQTVG
+2070 
-2085 ITDNYDEAKLNVN
+2085 
-2098 SIKVYDSVTG
+2098 
-2108 SDVTSKF
+2108 
-2115 DIANTGGVITATL
+2115 
-2128 KAGFTKSLGDANNTQ
+2128 
-2143 IIDTTK
+2143 
-2149 FAFGRYYKVDIS
+2149 

-2240 RAKNDAPDAT
+2240 RAKNGAPDAT

-2769 TDVTDKFDIS
+2769 TDVTDKFKIS

-2786 ATSKPSLTKPIS
+2786 ATSKAELTKPIS

-3094 PDIKAYDGKTG
+3094 SDIKAYDGKTG

-3222 KLGGRDL
+3222 KLEGRDL

-3377 TPPTPV
+3377 T
-3383 VPPVTPPTPPTPVV
+3383 
-3397 PPVTPPTSP
+3397 SP

>member
-69 APQPNPA
+69 APQSNPA

-95 STASEVASA
+95 SPASEVASA
-104 STTETTSTATAPAT
+104 STTETTSIATAPAT

-231 MSAVGTAPEVRSRSS
+231 MSAAGTATEVRSRSS
-246 RRRRSLDNPESTSYT
+246 RRRRSLDNPESTSHT
-261 TGAATATPIMSD
+261 TGAATATPTMSD

-453 YYKVVDKNASTYDK
+453 YYKVVDKNASTYDM

-494 VNKDGIPDVGTQSYR
+494 VNKDGTPDVGTQSYR

-635 GKYPTIDDAGWN
+635 GKNPTIDDAGWN

-706 YRMSWAGTVAQNN
+706 YRMSWAGNVAQNN

-767 IFRLENKLTPSYET
+767 IFRLENKLSPSYET
-781 IYYYVKNEPID
+781 VYYYVKNEPID

-856 ITQADGTEKE
+856 ITQADGAEKE

-884 VAGSDTEVDYDGMSV
+884 VAGSDTEVDYDEMSV
-899 IATVTVTEKKDSSG
+899 TATVTVTEKKDASG
-913 NYLGEHEYTVTYT
+913 NYLGEYEYTVTYT
-926 SKKGQDDSGNKTD
+926 SEKGQDDKGKETGTN
-939 PDVSATNPTGTGTDT
+939 VSATNPKEKTGTDT

-998 AKNDANGNI
+998 AKNDLNGNI

-1218 YVVPAIP
+1218 FVVPP
-1225 IRVDFKK
+1225 VPVNVNFTK
-1232 ALVGRPLKKNE
+1232 ALAGRTLVAGE

-1249 DKNGVVVA
+1249 DENGVVVA

-1275 TNAQVGKVIKYTVSE
+1275 KNAQVGKVIKYKVTE

-1300 TYDNMVAEVSVS
+1300 TYDNMVAEVSVTVS
-1312 VVKNATSHALQAVV
+1312 KNADHTLKATV

-1357 KYDITGTKLMD
+1357 KFDITGNKLMD
-1368 DDDELADEYTDTNAN
+1368 DDNELTNEYTETNAD
-1383 PYADGTANNEP
+1383 PYVDKTNNNEP

-1403 KGDKIVYQV
+1403 KGDEIVYQV
-1412 WLDTTNLKASD
+1412 WLDTTKLKASD
-1423 NIQAVGISDKY
+1423 NIQAVGITDKY
-1434 EADKLEINVAD
+1434 EADKLKINAAD

-1451 VTGVD
+1451 VTGTD
-1456 VTDKFDITV
+1456 VTSKFVITV
-1465 NNGVITATSKASFI
+1465 NNGEITATSKDEFI
-1479 KDINN
+1479 KDK
-1484 DPVIDTTKFAF
+1484 VIDTTKFEF

-1502 IPATVKMTT
+1502 IPATVKTTT
-1511 PNGVDIENTA
+1511 PDGVDIENTA
-1521 NQIVHQYDPTNRN
+1521 NQIVHQYDPTKRD

-1544 RVVNLPVPLEF
+1544 RVVNLPISLPLN
-1555 DFTKKLDGRNLVEN
+1555 FTKRLDGRQLQAN
-1569 EFTFV
+1569 EFTFE
-1574 LKKDGVAIQT
+1574 LRKDGVKVADAQ
-1584 VKNSAPDATTGIAK
+1584 NDAPNANGVAK
-1598 IAFKPLEFTKADAGN
+1598 INFKALQFTHADLGK
-1613 TFTYTVEEVAG
+1613 TYTYTVNEVAG
-1624 TDATVSYD
+1624 SDATVTYD
-1632 NMVATIKVEVKHDG
+1632 TMVATITVTIQKDG
-1646 TTMTTVVNMLQDA
+1646 TAKAIVAHLDQDA

-1698 DSELADKYGDTKA
+1698 DSELADKYGDTKV
-1711 NPYVDGTANN
+1711 NPYADGTANN

-1826 FGRYYKVDISTTVKT
+1826 FGRYYKFDIVTTVKT

-1869 PEKPTEKRV
+1869 P
-1878 NSVPV
+1878 N
-1883 PLELKFT
+1883 
-1890 KALDGRAL
+1890 
-1898 QAGEFEFI
+1898 
-1906 LEKDGVEVE
+1906 
-1915 RVKNDAAG
+1915 
-1923 KINFKK
+1923 
-1929 LEFGKNDLGKTYN
+1929 
-1942 YTVREVAGTD
+1942 
-1952 ATVTYDTMVATVSVS
+1952 
-1967 ISHDGTAKAIVKN
+1967 
-1980 VVDAPDKEFNNKV
+1980 
-1993 KPPEEPKFNPEKYVV
+1993 
-2008 STEKFD
+2008 
-2014 ITGDKLLDD
+2014 
-2023 DSELTDK
+2023 
-2030 YGDTNANPYA
+2030 
-2040 DGTANNEPEN
+2040 
-2050 LNTKTVKPGSKLV
+2050 
-2063 YQVWLDT
+2063 
-2070 TQFSATNTENIQTVG
+2070 
-2085 ITDNYDEAKLNVN
+2085 
-2098 SIKVYDSVTG
+2098 
-2108 SDVTSKF
+2108 
-2115 DIANTGGVITATL
+2115 
-2128 KAGFTKSLGDANNTQ
+2128 
-2143 IIDTTK
+2143 
-2149 FAFGRYYKVDIS
+2149 
-2161 TTVKTDAPAG
+2161 
-2171 KDIENTA
+2171 
-2178 GQIVHY
+2178 
-2184 YNPRTNTVE
+2184 
-2193 KPEKPTEKRVNS
+2193 KPTEKRVNS

-2331 FNPEKYVVRDED
+2331 FNPEKYVVRDKD

-2362 GDTKI
+2362 SDTKI

-2489 QVIDTTKFEF
+2489 RVIDTTKFEF

-2769 TDVTDKFDIS
+2769 TDVTDKFKIS

-2798 ATDATPVIDTTKFA
+2798 ATDSTPVIDTTKFA

-2854 TTPKKPTQTRENNVP
+2854 TTPKKPTQTRDNNVP

-3222 KLGGRDL
+3222 KLEGRDL

-3248 VSNDADGKIKFSALE
+3248 VSNDVDGKIKFSALE

-3377 TPPTPV
+3377 TPPTPPTPV

>member
-35 AQADEVG
+35 VQADEVA

-69 APQPNPA
+69 APQSNPA

-95 STASEVASA
+95 SPASEVASA
-104 STTETTSTATAPAT
+104 STTETTSTAAAPAT

-136 SVGSATSSS
+136 SVGSAPSSS
-145 TGATSTSAVTPT
+145 TGTTSTSAVTPT
-157 AVQPTVAQPVAPTTQ
+157 AVQPTVEQPVASTTQ
-172 PTATTQPVSAPTATQ
+172 LTATTQPVSTPTATQ

-231 MSAVGTAPEVRSRSS
+231 MSAAGTATEVRSRSS
-246 RRRRSLDNPESTSYT
+246 RRRRSLDNPESTSHT
-261 TGAATATPIMSD
+261 TGAATATPTMSD

-494 VNKDGIPDVGTQSYR
+494 VNKDGTPDVGTQSYR

-635 GKYPTIDDAGWN
+635 GKNPTIDDAGWN

-792 IELKLKKVLKS
+792 IELNLKKVLKS

-808 QPELKKGAFSFNIT
+808 QPELKKGDFSFNIT

-913 NYLGEHEYTVTYT
+913 NYLGEYEYTVTYT
-926 SKKGQDDSGNKTD
+926 SKNGQDASGNTTD
-939 PDVSATNPTGTGTDT
+939 PKVSATNPTGTGTDT

-960 VAPVNVE
+960 VAPVNIE

-1218 YVVPAIP
+1218 YVVPP
-1225 IRVDFKK
+1225 VPVNVNFTK
-1232 ALVGRPLKKNE
+1232 ALAGRTLVAGE

-1249 DKNGVVVA
+1249 DENGVVVA

-1275 TNAQVGKVIKYTVSE
+1275 KNAQVGKVIKYTVTE

-1300 TYDNMVAEVSVS
+1300 TYDNMVAEVSVTVS
-1312 VVKNATSHALQAVV
+1312 KNADHTLKATV

-1357 KYDITGTKLMD
+1357 KFDITGNKLMD
-1368 DDDELADEYTDTNAN
+1368 DDNELTNEYTETNAD
-1383 PYADGTANNEP
+1383 PYVDKTNNNEP

-1403 KGDKIVYQV
+1403 KGDEIVYQV
-1412 WLDTTNLKASD
+1412 WLDTTKLKASD
-1423 NIQAVGISDKY
+1423 NIQAVGITDKY

-1451 VTGVD
+1451 VTGAD
-1456 VTDKFDITV
+1456 VTSKFVITV
-1465 NNGVITATSKASFI
+1465 NNGEITATSKDEFI
-1479 KDINN
+1479 KDK
-1484 DPVIDTTKFAF
+1484 VIDTTKFEF

-1521 NQIVHQYDPTNRN
+1521 NQIVHQYDPTKRD

-1544 RVVNLPVPLEF
+1544 RVVNLPISLPLN
-1555 DFTKKLDGRNLVEN
+1555 FTKRLDGRQLQAN
-1569 EFTFV
+1569 EFTFE
-1574 LKKDGVAIQT
+1574 LRKDGVKVADAQ
-1584 VKNSAPDATTGIAK
+1584 NDAPNANGVAK
-1598 IAFKPLEFTKADAGN
+1598 INFKALQFTHADLGK
-1613 TFTYTVEEVAG
+1613 TYTYTVNEVAG
-1624 TDATVSYD
+1624 SDATVTYD
-1632 NMVATIKVEVKHDG
+1632 TMVATITVTIQKDG
-1646 TTMTTVVNMLQDA
+1646 TAKAIVAHLDQDA

-1690 TGDKLLDD
+1690 TGDKLVDD
-1698 DSELADKYGDTKA
+1698 DKELADKYADTNA
-1711 NPYVDGTANN
+1711 NPYADDASNN

-1731 KPGSKLVYQVWL
+1731 KPGDKLVYQVWL

-1753 ENIQTVGITD
+1753 ENIQTLGITD
-1763 NYDEAKLDVNS
+1763 NYDEDKLDVNS

-1782 GADVTS
+1782 GTDVTS
-1788 KFDIANTGGV
+1788 KFDIANTGGG

-1826 FGRYYKVDISTTVKT
+1826 FGRYYKVDIVTTVKT

-1854 QIVHYYNPRTNTVEK
+1854 QV
-1869 PEKPTEKRV
+1869 
-1878 NSVPV
+1878 
-1883 PLELKFT
+1883 
-1890 KALDGRAL
+1890 
-1898 QAGEFEFI
+1898 
-1906 LEKDGVEVE
+1906 
-1915 RVKNDAAG
+1915 
-1923 KINFKK
+1923 
-1929 LEFGKNDLGKTYN
+1929 
-1942 YTVREVAGTD
+1942 
-1952 ATVTYDTMVATVSVS
+1952 
-1967 ISHDGTAKAIVKN
+1967 
-1980 VVDAPDKEFNNKV
+1980 
-1993 KPPEEPKFNPEKYVV
+1993 
-2008 STEKFD
+2008 
-2014 ITGDKLLDD
+2014 
-2023 DSELTDK
+2023 
-2030 YGDTNANPYA
+2030 
-2040 DGTANNEPEN
+2040 
-2050 LNTKTVKPGSKLV
+2050 
-2063 YQVWLDT
+2063 
-2070 TQFSATNTENIQTVG
+2070 
-2085 ITDNYDEAKLNVN
+2085 
-2098 SIKVYDSVTG
+2098 
-2108 SDVTSKF
+2108 
-2115 DIANTGGVITATL
+2115 
-2128 KAGFTKSLGDANNTQ
+2128 
-2143 IIDTTK
+2143 
-2149 FAFGRYYKVDIS
+2149 
-2161 TTVKTDAPAG
+2161 
-2171 KDIENTA
+2171 
-2178 GQIVHY
+2178 VHY

-2318 EFDNRVTPPEEPK
+2318 EFDNRVTPPEEPEFK
-2331 FNPEKYVVRDED
+2331 PEKYVVRDEY

-2380 TVRNDKGELEEVFE
+2380 TVPNDKGELEEVFE

-2454 GADVTSK
+2454 GTDVTSK
-2461 FDVAVTNGIITANLK
+2461 FDVAVTNDGIITANLK

-2528 VHYYNPRTHTVET
+2528 VHYYNPRTHKVEN

-3222 KLGGRDL
+3222 KLEGRDL

-3359 PVTPPTPPTPV
+3359 PVTPPT
-3370 VPPVTPP
+3370 
-3377 TPPTPV
+3377 
-3383 VPPVTPPTPPTPVV
+3383 
-3397 PPVTPPTSP
+3397 SP

>member
-35 AQADEVG
+35 VQADEVA

-69 APQPNPA
+69 APQSNPA

-95 STASEVASA
+95 SSASEVASA

-157 AVQPTVAQPVAPTTQ
+157 AVQPTVAQPVASTTQ
-172 PTATTQPVSAPTATQ
+172 PTATTQPVSTPTATQ
-187 PVASTQPTSAS
+187 PAASTQPTSAS
-198 VAQPATTTL
+198 VVQPATTTL

-231 MSAVGTAPEVRSRSS
+231 LSAAGTAPEVRSRSS
-246 RRRRSLDNPESTSYT
+246 RRRRSLDNPESTSHT
-261 TGAATATPIMSD
+261 TGAATATPTMSD

-453 YYKVVDKNASTYDK
+453 YYKVVDKNASTYDM

-494 VNKDGIPDVGTQSYR
+494 VNKDGTPDVGTQSYR

-620 IRPGSNNKIDHPEDL
+620 IRPGSNNKIDHPEDF
-635 GKYPTIDDAGWN
+635 GKNPTIDDAGWN

-1157 VYNYTVKEVAGTNTD
+1157 VYNYTVKEVAGTNSD

-1232 ALVGRPLKKNE
+1232 ALVGRSLKANE

-1249 DKNGVVVA
+1249 DSAGTVVA
-1257 TGTNDEHGVVT
+1257 TGTNDANGVVT
-1268 FNQLPEV
+1268 FNQLPKV
-1275 TNAQVGKVIKYTVSE
+1275 KNAQVGQTIKYYVSE
-1290 KVPANKEFGV
+1290 KVPSNKEFGV
-1300 TYDNMVAEVSVS
+1300 TYDSMVAEVSVTVS
-1312 VVKNATSHALQAVV
+1312 KNADHTLKATV

-1357 KYDITGTKLMD
+1357 KYDITGNKLMD
-1368 DDDELADEYTDTNAN
+1368 DDDELADEYVDTNAN
-1383 PYADGTANNEP
+1383 PYVDGTTNNEP

-1412 WLDTTNLKASD
+1412 WLDTRNLKASD
-1423 NIQAVGISDKY
+1423 NIKAVGITDKY
-1434 EADKLEINVAD
+1434 EADKLEINASN

-1451 VTGVD
+1451 ATGAD
-1456 VTDKFDITV
+1456 VTAKFDIKV
-1465 NNGVITATSKASFI
+1465 ENGTITATSKDEFI
-1479 KDINN
+1479 KDANN
-1484 DPVIDTTKFAF
+1484 NPVIDTTKFEF

-1544 RVVNLPVPLEF
+1544 RVVNLPISLPLN
-1555 DFTKKLDGRNLVEN
+1555 FTKRLDGRQLQAN
-1569 EFTFV
+1569 EFTFE
-1574 LKKDGVAIQT
+1574 LRKDGVKVAEAQ
-1584 VKNSAPDATTGIAK
+1584 NGAPNANGVAK
-1598 IAFKPLEFTKADAGN
+1598 INFKALQFTHADLGK
-1613 TFTYTVEEVAG
+1613 TYTYTVNEVAG
-1624 TDATVSYD
+1624 SDATVTYD
-1632 NMVATIKVEVKHDG
+1632 TMVATITVTIQKDG
-1646 TTMTTVVNMLQDA
+1646 TAKAIVAHLDQDA

-1698 DSELADKYGDTKA
+1698 DSELTDKYGDTKA

-1743 DTKQFSATNT
+1743 DTTQFSATNT

-1826 FGRYYKVDISTTVKT
+1826 FGRYYKFDIVTTVKT

-1869 PEKPTEKRV
+1869 P
-1878 NSVPV
+1878 N
-1883 PLELKFT
+1883 
-1890 KALDGRAL
+1890 
-1898 QAGEFEFI
+1898 
-1906 LEKDGVEVE
+1906 
-1915 RVKNDAAG
+1915 
-1923 KINFKK
+1923 
-1929 LEFGKNDLGKTYN
+1929 
-1942 YTVREVAGTD
+1942 
-1952 ATVTYDTMVATVSVS
+1952 
-1967 ISHDGTAKAIVKN
+1967 
-1980 VVDAPDKEFNNKV
+1980 
-1993 KPPEEPKFNPEKYVV
+1993 
-2008 STEKFD
+2008 
-2014 ITGDKLLDD
+2014 
-2023 DSELTDK
+2023 
-2030 YGDTNANPYA
+2030 
-2040 DGTANNEPEN
+2040 
-2050 LNTKTVKPGSKLV
+2050 
-2063 YQVWLDT
+2063 
-2070 TQFSATNTENIQTVG
+2070 
-2085 ITDNYDEAKLNVN
+2085 
-2098 SIKVYDSVTG
+2098 
-2108 SDVTSKF
+2108 
-2115 DIANTGGVITATL
+2115 
-2128 KAGFTKSLGDANNTQ
+2128 
-2143 IIDTTK
+2143 
-2149 FAFGRYYKVDIS
+2149 
-2161 TTVKTDAPAG
+2161 
-2171 KDIENTA
+2171 
-2178 GQIVHY
+2178 
-2184 YNPRTNTVE
+2184 
-2193 KPEKPTEKRVNS
+2193 KPTEKRVNS

-2331 FNPEKYVVRDED
+2331 FNPEKYVVRDKD

-2362 GDTKI
+2362 SDTKI

-2769 TDVTDKFDIS
+2769 TDVTDKFKIS

-2812 FGRYYKFDIPAT
+2812 FGRYYKFEIPAT

-3094 PDIKAYDGKTG
+3094 SDIKAYDGKTG

-3222 KLGGRDL
+3222 KLEGRDL

-3383 VPPVTPPTPPTPVV
+3383 VPPVTPPT
-3397 PPVTPPTSP
+3397 SP

>member
-35 AQADEVG
+35 VQADEVA

-69 APQPNPA
+69 APQSNPA
-76 ASVTSPSASATST
+76 ASVTSPSASATFT
-89 STVALV
+89 STIPLG
-95 STASEVASA
+95 SPASEVPSA

-157 AVQPTVAQPVAPTTQ
+157 AVQPTVAQPVASTTQ
-172 PTATTQPVSAPTATQ
+172 PTATTQPVSTPTATQ
-187 PVASTQPTSAS
+187 PVTSTQPTSAS

-231 MSAVGTAPEVRSRSS
+231 MSAAGTAPEVRSRSS

-261 TGAATATPIMSD
+261 TGAATATPTMSD

-292 NDHITAGINYQLNP
+292 NNHVTAGINYQLNP
-306 NTSQYT
+306 SASQYT
-312 YLVTD
+312 YIVTD
-317 LMGFNKAYNT
+317 LMGFNTEYNT
-327 KYYYRMSK
+327 KFYYRMSK

-383 YIEFRFENIVDADK
+383 YIEFRFENVKDADK
-397 TNRPA
+397 TDRPA
-402 LRATWKYNGSA
+402 LRATWKFNGSA
-413 TDFDGQR
+413 NDFDGQR
-420 SAIQIYDV
+420 TAIQIYDV
-428 VNPANE
+428 VNTANE
-434 GTTITDPQY
+434 GTTITNPQY

-453 YYKVVDKNASTYDK
+453 YYKVVDKNASTYNK

-472 KFVQDTNGNYI
+472 KFVQDANGDYI

-494 VNKDGIPDVGTQSYR
+494 VNKDGTPDVNTQSYR

-523 AMEGQDFHA
+523 AMEGQNFYA

-547 DPRSLVDVL
+547 DSRSLVDVL

-569 ANAEGAVKRIK
+569 ANPEGGVKRIK
-580 EVVKEDGTVRIE
+580 EVVGEDGTVRIE

-600 LNKIAK
+600 LNKISK
-606 DVNTDGYVKVYETV
+606 DLNTDGYVKVYETV
-620 IRPGSNNKIDHPEDL
+620 IRPGSNNKIDHPEDF
-635 GKYPTIDDAGWN
+635 GKNPEIDDAGWN
-647 RDNNTPS
+647 KDNNKPVRD
-654 YPGLKPEYRDKLVKG
+654 GLKPELRDKLVVGK
-669 QPFAI
+669 PFAI
-674 FSDKQNTNYKGDLEF
+674 FSDKQNTNYLGDLEY
-689 ARGSGAD
+689 GKPNVAD
-696 FIYKRPDGTF
+696 FIYKRPNGTF
-706 YRMSWAGTVAQNN
+706 YKMTWGGDEPTNTIEYAIT
-719 VEVKENPVSATEAAQ
+719 EVSASEAAGYQ
-734 YSPRYSSAGEFY
+734 PRYSAAGEFY
-746 VNRGSSDTSYTI
+746 VNRGGTGAAYTI
-758 NGVPVASGN
+758 NGVPVSSGN
-767 IFRLENKLTPSYET
+767 VFRLENKLSPSYET
-781 IYYYVKNEPID
+781 VYYYVKNEPID
-792 IELKLKKVLKS
+792 IELKLKKVLTS
-803 LNTTV
+803 LNATE
-808 QPELKKGAFSFNIT
+808 QPELKKGAFSFKIE

-835 GPAINA
+835 GPVINE
-841 TVTNK
+841 TVKNK

-851 PFTQK
+851 PFTKK

-988 LNEAGAVVGT
+988 LNEAGTVVGT

-1157 VYNYTVKEVAGTNTD
+1157 VYNYTVKEVPGTNTD

-1218 YVVPAIP
+1218 FVVPP
-1225 IRVDFKK
+1225 VPVNVNFTK
-1232 ALVGRPLKKNE
+1232 ALAGRTLVAGE

-1249 DKNGVVVA
+1249 DENGVVVA

-1275 TNAQVGKVIKYTVSE
+1275 KNAQVGKVIKYKVTE

-1300 TYDNMVAEVSVS
+1300 TYDNMVAEVSVTVS
-1312 VVKNATSHALQAVV
+1312 KNADHTLKATV

-1357 KYDITGTKLMD
+1357 KFDITGNKLMD
-1368 DDDELADEYTDTNAN
+1368 DDNELTNEYTETNAD
-1383 PYADGTANNEP
+1383 PYVDKTNNNEP

-1403 KGDKIVYQV
+1403 KGDEIVYQV

-1423 NIQAVGISDKY
+1423 NIQAVGITDKY
-1434 EADKLEINVAD
+1434 EADKLKINVAD

-1451 VTGVD
+1451 VTGAD
-1456 VTDKFDITV
+1456 VTSKFVITV
-1465 NNGVITATSKASFI
+1465 NNGEITATSKNEFI
-1479 KDINN
+1479 KDK
-1484 DPVIDTTKFAF
+1484 VIDTTKFEF

-1521 NQIVHQYDPTNRN
+1521 NQIVHQYDPTKRD

-1646 TTMTTVVNMLQDA
+1646 TTKTTVVNMLQDA
-1659 PDKEFNNTVKPPE
+1659 PDKEFNNKVKPPE

-1682 VSKEKFDI
+1682 VDKEKFDI
-1690 TGDKLLDD
+1690 TGDKLVDD
-1698 DSELADKYGDTKA
+1698 DKELADKYADTNA
-1711 NPYVDGTANN
+1711 NPYADDASNN

-1731 KPGSKLVYQVWL
+1731 KPGDKLVYQVWL

-1753 ENIQTVGITD
+1753 ENIQTLSITD
-1763 NYDEAKLDVNS
+1763 NYDEDKLDVNS

-1826 FGRYYKVDISTTVKT
+1826 FGRYYK
-1841 DAPAGKDIENTAG
+1841 
-1854 QIVHYYNPRTNTVEK
+1854 
-1869 PEKPTEKRV
+1869 
-1878 NSVPV
+1878 
-1883 PLELKFT
+1883 
-1890 KALDGRAL
+1890 
-1898 QAGEFEFI
+1898 
-1906 LEKDGVEVE
+1906 
-1915 RVKNDAAG
+1915 
-1923 KINFKK
+1923 
-1929 LEFGKNDLGKTYN
+1929 
-1942 YTVREVAGTD
+1942 
-1952 ATVTYDTMVATVSVS
+1952 
-1967 ISHDGTAKAIVKN
+1967 
-1980 VVDAPDKEFNNKV
+1980 
-1993 KPPEEPKFNPEKYVV
+1993 
-2008 STEKFD
+2008 FD
-2014 ITGDKLLDD
+2014 I
-2023 DSELTDK
+2023 
-2030 YGDTNANPYA
+2030 
-2040 DGTANNEPEN
+2040 
-2050 LNTKTVKPGSKLV
+2050 V
-2063 YQVWLDT
+2063 
-2070 TQFSATNTENIQTVG
+2070 
-2085 ITDNYDEAKLNVN
+2085 
-2098 SIKVYDSVTG
+2098 
-2108 SDVTSKF
+2108 
-2115 DIANTGGVITATL
+2115 
-2128 KAGFTKSLGDANNTQ
+2128 
-2143 IIDTTK
+2143 
-2149 FAFGRYYKVDIS
+2149 

-2318 EFDNRVTPPEEPK
+2318 EFDNRVTPPEEPEFK
-2331 FNPEKYVVRDED
+2331 PEKYVVRDED

-2677 PNFKPEKYVVS
+2677 PNFKPEKYVVF

-3115 VENGVITANL
+3115 VENGVITATL

-3222 KLGGRDL
+3222 KLEGRDL

-3383 VPPVTPPTPPTPVV
+3383 VPPVTPPT
-3397 PPVTPPTSP
+3397 SP

>member
-1 MKDFFNRRQRFS
+1 
-13 LRKYSFGVASVLLGT
+13 
-28 ALFAAHS
+28 
-35 AQADEVG
+35 
-42 TPTVSAGNPGTSVA
+42 
-56 GESSSSLVNTTTT
+56 
-69 APQPNPA
+69 
-76 ASVTSPSASATST
+76 
-89 STVALV
+89 
-95 STASEVASA
+95 
-104 STTETTSTATAPAT
+104 
-118 TATAAATAS
+118 
-127 STPTAAGTT
+127 
-136 SVGSATSSS
+136 
-145 TGATSTSAVTPT
+145 
-157 AVQPTVAQPVAPTTQ
+157 
-172 PTATTQPVSAPTATQ
+172 
-187 PVASTQPTSAS
+187 
-198 VAQPATTTL
+198 
-207 TTSTPSPTS
+207 
-216 AANTAALT
+216 
-224 TMLTANP
+224 MLTANP
-231 MSAVGTAPEVRSRSS
+231 MSAAGTAPEVRSRSS

-261 TGAATATPIMSD
+261 TGVATATPTMSD

-635 GKYPTIDDAGWN
+635 GKNPTIDDAGWN
-647 RDNNTPS
+647 RDNNKPS
-654 YPGLKPEYRDKLVKG
+654 YEGLKPEYRDKLVMG

-706 YRMSWAGTVAQNN
+706 YRMFWAGNVAQNN

-767 IFRLENKLTPSYET
+767 IFRLENKLSPSYET
-781 IYYYVKNEPID
+781 VYYYVKNEPID
-792 IELKLKKVLKS
+792 IELNLKKVLKS

-1157 VYNYTVKEVAGTNTD
+1157 VYNYTVKEVAGTNSD

-1218 YVVPAIP
+1218 YVVPP
-1225 IRVDFKK
+1225 VPVNVNFTK
-1232 ALVGRPLKKNE
+1232 ALAGRTLVAGE

-1249 DKNGVVVA
+1249 DENGVVVA

-1275 TNAQVGKVIKYTVSE
+1275 KNAQVGKVIKYKVTE

-1300 TYDNMVAEVSVS
+1300 TYDNMVAEVSVTVS
-1312 VVKNATSHALQAVV
+1312 KNADHTLKATV

-1334 FNNTVTPP
+1334 FNNVVTPP
-1342 TTPDFQPEKFIVNKE
+1342 TEPKFQPEKFIVNK
-1357 KYDITGTKLMD
+1357 KKFDITGNKLMD
-1368 DDDELADEYTDTNAN
+1368 DDNELTNEYTETNAD
-1383 PYADGTANNEP
+1383 PYVDKTNNNEP

-1403 KGDKIVYQV
+1403 KGDEIVYQV
-1412 WLDTTNLKASD
+1412 WLDTTKLKASD
-1423 NIQAVGISDKY
+1423 NIQAVGITDKY

-1451 VTGVD
+1451 VTGAD
-1456 VTDKFDITV
+1456 VTSKFVITV
-1465 NNGVITATSKASFI
+1465 NNGEITATSKDEFI
-1479 KDINN
+1479 KDKVNN
-1484 DPVIDTTKFAF
+1484 PVIDTTKFEF

-1502 IPATVKMTT
+1502 IPATVKTTT
-1511 PNGVDIENTA
+1511 PDGVDIVNTA
-1521 NQIVHQYDPTNRN
+1521 NQIVHQYDPTKRD

-1544 RVVNLPVPLEF
+1544 RVVNLPISLPLN
-1555 DFTKKLDGRNLVEN
+1555 FTKRLDGRQLQAN
-1569 EFTFV
+1569 EFTFE
-1574 LKKDGVAIQT
+1574 LRKDGVKVAEAQ
-1584 VKNSAPDATTGIAK
+1584 NGAPNANGVAK
-1598 IAFKPLEFTKADAGN
+1598 INFKALQFTHADLGK
-1613 TFTYTVEEVAG
+1613 TYTYTVNEVAG
-1624 TDATVSYD
+1624 SDATVTYD
-1632 NMVATIKVEVKHDG
+1632 TMVATITVTIQKDG
-1646 TTMTTVVNMLQDA
+1646 TAKAIVAHLDQDA
-1659 PDKEFNNTVKPPE
+1659 SDKEFNNTVKPPE

-1682 VSKEKFDI
+1682 VSTEKFDI

-1698 DSELADKYGDTKA
+1698 DSELADKYGDTNV
-1711 NPYVDGTANN
+1711 NPYADGTANN

-1763 NYDEAKLDVNS
+1763 NYDEAKLNVNS

-1826 FGRYYKVDISTTVKT
+1826 FGRYYKFDIVTTVKT

-1869 PEKPTEKRV
+1869 PDKPTQKRV

-1890 KALDGRAL
+1890 KALA
-1898 QAGEFEFI
+1898 
-1906 LEKDGVEVE
+1906 
-1915 RVKNDAAG
+1915 
-1923 KINFKK
+1923 
-1929 LEFGKNDLGKTYN
+1929 
-1942 YTVREVAGTD
+1942 
-1952 ATVTYDTMVATVSVS
+1952 
-1967 ISHDGTAKAIVKN
+1967 
-1980 VVDAPDKEFNNKV
+1980 
-1993 KPPEEPKFNPEKYVV
+1993 
-2008 STEKFD
+2008 
-2014 ITGDKLLDD
+2014 
-2023 DSELTDK
+2023 
-2030 YGDTNANPYA
+2030 
-2040 DGTANNEPEN
+2040 
-2050 LNTKTVKPGSKLV
+2050 
-2063 YQVWLDT
+2063 
-2070 TQFSATNTENIQTVG
+2070 
-2085 ITDNYDEAKLNVN
+2085 
-2098 SIKVYDSVTG
+2098 
-2108 SDVTSKF
+2108 
-2115 DIANTGGVITATL
+2115 
-2128 KAGFTKSLGDANNTQ
+2128 
-2143 IIDTTK
+2143 
-2149 FAFGRYYKVDIS
+2149 
-2161 TTVKTDAPAG
+2161 
-2171 KDIENTA
+2171 
-2178 GQIVHY
+2178 
-2184 YNPRTNTVE
+2184 
-2193 KPEKPTEKRVNS
+2193 
-2205 VPVPLEL
+2205 
-2212 NFTKKL
+2212 
-2218 DGRQLKANEFTFV
+2218 GRQLKANEFTFV

-2318 EFDNRVTPPEEPK
+2318 EFDNRVTPPEEPEFK
-2331 FNPEKYVVRDED
+2331 PEKYVVRDEY

-2404 QKFYYQVWLDT
+2404 QKFYYQVWIDT

-2426 QTVGI
+2426 QSVGI

-2798 ATDATPVIDTTKFA
+2798 ATDVTPVIDTTKFA

-2969 ASAGGNATDANDKEF
+2969 ASTGGNATDANDKEF

-3094 PDIKAYDGKTG
+3094 SDIKAYDGKTG

-3222 KLGGRDL
+3222 KLEGRDL

>member
-1 MKDFFNRRQRFS
+1 
-13 LRKYSFGVASVLLGT
+13 
-28 ALFAAHS
+28 
-35 AQADEVG
+35 
-42 TPTVSAGNPGTSVA
+42 
-56 GESSSSLVNTTTT
+56 
-69 APQPNPA
+69 
-76 ASVTSPSASATST
+76 
-89 STVALV
+89 
-95 STASEVASA
+95 
-104 STTETTSTATAPAT
+104 
-118 TATAAATAS
+118 
-127 STPTAAGTT
+127 
-136 SVGSATSSS
+136 
-145 TGATSTSAVTPT
+145 
-157 AVQPTVAQPVAPTTQ
+157 
-172 PTATTQPVSAPTATQ
+172 
-187 PVASTQPTSAS
+187 
-198 VAQPATTTL
+198 
-207 TTSTPSPTS
+207 
-216 AANTAALT
+216 
-224 TMLTANP
+224 MLTANP
-231 MSAVGTAPEVRSRSS
+231 MSAAGTATEVRSRSS
-246 RRRRSLDNPESTSYT
+246 RRRRSLDNPESTSHT
-261 TGAATATPIMSD
+261 TGAATATPTMSD

-453 YYKVVDKNASTYDK
+453 YYKVVDKNASTYDM

-494 VNKDGIPDVGTQSYR
+494 VNKDGTPDVGTQSYR

-635 GKYPTIDDAGWN
+635 GKNPTIDDAGWN

-706 YRMSWAGTVAQNN
+706 YRMSWAGNVAQNN

-767 IFRLENKLTPSYET
+767 IFRLENKLSPSYET
-781 IYYYVKNEPID
+781 VYYYVKNEPID

-856 ITQADGTEKE
+856 ITQADGAEKE

-884 VAGSDTEVDYDGMSV
+884 VAGSDTEVDYDEMSV
-899 IATVTVTEKKDSSG
+899 TATVTVTEKKDASG
-913 NYLGEHEYTVTYT
+913 NYLGEYEYTVTYT
-926 SKKGQDDSGNKTD
+926 SEKGQDDKGKETGTN
-939 PDVSATNPTGTGTDT
+939 VSATNPKEKTGTDT

-998 AKNDANGNI
+998 AKNDLNGNI

-1218 YVVPAIP
+1218 FVVPP
-1225 IRVDFKK
+1225 VPVNVNFTK
-1232 ALVGRPLKKNE
+1232 ALAGRTLVAGE

-1249 DKNGVVVA
+1249 DENGVVVA

-1275 TNAQVGKVIKYTVSE
+1275 KNAQVGKVIKYKVTE

-1300 TYDNMVAEVSVS
+1300 TYDNMVAEVSVTVS
-1312 VVKNATSHALQAVV
+1312 KNADHTLKATV

-1357 KYDITGTKLMD
+1357 KFDITGNKLMD
-1368 DDDELADEYTDTNAN
+1368 DDNELTNEYTETNAD
-1383 PYADGTANNEP
+1383 PYVDKTNNNEP

-1403 KGDKIVYQV
+1403 KGDEIVYQV

-1423 NIQAVGISDKY
+1423 NIQAVGITDKY
-1434 EADKLEINVAD
+1434 EADKLKINVAD

-1451 VTGVD
+1451 VTGAD
-1456 VTDKFDITV
+1456 VTSKFVITV
-1465 NNGVITATSKASFI
+1465 NNGEITATSKNEFI
-1479 KDINN
+1479 KDK
-1484 DPVIDTTKFAF
+1484 VIDTTKFEF

-1521 NQIVHQYDPTNRN
+1521 NQIVHQYDPTKRD

-1646 TTMTTVVNMLQDA
+1646 TTKTTVVNMLQDA

-1682 VSKEKFDI
+1682 VSTEKFDI

-1698 DSELADKYGDTKA
+1698 DSELTDKYGDTNA

-1782 GADVTS
+1782 G
-1788 KFDIANTGGV
+1788 
-1798 ITATLKAGFT
+1798 
-1808 KSLGDA
+1808 
-1814 NNTQIIDTTKFA
+1814 
-1826 FGRYYKVDISTTVKT
+1826 
-1841 DAPAGKDIENTAG
+1841 
-1854 QIVHYYNPRTNTVEK
+1854 
-1869 PEKPTEKRV
+1869 
-1878 NSVPV
+1878 
-1883 PLELKFT
+1883 
-1890 KALDGRAL
+1890 
-1898 QAGEFEFI
+1898 
-1906 LEKDGVEVE
+1906 
-1915 RVKNDAAG
+1915 
-1923 KINFKK
+1923 
-1929 LEFGKNDLGKTYN
+1929 
-1942 YTVREVAGTD
+1942 
-1952 ATVTYDTMVATVSVS
+1952 
-1967 ISHDGTAKAIVKN
+1967 
-1980 VVDAPDKEFNNKV
+1980 
-1993 KPPEEPKFNPEKYVV
+1993 
-2008 STEKFD
+2008 
-2014 ITGDKLLDD
+2014 
-2023 DSELTDK
+2023 
-2030 YGDTNANPYA
+2030 
-2040 DGTANNEPEN
+2040 
-2050 LNTKTVKPGSKLV
+2050 
-2063 YQVWLDT
+2063 
-2070 TQFSATNTENIQTVG
+2070 
-2085 ITDNYDEAKLNVN
+2085 
-2098 SIKVYDSVTG
+2098 

-2149 FAFGRYYKVDIS
+2149 FAFGRYYKFDIV

-2240 RAKNDAPDAT
+2240 RAKNGAPDAT

-2528 VHYYNPRTHTVET
+2528 VHYYNPRTHKVET

-2608 ADIGQTFNY
+2608 ADIGHTFNY
-2617 IVEEEKGDKPGVT
+2617 IVEEEKGDKPGIT

-3082 DNYDEKKLNVNQ
+3082 DNYDEKKLNVKQ
-3094 PDIKAYDGKTG
+3094 SDIKAYDGKTG

-3222 KLGGRDL
+3222 KLEGRDL

-3383 VPPVTPPTPPTPVV
+3383 VPPVTPPT
-3397 PPVTPPTSP
+3397 SP

>member
-35 AQADEVG
+35 AQADEVA

-95 STASEVASA
+95 SPASEVASA

-157 AVQPTVAQPVAPTTQ
+157 VVQPTVAQPVASTTQ

-187 PVASTQPTSAS
+187 PVASTQSTSAS

-231 MSAVGTAPEVRSRSS
+231 MSAAGTATEVRSRSS
-246 RRRRSLDNPESTSYT
+246 RRRRSLNNPESTSHT
-261 TGAATATPIMSD
+261 TGAATATPTMSD

-494 VNKDGIPDVGTQSYR
+494 VNKDGTPDVGTQSYR

-635 GKYPTIDDAGWN
+635 GKNPTIDDAGWN

-792 IELKLKKVLKS
+792 IELNLKKVLKS

-808 QPELKKGAFSFNIT
+808 QPELKKGDFSFNIT

-913 NYLGEHEYTVTYT
+913 NYLGEYEYTVTYT
-926 SKKGQDDSGNKTD
+926 SKNGQDASGNTTD
-939 PDVSATNPTGTGTDT
+939 PKVSATNPTGTGTDT

-960 VAPVNVE
+960 VAPVNIE

-1218 YVVPAIP
+1218 YVVPP
-1225 IRVDFKK
+1225 VPVNVNFTK
-1232 ALVGRPLKKNE
+1232 ALAGRTLVAGE

-1249 DKNGVVVA
+1249 DENGVVVA

-1275 TNAQVGKVIKYTVSE
+1275 KNAQVGKVIKYTVTE

-1300 TYDNMVAEVSVS
+1300 TYDNMVAEVSVTVS
-1312 VVKNATSHALQAVV
+1312 KNADHTLKATV

-1357 KYDITGTKLMD
+1357 KFDITGNKLMD
-1368 DDDELADEYTDTNAN
+1368 DDNELTNEYTETNAD
-1383 PYADGTANNEP
+1383 PYVDKTNNNEP

-1403 KGDKIVYQV
+1403 KGDEIVYQV
-1412 WLDTTNLKASD
+1412 WLDTTKLKASD
-1423 NIQAVGISDKY
+1423 NIQAVGITDKY

-1451 VTGVD
+1451 VTGAD
-1456 VTDKFDITV
+1456 VTSKFVITV
-1465 NNGVITATSKASFI
+1465 NNGEITATSKDEFI
-1479 KDINN
+1479 KDK
-1484 DPVIDTTKFAF
+1484 VIDTTKFEF

-1521 NQIVHQYDPTNRN
+1521 NQIVHQYDPTKRD

-1544 RVVNLPVPLEF
+1544 RVVNLPISLPLN
-1555 DFTKKLDGRNLVEN
+1555 FTKRLDGRQLQAN
-1569 EFTFV
+1569 EFTFE
-1574 LKKDGVAIQT
+1574 LRKDGVKVADAQ
-1584 VKNSAPDATTGIAK
+1584 NDAPNANGVAK
-1598 IAFKPLEFTKADAGN
+1598 INFKALQFTHADLGK
-1613 TFTYTVEEVAG
+1613 TYTYTVNEVAG
-1624 TDATVSYD
+1624 SDATVTYD
-1632 NMVATIKVEVKHDG
+1632 TMVATITVTIQKDG
-1646 TTMTTVVNMLQDA
+1646 TAKAIVAHLDQDA

-1690 TGDKLLDD
+1690 TGDKLVDD
-1698 DSELADKYGDTKA
+1698 DKELADKYADTNA
-1711 NPYVDGTANN
+1711 NPYADDASNN

-1731 KPGSKLVYQVWL
+1731 KPGDKLVYQVWL

-1753 ENIQTVGITD
+1753 ENIQTLGITD
-1763 NYDEAKLDVNS
+1763 NYDEDKLDVNS

-1782 GADVTS
+1782 GTDVTS
-1788 KFDIANTGGV
+1788 KFDIANTGGG

-1826 FGRYYKVDISTTVKT
+1826 FGRYYKVDIVTTVKT

-1854 QIVHYYNPRTNTVEK
+1854 QV
-1869 PEKPTEKRV
+1869 
-1878 NSVPV
+1878 
-1883 PLELKFT
+1883 
-1890 KALDGRAL
+1890 
-1898 QAGEFEFI
+1898 
-1906 LEKDGVEVE
+1906 
-1915 RVKNDAAG
+1915 
-1923 KINFKK
+1923 
-1929 LEFGKNDLGKTYN
+1929 
-1942 YTVREVAGTD
+1942 
-1952 ATVTYDTMVATVSVS
+1952 
-1967 ISHDGTAKAIVKN
+1967 
-1980 VVDAPDKEFNNKV
+1980 
-1993 KPPEEPKFNPEKYVV
+1993 
-2008 STEKFD
+2008 
-2014 ITGDKLLDD
+2014 
-2023 DSELTDK
+2023 
-2030 YGDTNANPYA
+2030 
-2040 DGTANNEPEN
+2040 
-2050 LNTKTVKPGSKLV
+2050 
-2063 YQVWLDT
+2063 
-2070 TQFSATNTENIQTVG
+2070 
-2085 ITDNYDEAKLNVN
+2085 
-2098 SIKVYDSVTG
+2098 
-2108 SDVTSKF
+2108 
-2115 DIANTGGVITATL
+2115 
-2128 KAGFTKSLGDANNTQ
+2128 
-2143 IIDTTK
+2143 
-2149 FAFGRYYKVDIS
+2149 
-2161 TTVKTDAPAG
+2161 
-2171 KDIENTA
+2171 
-2178 GQIVHY
+2178 VHY

-2318 EFDNRVTPPEEPK
+2318 EFDNRVTPPEEPEFK
-2331 FNPEKYVVRDED
+2331 PEKYVVRDEY

-2380 TVRNDKGELEEVFE
+2380 TVPNDKGELEEVFE

-2454 GADVTSK
+2454 GTDVTSK
-2461 FDVAVTNGIITANLK
+2461 FDVAVTNDGIITANLK

-2528 VHYYNPRTHTVET
+2528 VHYYNPRTHKVEN

-3222 KLGGRDL
+3222 KLEGRDL

>member
-95 STASEVASA
+95 SPASEVASA

-157 AVQPTVAQPVAPTTQ
+157 VVQPTVAQPVASTTQ

-231 MSAVGTAPEVRSRSS
+231 MSAAGTAPEVRSRSS
-246 RRRRSLDNPESTSYT
+246 RRRRDAANPVTTNYT
-261 TGAATATPIMSD
+261 TGPATATPAMSD
-273 PNGATITNRPLVV
+273 PNGATISSRPLVV
-286 PTPKDP
+286 PTPKDSGQ
-292 NDHITAGINYQLNP
+292 HVTTGIDFQLNP
-306 NTSQYT
+306 NPSQYT
-312 YLVTD
+312 FAVTD
-317 LMGFNKAYNT
+317 LNSFNATYNK
-327 KYYYRMSK
+327 KYYYRLSK
-335 PYDNSTNV
+335 PYNASNDI

-348 DGATNT
+348 DGQNNN
-354 VKETKQI
+354 VVETKSI
-361 NGAGTVNL
+361 NGSGTVSL
-369 GQATLAPISGAKQA
+369 GQSILAPLTGSSQA
-383 YIEFRFENIVDADK
+383 YIEFRFENIQDADK
-397 TNRPA
+397 SSRPA
-402 LRATWKYNGSA
+402 LRATWKVSGLVQNFA
-413 TDFDGQR
+413 GQR
-420 SAIQIYDV
+420 SGIQIYDV
-428 VNPANE
+428 ANKANE
-434 GTTITDPQY
+434 GTSITDPQY
-443 YIPRLTHKTT
+443 YIPRLTDKTT
-453 YYKVVDKNASTYDK
+453 YYKAVDRGT
-467 NRLVG
+467 R
-472 KFVQDTNGNYI
+472 QDVSRTEGIATITTAKRSNDV
-483 KNSSTA
+483 KNSDIVARYADGTVDVRNEN
-489 GDYKL
+489 GQI
-494 VNKDGIPDVGTQSYR
+494 VNKTTYVNVDRNNINPQEYKEDGAEINLGTYTS
-509 ETGNEESLGSFTLT
+509 TG
-523 AMEGQDFHA
+523 MEGQNLTA
-532 SALRAFEGYSLYQTA
+532 SGLRAFEGYKLYQTA
-547 DPRSLVDVL
+547 DSRSLIDVL
-556 KKPYQVGQRWFDV
+556 KQPFHVGQRWFDV
-569 ANAEGAVKRIK
+569 ANAQGGVKRIK
-580 EVVKEDGTVRIE
+580 EVVSEDGTVRIE

-600 LNKIAK
+600 LNKISS
-606 DVNTDGYVKVYETV
+606 DLNTDGYFKVYETV
-620 IRPGSNNKIDHPEDL
+620 IPPGKNNYDVRPQ
-635 GKYPTIDDAGWN
+635 DAGKDIDVSDPGWN
-647 RDNNTPS
+647 QDNNTPQIPK
-654 YPGLKPEYRDKLVKG
+654 PGFEYIDSLKSKLVQGK
-669 QPFAI
+669 PFTI
-674 FSDKQNTNYKGDLEF
+674 FSDKQVTNYKGDLQFEKTENNVTTLLF
-689 ARGSGAD
+689 
-696 FIYKRPDGTF
+696 KRPNGTF
-706 YRMSWAGTVAQNN
+706 YKMD
-719 VEVKENPVSATEAAQ
+719 KEYLQDASGNPTGKVNMKETDVSATDANG
-734 YSPRYSSAGEFY
+734 YKPTYVSKGEFY
-746 VNRGSSDTSYTI
+746 VNRGDKDNAYSI
-758 NGVPVASGN
+758 NGTPVSSGNVFRLQNDLNPVYRTVYYYAKPEPVKVKLQFTKALAGRTLQDGEFDFKIQDTASGYN
-767 IFRLENKLTPSYET
+767 ETVSNQNGKVTFSELTFTKPGVYT
-781 IYYYVKNEPID
+781 YKVNEVP
-792 IELKLKKVLKS
+792 
-803 LNTTV
+803 
-808 QPELKKGAFSFNIT
+808 
-822 NVAADPANPLEKD
+822 
-835 GPAINA
+835 
-841 TVTNK
+841 
-846 EDGSI
+846 
-851 PFTQK
+851 
-856 ITQADGTEKE
+856 GT
-866 VSLIQLDK
+866 
-874 VGIYKYRITE
+874 
-884 VAGSDTEVDYDGMSV
+884 DTDVDYDGMES
-899 IATVTVTEKKDSSG
+899 TVTITVTEKNAIGDLDAK
-913 NYLGEHEYTVTYT
+913 VTYT
-926 SKKGQDDSGNKTD
+926 SINGQDDSGNTTD
-939 PDVSATNPTGTGTDT
+939 TNVSATNPTVRTGTDT

-998 AKNDANGNI
+998 AKNDLNGNI

-1232 ALVGRPLKKNE
+1232 ALVGRPLKENE

-1275 TNAQVGKVIKYTVSE
+1275 KNAQVGKVIKYTVSE

-1300 TYDNMVAEVSVS
+1300 TYDNMVAEVSVTVS
-1312 VVKNATSHALQAVV
+1312 KNADHTLKATVA
-1326 TYPGGDTE
+1326 YPGGDTE

-1342 TTPDFQPEKFIVNKE
+1342 TTPDFQPEKFIVNK
-1357 KYDITGTKLMD
+1357 KKFDITGNKLMD
-1368 DDDELADEYTDTNAN
+1368 DDNELTNEYTETNAD
-1383 PYADGTANNEP
+1383 PYVDKTNNNEP

-1403 KGDKIVYQV
+1403 KGDEIVYQV
-1412 WLDTTNLKASD
+1412 WLDTTKLKASD
-1423 NIQAVGISDKY
+1423 NIQAVGITDKY

-1451 VTGVD
+1451 VTGAD
-1456 VTDKFDITV
+1456 VTSKFVITV
-1465 NNGVITATSKASFI
+1465 NNGEITATSKDEFI
-1479 KDINN
+1479 KDKVNN
-1484 DPVIDTTKFAF
+1484 PVIDTTKFEF

-1502 IPATVKMTT
+1502 IPATVKTTT
-1511 PNGVDIENTA
+1511 PDGVDIENTA
-1521 NQIVHQYDPTNRN
+1521 NQVIHQYDPTKK
-1534 ITKPEKPTQK
+1534 TVTTPPQKDTQK
-1544 RVVNLPVPLEF
+1544 RVVNLPISLPLN
-1555 DFTKKLDGRNLVEN
+1555 FTKRLDGRQLQAN
-1569 EFTFV
+1569 EFTFE
-1574 LKKDGVAIQT
+1574 LRKDGVKVADAQ
-1584 VKNSAPDATTGIAK
+1584 NDAPNANGVAK
-1598 IAFKPLEFTKADAGN
+1598 INFKALQFTHADLGK
-1613 TFTYTVEEVAG
+1613 TYTYTVNEVAG
-1624 TDATVSYD
+1624 SDATVTYD
-1632 NMVATIKVEVKHDG
+1632 TMVATITVTIQKDG
-1646 TTMTTVVNMLQDA
+1646 TAKAIVAHLDQDA

-1698 DSELADKYGDTKA
+1698 DSELADKYGDTKV
-1711 NPYVDGTANN
+1711 NPYADGTANN

-1826 FGRYYKVDISTTVKT
+1826 FGRYYKFDIVTTVKT

-1869 PEKPTEKRV
+1869 P
-1878 NSVPV
+1878 N
-1883 PLELKFT
+1883 
-1890 KALDGRAL
+1890 
-1898 QAGEFEFI
+1898 
-1906 LEKDGVEVE
+1906 
-1915 RVKNDAAG
+1915 
-1923 KINFKK
+1923 
-1929 LEFGKNDLGKTYN
+1929 
-1942 YTVREVAGTD
+1942 
-1952 ATVTYDTMVATVSVS
+1952 
-1967 ISHDGTAKAIVKN
+1967 
-1980 VVDAPDKEFNNKV
+1980 
-1993 KPPEEPKFNPEKYVV
+1993 
-2008 STEKFD
+2008 
-2014 ITGDKLLDD
+2014 
-2023 DSELTDK
+2023 
-2030 YGDTNANPYA
+2030 
-2040 DGTANNEPEN
+2040 
-2050 LNTKTVKPGSKLV
+2050 
-2063 YQVWLDT
+2063 
-2070 TQFSATNTENIQTVG
+2070 
-2085 ITDNYDEAKLNVN
+2085 
-2098 SIKVYDSVTG
+2098 
-2108 SDVTSKF
+2108 
-2115 DIANTGGVITATL
+2115 
-2128 KAGFTKSLGDANNTQ
+2128 
-2143 IIDTTK
+2143 
-2149 FAFGRYYKVDIS
+2149 
-2161 TTVKTDAPAG
+2161 
-2171 KDIENTA
+2171 
-2178 GQIVHY
+2178 
-2184 YNPRTNTVE
+2184 
-2193 KPEKPTEKRVNS
+2193 KPTEKRVNS

-2331 FNPEKYVVRDED
+2331 FNPEKYVVRDKD

-2362 GDTKI
+2362 SDTKI

-2769 TDVTDKFDIS
+2769 TDVTDKFKIS

-2798 ATDATPVIDTTKFA
+2798 ATDSTPVIDTTKFA

-2854 TTPKKPTQTRENNVP
+2854 TTPKKPTQTRDNNVP

-3222 KLGGRDL
+3222 KLEGRDL

-3248 VSNDADGKIKFSALE
+3248 VSNDVDGKIKFSALE

-3350 PTPPTPVVP
+3350 PTPPTP
-3359 PVTPPTPPTPV
+3359 
-3370 VPPVTPP
+3370 
-3377 TPPTPV
+3377 PTPV

>member
-35 AQADEVG
+35 VQADEVA

-69 APQPNPA
+69 APQSNPA
-76 ASVTSPSASATST
+76 ASVTSPSASATFT
-89 STVALV
+89 STIPLG
-95 STASEVASA
+95 SPASEVPSA
-104 STTETTSTATAPAT
+104 STTGTTSTATAPAT

-157 AVQPTVAQPVAPTTQ
+157 VVQPTVAQPVASTTQ

-231 MSAVGTAPEVRSRSS
+231 MSAAGTATEVRSRSS
-246 RRRRSLDNPESTSYT
+246 RRRRSLDNPESTSHT
-261 TGAATATPIMSD
+261 TGAATATPTMSD

-453 YYKVVDKNASTYDK
+453 YYKVVDKNASTYDM

-494 VNKDGIPDVGTQSYR
+494 VNKDGTPDVGTQSYR

-620 IRPGSNNKIDHPEDL
+620 IRPGSNNKIDHPEDF
-635 GKYPTIDDAGWN
+635 GKNPTIDDAGWN
-647 RDNNTPS
+647 RDNNKPS
-654 YPGLKPEYRDKLVKG
+654 YEGLKPEYRDKLVMG

-706 YRMSWAGTVAQNN
+706 YRMSWAGNVAQNN

-746 VNRGSSDTSYTI
+746 VNRGSSNTSYTI

-767 IFRLENKLTPSYET
+767 IFRLENKLSPSYET
-781 IYYYVKNEPID
+781 VYYYVKNEPID

-808 QPELKKGAFSFNIT
+808 QPELKKGDFSFNIT

-856 ITQADGTEKE
+856 IRQADGTEKE

-899 IATVTVTEKKDSSG
+899 TATVTVTEKKDSSG
-913 NYLGEHEYTVTYT
+913 NYLGEYEYTVTYT
-926 SKKGQDDSGNKTD
+926 SKNGQDDSGNT
-939 PDVSATNPTGTGTDT
+939 DVSATNPTGTGTDT

-988 LNEAGAVVGT
+988 LNEAGTVVGT

-1218 YVVPAIP
+1218 FVVPP
-1225 IRVDFKK
+1225 VPVNVNFTK
-1232 ALVGRPLKKNE
+1232 ALAGRTLVAGE

-1249 DKNGVVVA
+1249 DENGVVVA

-1275 TNAQVGKVIKYTVSE
+1275 KNAQVGKVIKYKVTE

-1300 TYDNMVAEVSVS
+1300 TYDNMVAEVSVTVS
-1312 VVKNATSHALQAVV
+1312 KNADHTLKATV

-1357 KYDITGTKLMD
+1357 KFDITGNKLMD
-1368 DDDELADEYTDTNAN
+1368 DDNELTNEYTETNAD
-1383 PYADGTANNEP
+1383 PYVDKTNNNEP

-1403 KGDKIVYQV
+1403 KGDEIVYQV
-1412 WLDTTNLKASD
+1412 WLDTTKLKASD
-1423 NIQAVGISDKY
+1423 NIQAVGITDKY
-1434 EADKLEINVAD
+1434 EADKLKINAAD

-1451 VTGVD
+1451 VTGTD
-1456 VTDKFDITV
+1456 VTSKFVITV
-1465 NNGVITATSKASFI
+1465 NNGEITATSKNEFI
-1479 KDINN
+1479 KDANN
-1484 DPVIDTTKFAF
+1484 NPVIDTTKFEF

-1502 IPATVKMTT
+1502 IPATVKTTT
-1511 PNGVDIENTA
+1511 PDGVDIVNTA
-1521 NQIVHQYDPTNRN
+1521 NQVVHQYDPTKK
-1534 ITKPEKPTQK
+1534 TVTTPPKKDTQK
-1544 RVVNLPVPLEF
+1544 RVVNLPISLPLN
-1555 DFTKKLDGRNLVEN
+1555 FTKRLDGRQLQAN
-1569 EFTFV
+1569 EFTFE
-1574 LKKDGVAIQT
+1574 LRKDGVKVADAQ
-1584 VKNSAPDATTGIAK
+1584 NDAPNANGVAK
-1598 IAFKPLEFTKADAGN
+1598 INFKALQFTHDDLGK
-1613 TFTYTVEEVAG
+1613 TYTYTVNEVAG
-1624 TDATVSYD
+1624 SDATVTYD
-1632 NMVATIKVEVKHDG
+1632 TMVATITVTIQKDG
-1646 TTMTTVVNMLQDA
+1646 TAKAIVAHLDQDA

-1682 VSKEKFDI
+1682 VDKEKFDI
-1690 TGDKLLDD
+1690 TGDKLVDD
-1698 DSELADKYGDTKA
+1698 DKELADKYADTNA
-1711 NPYVDGTANN
+1711 NPYADDASNN

-1731 KPGSKLVYQVWL
+1731 KPGDKLVYQVWL

-1753 ENIQTVGITD
+1753 ENIQTLGITD
-1763 NYDEAKLDVNS
+1763 NYDEDKLDVNS

-1782 GADVTS
+1782 GTDVTS

-1826 FGRYYKVDISTTVKT
+1826 FGRYYKVDIV
-1841 DAPAGKDIENTAG
+1841 
-1854 QIVHYYNPRTNTVEK
+1854 
-1869 PEKPTEKRV
+1869 
-1878 NSVPV
+1878 
-1883 PLELKFT
+1883 
-1890 KALDGRAL
+1890 
-1898 QAGEFEFI
+1898 
-1906 LEKDGVEVE
+1906 
-1915 RVKNDAAG
+1915 
-1923 KINFKK
+1923 
-1929 LEFGKNDLGKTYN
+1929 
-1942 YTVREVAGTD
+1942 
-1952 ATVTYDTMVATVSVS
+1952 
-1967 ISHDGTAKAIVKN
+1967 
-1980 VVDAPDKEFNNKV
+1980 
-1993 KPPEEPKFNPEKYVV
+1993 
-2008 STEKFD
+2008 
-2014 ITGDKLLDD
+2014 
-2023 DSELTDK
+2023 
-2030 YGDTNANPYA
+2030 
-2040 DGTANNEPEN
+2040 
-2050 LNTKTVKPGSKLV
+2050 
-2063 YQVWLDT
+2063 
-2070 TQFSATNTENIQTVG
+2070 
-2085 ITDNYDEAKLNVN
+2085 
-2098 SIKVYDSVTG
+2098 
-2108 SDVTSKF
+2108 
-2115 DIANTGGVITATL
+2115 
-2128 KAGFTKSLGDANNTQ
+2128 
-2143 IIDTTK
+2143 
-2149 FAFGRYYKVDIS
+2149 

-2318 EFDNRVTPPEEPK
+2318 EFDNRVTPPEEPEFK
-2331 FNPEKYVVRDED
+2331 PEKYVVRDEY

-2380 TVRNDKGELEEVFE
+2380 TVPNDKGELEEVFE

-2454 GADVTSK
+2454 GTDVTSK
-2461 FDVAVTNGIITANLK
+2461 FDVAVTNDGIITANLK

-2528 VHYYNPRTHTVET
+2528 VHYYNPRTHKVET

-3222 KLGGRDL
+3222 KLEGRDL

-3310 KLPEDTEFNNIVT
+3310 KLPEDTEFNNF
-3323 PPTPPTPV
+3323 
-3331 VPPVT
+3331 
-3336 PPTPPTPVVPPVTP
+3336 
-3350 PTPPTPVVP
+3350 
-3359 PVTPPTPPTPV
+3359 VTPPTPPTPV

>member
-95 STASEVASA
+95 SPASEVASA

-216 AANTAALT
+216 VANTAALT

-1268 FNQLPEV
+1268 FKQLPEV
-1275 TNAQVGKVIKYTVSE
+1275 KNAQVGKVIKYTVSE

-1300 TYDNMVAEVSVS
+1300 TYDNMVAEVSVTVS
-1312 VVKNATSHALQAVV
+1312 KNADHTLKATVA
-1326 TYPGGDTE
+1326 YPGGDTE
-1334 FNNTVTPP
+1334 FNNVVTPP
-1342 TTPDFQPEKFIVNKE
+1342 TEPKFQPEKFIVNKE
-1357 KYDITGTKLMD
+1357 KFDITGNKLMD
-1368 DDDELADEYTDTNAN
+1368 DDNELANEYTDTNAN

-1423 NIQAVGISDKY
+1423 NIQAVGITDKY
-1434 EADKLEINVAD
+1434 EADKLEINDAD

-1451 VTGVD
+1451 VTGAD
-1456 VTDKFDITV
+1456 VTSKFVITV
-1465 NNGVITATSKASFI
+1465 NNGEITATSKDEFI
-1479 KDINN
+1479 KDK
-1484 DPVIDTTKFAF
+1484 VIDTTKFEF

-1502 IPATVKMTT
+1502 IPATVKTTT
-1511 PNGVDIENTA
+1511 PDGVDIENTA
-1521 NQIVHQYDPTNRN
+1521 NQIVHQYDPTKRD

-1544 RVVNLPVPLEF
+1544 RVVNLPISLPLN
-1555 DFTKKLDGRNLVEN
+1555 FTKRLDGRQLQAN
-1569 EFTFV
+1569 EFTFE
-1574 LKKDGVAIQT
+1574 LRKDGVKVAEAQ
-1584 VKNSAPDATTGIAK
+1584 NGAPNANGVAK
-1598 IAFKPLEFTKADAGN
+1598 INFKALQFTHADLGK
-1613 TFTYTVEEVAG
+1613 TYTYTVNEVAG
-1624 TDATVSYD
+1624 SDATVTYD
-1632 NMVATIKVEVKHDG
+1632 TMVATITVTIQKDG
-1646 TTMTTVVNMLQDA
+1646 TAKAIVAHLDQDA
-1659 PDKEFNNTVKPPE
+1659 SDKEFNNTVKPPE

-1682 VSKEKFDI
+1682 VSTEKFDI

-1698 DSELADKYGDTKA
+1698 DSELADKYGDTNV
-1711 NPYVDGTANN
+1711 NPYADGTANN

-1763 NYDEAKLDVNS
+1763 NYDEAKLNVNS

-1826 FGRYYKVDISTTVKT
+1826 FGRYYKFDIVTTVKT

-1869 PEKPTEKRV
+1869 PDKPTQKRV

-1890 KALDGRAL
+1890 KALA
-1898 QAGEFEFI
+1898 
-1906 LEKDGVEVE
+1906 
-1915 RVKNDAAG
+1915 
-1923 KINFKK
+1923 
-1929 LEFGKNDLGKTYN
+1929 
-1942 YTVREVAGTD
+1942 
-1952 ATVTYDTMVATVSVS
+1952 
-1967 ISHDGTAKAIVKN
+1967 
-1980 VVDAPDKEFNNKV
+1980 
-1993 KPPEEPKFNPEKYVV
+1993 
-2008 STEKFD
+2008 
-2014 ITGDKLLDD
+2014 
-2023 DSELTDK
+2023 
-2030 YGDTNANPYA
+2030 
-2040 DGTANNEPEN
+2040 
-2050 LNTKTVKPGSKLV
+2050 
-2063 YQVWLDT
+2063 
-2070 TQFSATNTENIQTVG
+2070 
-2085 ITDNYDEAKLNVN
+2085 
-2098 SIKVYDSVTG
+2098 
-2108 SDVTSKF
+2108 
-2115 DIANTGGVITATL
+2115 
-2128 KAGFTKSLGDANNTQ
+2128 
-2143 IIDTTK
+2143 
-2149 FAFGRYYKVDIS
+2149 
-2161 TTVKTDAPAG
+2161 
-2171 KDIENTA
+2171 
-2178 GQIVHY
+2178 
-2184 YNPRTNTVE
+2184 
-2193 KPEKPTEKRVNS
+2193 
-2205 VPVPLEL
+2205 
-2212 NFTKKL
+2212 
-2218 DGRQLKANEFTFV
+2218 GRQLKANEFTFV

-2318 EFDNRVTPPEEPK
+2318 EFDNRVTPPEEPEFK
-2331 FNPEKYVVRDED
+2331 PEKYVVRDEY

-2404 QKFYYQVWLDT
+2404 QKFYYQVWIDT

-2426 QTVGI
+2426 QSVGI

-2798 ATDATPVIDTTKFA
+2798 ATDVTPVIDTTKFA

-2969 ASAGGNATDANDKEF
+2969 ASTGGNATDANDKEF

-3094 PDIKAYDGKTG
+3094 SDIKAYDGKTG

-3222 KLGGRDL
+3222 KLEGRDL

>member
-35 AQADEVG
+35 VQADEVA

-69 APQPNPA
+69 APQSNPA
-76 ASVTSPSASATST
+76 ASVTSPSASATFT
-89 STVALV
+89 STIPLG
-95 STASEVASA
+95 SPASEVPSA

-157 AVQPTVAQPVAPTTQ
+157 VVQPTVAQPVASTTQ

-231 MSAVGTAPEVRSRSS
+231 MSAAGTATEVRSRSS
-246 RRRRSLDNPESTSYT
+246 RRRRSLDNPESTSHT
-261 TGAATATPIMSD
+261 TGAATATPTMSD

-453 YYKVVDKNASTYDK
+453 YYKVVDKNASTYDM

-494 VNKDGIPDVGTQSYR
+494 VNKDGTPDVGTQSYR

-620 IRPGSNNKIDHPEDL
+620 IRPGSNNKIDHPEDF
-635 GKYPTIDDAGWN
+635 GKNPTIDDAGWN

-1218 YVVPAIP
+1218 FVVPAIP

-1232 ALVGRPLKKNE
+1232 ALVGRSLKANE

-1249 DKNGVVVA
+1249 DSAGTVVA
-1257 TGTNDEHGVVT
+1257 TGTNDANGVVT
-1268 FNQLPEV
+1268 FNQLPKV
-1275 TNAQVGKVIKYTVSE
+1275 KNAQVGQTIKYYVSE
-1290 KVPANKEFGV
+1290 KVPSNKEFGV
-1300 TYDNMVAEVSVS
+1300 TYDSMVAEVSVTVS
-1312 VVKNATSHALQAVV
+1312 KNADHTLKATV

-1334 FNNTVTPP
+1334 FNNTVIPP

-1357 KYDITGTKLMD
+1357 KYDITGNKLMD
-1368 DDDELADEYTDTNAN
+1368 DDDELADEYVDTNAN
-1383 PYADGTANNEP
+1383 PYVDGTTNNEP

-1412 WLDTTNLKASD
+1412 WLDTTKLKASD

-1456 VTDKFDITV
+1456 VTAKFDIKV
-1465 NNGVITATSKASFI
+1465 ENGTITATSKNEFI
-1479 KDINN
+1479 KDANN
-1484 DPVIDTTKFAF
+1484 NPVIDTTKFEF

-1502 IPATVKMTT
+1502 IHATVKTTT
-1511 PNGVDIENTA
+1511 PDGVDIVNTA
-1521 NQIVHQYDPTNRN
+1521 NQVVHQYDPTKK
-1534 ITKPEKPTQK
+1534 TVTTPPKKDTQK
-1544 RVVNLPVPLEF
+1544 RVVNLPISLPLN
-1555 DFTKKLDGRNLVEN
+1555 FTKRLDGRQLQAN
-1569 EFTFV
+1569 EFTFE
-1574 LKKDGVAIQT
+1574 LRKDGVKVADAQ
-1584 VKNSAPDATTGIAK
+1584 NDAPNANGVAK
-1598 IAFKPLEFTKADAGN
+1598 INFKALQFTHDDLGK
-1613 TFTYTVEEVAG
+1613 TYTYTVNEVAG
-1624 TDATVSYD
+1624 SDATVTYD
-1632 NMVATIKVEVKHDG
+1632 TMVATITVTIQKDG
-1646 TTMTTVVNMLQDA
+1646 TAKAIVAHLDQDA

-1682 VSKEKFDI
+1682 VDKEKFDI
-1690 TGDKLLDD
+1690 TGDKLVDD
-1698 DSELADKYGDTKA
+1698 DKELADKYADTNA
-1711 NPYVDGTANN
+1711 NPYADDASNN

-1731 KPGSKLVYQVWL
+1731 KPGDKLVYQVWL

-1753 ENIQTVGITD
+1753 ENIQTLGITD
-1763 NYDEAKLDVNS
+1763 NYDEDKLDVNS

-1782 GADVTS
+1782 GTDVTS
-1788 KFDIANTGGV
+1788 KFDIANTGDV

-1826 FGRYYKVDISTTVKT
+1826 FGRYYKVDIV
-1841 DAPAGKDIENTAG
+1841 
-1854 QIVHYYNPRTNTVEK
+1854 
-1869 PEKPTEKRV
+1869 
-1878 NSVPV
+1878 
-1883 PLELKFT
+1883 
-1890 KALDGRAL
+1890 
-1898 QAGEFEFI
+1898 
-1906 LEKDGVEVE
+1906 
-1915 RVKNDAAG
+1915 
-1923 KINFKK
+1923 
-1929 LEFGKNDLGKTYN
+1929 
-1942 YTVREVAGTD
+1942 
-1952 ATVTYDTMVATVSVS
+1952 
-1967 ISHDGTAKAIVKN
+1967 
-1980 VVDAPDKEFNNKV
+1980 
-1993 KPPEEPKFNPEKYVV
+1993 
-2008 STEKFD
+2008 
-2014 ITGDKLLDD
+2014 
-2023 DSELTDK
+2023 
-2030 YGDTNANPYA
+2030 
-2040 DGTANNEPEN
+2040 
-2050 LNTKTVKPGSKLV
+2050 
-2063 YQVWLDT
+2063 
-2070 TQFSATNTENIQTVG
+2070 
-2085 ITDNYDEAKLNVN
+2085 
-2098 SIKVYDSVTG
+2098 
-2108 SDVTSKF
+2108 
-2115 DIANTGGVITATL
+2115 
-2128 KAGFTKSLGDANNTQ
+2128 
-2143 IIDTTK
+2143 
-2149 FAFGRYYKVDIS
+2149 

-2318 EFDNRVTPPEEPK
+2318 EFDNRVTPPEEPEFK
-2331 FNPEKYVVRDED
+2331 PEKYVVRDEY

-2380 TVRNDKGELEEVFE
+2380 TVPNDKGELEEVFE

-2454 GADVTSK
+2454 GTDVTSK
-2461 FDVAVTNGIITANLK
+2461 FDVAVTNDGIITANLK

-2528 VHYYNPRTHTVET
+2528 VHYYNPRTHKVET

-3222 KLGGRDL
+3222 KLEGRDL

-3383 VPPVTPPTPPTPVV
+3383 VPPVTPPT
-3397 PPVTPPTSP
+3397 SP

>member
-35 AQADEVG
+35 AQADEVA
-42 TPTVSAGNPGTSVA
+42 TPTVTAGNPGTSVA

-69 APQPNPA
+69 APQSNPA

-89 STVALV
+89 STIPLG
-95 STASEVASA
+95 SPASEVASA
-104 STTETTSTATAPAT
+104 STTETTSTAAAPAT

-157 AVQPTVAQPVAPTTQ
+157 AVQPTVAQPVASTTQ
-172 PTATTQPVSAPTATQ
+172 PTATTQPVSTPTATQ
-187 PVASTQPTSAS
+187 PVTSTQPTSAS

-231 MSAVGTAPEVRSRSS
+231 LSAAGTAPEVRSRSS
-246 RRRRSLDNPESTSYT
+246 RRRRDAANPVTTNYT
-261 TGAATATPIMSD
+261 TGPATATPAMSD
-273 PNGATITNRPLVV
+273 PNGATISSRPLVV
-286 PTPKDP
+286 PTPKDSGQ
-292 NDHITAGINYQLNP
+292 HVTTGIDFQLNP
-306 NTSQYT
+306 NPSQYT
-312 YLVTD
+312 FAVTD
-317 LMGFNKAYNT
+317 LNSFNATYNK
-327 KYYYRMSK
+327 KYYYRLSK
-335 PYDNSTNV
+335 PYNASNDI

-348 DGATNT
+348 NGQNNN
-354 VKETKQI
+354 VVETKSI
-361 NGAGTVNL
+361 NGSGTVSL
-369 GQATLAPISGAKQA
+369 GQSILAPLTGSSQA
-383 YIEFRFENIVDADK
+383 YIEFRFENIQDADK
-397 TNRPA
+397 SSRPA
-402 LRATWKYNGSA
+402 LRATWKVSGLVQNFA
-413 TDFDGQR
+413 GQR
-420 SAIQIYDV
+420 SGIQIYDV
-428 VNPANE
+428 ANKANE
-434 GTTITDPQY
+434 GTSITDPQY
-443 YIPRLTHKTT
+443 YIPRLTDKTT
-453 YYKVVDKNASTYDK
+453 YYKAVDRGT
-467 NRLVG
+467 R
-472 KFVQDTNGNYI
+472 QDVSRTEGIATITTAKRSNDV
-483 KNSSTA
+483 KNSDIVARYADGTVDVRNEN
-489 GDYKL
+489 GQI
-494 VNKDGIPDVGTQSYR
+494 VNKTTYVNVDRNNINPQEYKEDGAEINLGTYTS
-509 ETGNEESLGSFTLT
+509 TG
-523 AMEGQDFHA
+523 MEGQNLTA
-532 SALRAFEGYSLYQTA
+532 SGLRAFEGYKLYQTA
-547 DPRSLVDVL
+547 DSRSLIDVL
-556 KKPYQVGQRWFDV
+556 KQPFHVGQRWFDV
-569 ANAEGAVKRIK
+569 ANAQGGVKRIK
-580 EVVKEDGTVRIE
+580 EVVSEDGTVRIE

-600 LNKIAK
+600 LNKISS
-606 DVNTDGYVKVYETV
+606 DLNTDGYFKVYETV
-620 IRPGSNNKIDHPEDL
+620 IPPGKNNYDVRPQ
-635 GKYPTIDDAGWN
+635 DAGKDIDVSDPGWN
-647 RDNNTPS
+647 QDNNTPQIPK
-654 YPGLKPEYRDKLVKG
+654 PGFEYIDSLKSKLVQGK
-669 QPFAI
+669 PFTI
-674 FSDKQNTNYKGDLEF
+674 FSDKQVTNYKGDLQFEKTENNVTTLLF
-689 ARGSGAD
+689 
-696 FIYKRPDGTF
+696 KRPNGTF
-706 YRMSWAGTVAQNN
+706 YKMD
-719 VEVKENPVSATEAAQ
+719 KEYLQDASGNPTGKVTMKETDVSATDANG
-734 YSPRYSSAGEFY
+734 YKPTYVSKGEFY
-746 VNRGSSDTSYTI
+746 VNRGDKDNAYSI
-758 NGVPVASGN
+758 NGTPVSSGNVFRLQNDLNPVYRTVYYYAKPEPVKVKLQFTKALAGRTLQDGEFDFKIQDTASGYN
-767 IFRLENKLTPSYET
+767 ETVSNQNGKVTFSELTFTKPGVYT
-781 IYYYVKNEPID
+781 YKVNEVP
-792 IELKLKKVLKS
+792 
-803 LNTTV
+803 
-808 QPELKKGAFSFNIT
+808 
-822 NVAADPANPLEKD
+822 
-835 GPAINA
+835 
-841 TVTNK
+841 
-846 EDGSI
+846 
-851 PFTQK
+851 
-856 ITQADGTEKE
+856 GT
-866 VSLIQLDK
+866 
-874 VGIYKYRITE
+874 
-884 VAGSDTEVDYDGMSV
+884 DTDVDYDGMES
-899 IATVTVTEKKDSSG
+899 TVTITVTEKNAIGDLDAK
-913 NYLGEHEYTVTYT
+913 VTYT
-926 SKKGQDDSGNKTD
+926 SINGQDASGNTTD
-939 PDVSATNPTGTGTDT
+939 TNVSATNPTVRIGTDT

-1054 EAKVAVTV
+1054 EAKVKVTV

-1085 NPTTGVDKEF
+1085 NPTTGEDKEF

-1218 YVVPAIP
+1218 FVVPAIP

-1232 ALVGRPLKKNE
+1232 ALVGRSLKANE

-1249 DKNGVVVA
+1249 DSAGTVVA
-1257 TGTNDEHGVVT
+1257 TGTNDANGVVT
-1268 FNQLPEV
+1268 FNQLPKV
-1275 TNAQVGKVIKYTVSE
+1275 KNAQVGQTIKYYVSE
-1290 KVPANKEFGV
+1290 KVPSNKEFGV
-1300 TYDNMVAEVSVS
+1300 TYDSMVAEVSVTVS
-1312 VVKNATSHALQAVV
+1312 KNADHTLKATV

-1342 TTPDFQPEKFIVNKE
+1342 TTPDFQPEKFIVNKKE
-1357 KYDITGTKLMD
+1357 YDITGNKLMD
-1368 DDDELADEYTDTNAN
+1368 DDDELADEYVDTNAN
-1383 PYADGTANNEP
+1383 PYVDGTTNNEP

-1412 WLDTTNLKASD
+1412 WLDTTKLKASD

-1451 VTGVD
+1451 VTGAD

-1465 NNGVITATSKASFI
+1465 NNGVITATSKDNFI
-1479 KDINN
+1479 KDKVNN
-1484 DPVIDTTKFAF
+1484 PVIDTTKFEF

-1502 IPATVKMTT
+1502 IPATVKTMT
-1511 PNGVDIENTA
+1511 PDGVDIVNTA
-1521 NQIVHQYDPTNRN
+1521 NQVVHQYDPTKK
-1534 ITKPEKPTQK
+1534 TVTTPPKKDTQK
-1544 RVVNLPVPLEF
+1544 RVVNLPISLPLN
-1555 DFTKKLDGRNLVEN
+1555 FTKRLDGRQLQAN
-1569 EFTFV
+1569 EFTFE
-1574 LKKDGVAIQT
+1574 LRKDGVKVGEA
-1584 VKNSAPDATTGIAK
+1584 KNGAPNANGVAK
-1598 IAFKPLEFTKADAGN
+1598 INFEALQFTHADLGK
-1613 TFTYTVEEVAG
+1613 TYTYTVNEVAG
-1624 TDATVSYD
+1624 SDATVTYD
-1632 NMVATIKVEVKHDG
+1632 NMVATITVTIQKDG
-1646 TTMTTVVNMLQDA
+1646 TAKAIVAHLDQDA
-1659 PDKEFNNTVKPPE
+1659 PDKEFNNKVKPPE

-1682 VSKEKFDI
+1682 VSKAKFDI
-1690 TGDKLLDD
+1690 TGTKLVDD
-1698 DSELADKYGDTKA
+1698 DSELTDKYGDTNA
-1711 NPYVDGTANN
+1711 NPYADGTANN

-1743 DTKQFSATNT
+1743 DTTQFSATNT
-1753 ENIQTVGITD
+1753 ENIQTLGITD
-1763 NYDEAKLDVNS
+1763 NYDEDKLDVNS

-1826 FGRYYKVDISTTVKT
+1826 FGRYYKVDIV
-1841 DAPAGKDIENTAG
+1841 
-1854 QIVHYYNPRTNTVEK
+1854 
-1869 PEKPTEKRV
+1869 
-1878 NSVPV
+1878 
-1883 PLELKFT
+1883 
-1890 KALDGRAL
+1890 
-1898 QAGEFEFI
+1898 
-1906 LEKDGVEVE
+1906 
-1915 RVKNDAAG
+1915 
-1923 KINFKK
+1923 
-1929 LEFGKNDLGKTYN
+1929 
-1942 YTVREVAGTD
+1942 
-1952 ATVTYDTMVATVSVS
+1952 
-1967 ISHDGTAKAIVKN
+1967 
-1980 VVDAPDKEFNNKV
+1980 
-1993 KPPEEPKFNPEKYVV
+1993 
-2008 STEKFD
+2008 
-2014 ITGDKLLDD
+2014 
-2023 DSELTDK
+2023 
-2030 YGDTNANPYA
+2030 
-2040 DGTANNEPEN
+2040 
-2050 LNTKTVKPGSKLV
+2050 
-2063 YQVWLDT
+2063 
-2070 TQFSATNTENIQTVG
+2070 
-2085 ITDNYDEAKLNVN
+2085 
-2098 SIKVYDSVTG
+2098 
-2108 SDVTSKF
+2108 
-2115 DIANTGGVITATL
+2115 
-2128 KAGFTKSLGDANNTQ
+2128 
-2143 IIDTTK
+2143 
-2149 FAFGRYYKVDIS
+2149 

-2264 KDDIGKTY
+2264 KDDIGKIY

-2380 TVRNDKGELEEVFE
+2380 TVLNDKGELEEVFE

-2608 ADIGQTFNY
+2608 ADIGHTFNY
-2617 IVEEEKGDKPGVT
+2617 IVEEVKDDKPGVT

-2755 LDIDESA
+2755 LDIEASA

-3082 DNYDEKKLNVNQ
+3082 DNYDEKKLNVKQ
-3094 PDIKAYDGKTG
+3094 SDIKAYDGKTG

-3222 KLGGRDL
+3222 KLEGRDL

>member
-1 MKDFFNRRQRFS
+1 
-13 LRKYSFGVASVLLGT
+13 
-28 ALFAAHS
+28 
-35 AQADEVG
+35 
-42 TPTVSAGNPGTSVA
+42 
-56 GESSSSLVNTTTT
+56 
-69 APQPNPA
+69 
-76 ASVTSPSASATST
+76 
-89 STVALV
+89 
-95 STASEVASA
+95 
-104 STTETTSTATAPAT
+104 
-118 TATAAATAS
+118 
-127 STPTAAGTT
+127 
-136 SVGSATSSS
+136 
-145 TGATSTSAVTPT
+145 
-157 AVQPTVAQPVAPTTQ
+157 
-172 PTATTQPVSAPTATQ
+172 
-187 PVASTQPTSAS
+187 
-198 VAQPATTTL
+198 
-207 TTSTPSPTS
+207 
-216 AANTAALT
+216 
-224 TMLTANP
+224 MLTANP
-231 MSAVGTAPEVRSRSS
+231 MSAAGTATEVRSRSS
-246 RRRRSLDNPESTSYT
+246 RRRRSLDNPESTSHT
-261 TGAATATPIMSD
+261 TGAATATPTMSD

-383 YIEFRFENIVDADK
+383 YIELRFENIVDADK

-453 YYKVVDKNASTYDK
+453 YYKVVDKNASTYDM

-494 VNKDGIPDVGTQSYR
+494 VNKDGTPDVGTQSYR

-620 IRPGSNNKIDHPEDL
+620 IRPGSNNKIDHPEDF
-635 GKYPTIDDAGWN
+635 GKNPTIDDAGWN

-1157 VYNYTVKEVAGTNTD
+1157 VYNYTVKEVAGTNSD

-1218 YVVPAIP
+1218 YVVPP
-1225 IRVDFKK
+1225 VPVNVNFTK
-1232 ALVGRPLKKNE
+1232 ALAGRTLVAGE

-1249 DKNGVVVA
+1249 DENGVVVA

-1275 TNAQVGKVIKYTVSE
+1275 KNAQVGKVIKYKVTE

-1300 TYDNMVAEVSVS
+1300 TYDNMVAEVSVTVS
-1312 VVKNATSHALQAVV
+1312 KNADHTLKATV

-1334 FNNTVTPP
+1334 FNNVVTPP
-1342 TTPDFQPEKFIVNKE
+1342 TEPKFQPEKFIVNKE
-1357 KYDITGTKLMD
+1357 KFDITGNKLMD
-1368 DDDELADEYTDTNAN
+1368 DDNELTNEYTETNAD
-1383 PYADGTANNEP
+1383 PYVDKTNNNEP

-1403 KGDKIVYQV
+1403 KGDEIVYQV
-1412 WLDTTNLKASD
+1412 WLDTTKLKASD
-1423 NIQAVGISDKY
+1423 NIQAVGITDKY

-1451 VTGVD
+1451 VTGAD
-1456 VTDKFDITV
+1456 VTSKFVITV
-1465 NNGVITATSKASFI
+1465 NNGEITATSKDEFI
-1479 KDINN
+1479 KDKVNN
-1484 DPVIDTTKFAF
+1484 PVIDTTKFEF

-1502 IPATVKMTT
+1502 IPATVKTTT
-1511 PNGVDIENTA
+1511 PDGVDIVNTA
-1521 NQIVHQYDPTNRN
+1521 NQIVHQYDPTKRD

-1646 TTMTTVVNMLQDA
+1646 TTKTTVVNMLQDA

-1698 DSELADKYGDTKA
+1698 DSELTDKYGDTNA
-1711 NPYVDGTANN
+1711 NPYADGTANN

-1763 NYDEAKLDVNS
+1763 NYDEAKLNVNS

-1826 FGRYYKVDISTTVKT
+1826 FGRYYK
-1841 DAPAGKDIENTAG
+1841 
-1854 QIVHYYNPRTNTVEK
+1854 
-1869 PEKPTEKRV
+1869 
-1878 NSVPV
+1878 
-1883 PLELKFT
+1883 F
-1890 KALDGRAL
+1890 
-1898 QAGEFEFI
+1898 
-1906 LEKDGVEVE
+1906 
-1915 RVKNDAAG
+1915 
-1923 KINFKK
+1923 
-1929 LEFGKNDLGKTYN
+1929 
-1942 YTVREVAGTD
+1942 
-1952 ATVTYDTMVATVSVS
+1952 
-1967 ISHDGTAKAIVKN
+1967 
-1980 VVDAPDKEFNNKV
+1980 
-1993 KPPEEPKFNPEKYVV
+1993 
-2008 STEKFD
+2008 
-2014 ITGDKLLDD
+2014 
-2023 DSELTDK
+2023 
-2030 YGDTNANPYA
+2030 
-2040 DGTANNEPEN
+2040 
-2050 LNTKTVKPGSKLV
+2050 
-2063 YQVWLDT
+2063 
-2070 TQFSATNTENIQTVG
+2070 
-2085 ITDNYDEAKLNVN
+2085 
-2098 SIKVYDSVTG
+2098 
-2108 SDVTSKF
+2108 
-2115 DIANTGGVITATL
+2115 
-2128 KAGFTKSLGDANNTQ
+2128 
-2143 IIDTTK
+2143 
-2149 FAFGRYYKVDIS
+2149 DIS

-2528 VHYYNPRTHTVET
+2528 VHYYNPRTHKVET

-2854 TTPKKPTQTRENNVP
+2854 TTPKKPTQTRDNNVP

-3074 YIQTVGIT
+3074 YIQTVGIA

-3115 VENGVITANL
+3115 VENGVITATL

-3222 KLGGRDL
+3222 KLEGRDL

-3383 VPPVTPPTPPTPVV
+3383 VPPVTPPT
-3397 PPVTPPTSP
+3397 SP